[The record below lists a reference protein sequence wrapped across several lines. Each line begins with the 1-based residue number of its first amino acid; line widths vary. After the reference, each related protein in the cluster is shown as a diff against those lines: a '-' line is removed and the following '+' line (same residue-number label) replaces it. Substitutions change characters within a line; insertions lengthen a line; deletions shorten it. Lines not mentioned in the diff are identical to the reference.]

1 MNKTYNIIW
10 NAARGMYI
18 VTSELARSGSR
29 AIVSVSASCAV
40 TLLAMD
46 AAPAV
51 AEETRVSIPSQ
62 TTTYTLS
69 GATPF
74 VVETGN
80 TVATDTA
87 TSAAIVGDNS
97 NDWDLLI
104 ESGAVVGS
112 SLTDSQA
119 MNLDSSTGATSVH
132 NQGTITGSNEDGTI
146 MLQNGGSV
154 INDARIENNATYEHD
169 PEDIPQEYAGVY
181 MLNGGSYVSSESG
194 VLEGVS
200 GVIVQS
206 GEAHITNG
214 GMINSDGSWR
224 SYGVEF
230 RDGTYG
236 TIVNTGTIITTA
248 SDGSGKIEDAA
259 IYVHTL
265 NDMAVSGSVSVDNS
279 GLMQSDFITVAL
291 YYGSHFEVVNR
302 VGGVITAGNSSL
314 VGIKSTAME
323 LKVGVDNLV
332 TNDGTIS
339 AYGTANTYGI
349 HYGESTSGGV
359 ITNTGSITT
368 TGGGSGDASVYVH
381 GNGDGTVV
389 NNSGTMSSTVYG
401 VYLDSARSKGHT
413 LNNQAGGAISA
424 NTAVAINGNG
434 NTISNQGK
442 MTGVSDG
449 LVLSGNNNI
458 VTTSGGEIS
467 GKNGIRVSKG
477 SGNQITAKSGSKITA
492 TSTGIS
498 IAGGNNQVTTES
510 GSTIVA
516 KDNGILIN
524 SGANNVTN
532 GGSITATGS
541 SISYGIQ
548 YNSGTSGTITN
559 TGTITTTGK
568 GAGDASVYAHGG
580 AVTINNSG
588 TMDSSVFGVYVTTGH
603 TLNNL
608 AGGSITAN
616 TAVQLNGNNNTL
628 ANAGAILGDTNGV
641 TINGSGN
648 TLTSQGKI
656 TGGTNAILINSG
668 SKNNTLTLNTGTE
681 ISGSITD
688 DNNSASANNNLILD
702 GEGTLGS
709 SISGLNSVT
718 SSGDWTLSGAT
729 MNLSGTTNSA
739 LWVKSGTLILN
750 GAMTAKGATVDSGTT
765 LQIGNGGTL
774 GAFNGDIVDNGTL
787 TFNRSDAAA
796 YGSVISGSGNVI
808 KQGGGELTLSNNNSY
823 SGGTTIAEG
832 TLTATAGGAL
842 GSGNIDNRAY
852 LKLDAANASDPFIV
866 ADLTTHSGATV
877 EIGAGS
883 TLQANTLTQQD
894 GSTLTADLTAT
905 SGPAIRAKNV
915 NLDGTLNV
923 ASPASQEPIRST
935 DDLISLA
942 LIESDNA
949 ISGDFDGIT
958 INGNAMNPDAFIT
971 VVGQKNV
978 NDTHYDLVETLTWYA
993 DRYNAAIDAHGTFNL
1008 ADADDSFTVNTVLEN
1023 VDANS
1028 GWNGQSLT
1036 KTGAGTLILNAE
1048 NTYTGGTTI
1057 SDGTLVATNVEALG
1071 TGNVTDNATLELNTG
1086 GDFDNAIS
1094 GSGQVV
1100 KSGDETL
1107 TLSGSNTYTGG
1118 TIISGG
1124 TLVATNVEALG
1135 TGDVTD
1141 NATLELN
1148 TGGDFDN
1155 AIGGTGSVV
1164 KSGDKTLTLSGANSY
1179 TGGTTISG
1187 GTLVASNVEA
1197 LGSGDVT
1204 DNATLELNTG
1214 GDFANNIGGTGSVVK
1229 SGDKTL
1235 TLSGTNSYTGGT
1247 TISGGTLVANNV
1259 EALGTGDVTNNATLE
1274 LNTGGDFDNAISG
1287 SGQVVKSGDET
1298 LTLSGANSYT
1308 GGTTISG
1315 GTLVATNVEALGT
1328 GDITDNATLE
1338 LNAGGDFTNNI
1349 GGTGSV
1355 EKSGDKTL
1363 TLSGTNTYRG
1373 GTLISGGTLV
1383 ASNVEALG
1391 SGDVTDNATLEM
1403 NTGGDFAN
1411 NIGGTGSVVK
1421 SGDKT
1426 LTLSGANSYTG
1437 GTTISGGTLVAS
1449 NVEALGT
1456 GNVTDNA
1463 TLELNTGGDFDNA
1476 ISGSGQVVK
1485 SGDGALTLSGANSY
1499 SGATT
1504 ISGGTLI
1511 AANVNAL
1518 GTGAIDNRAS
1528 LLLDASGQ
1536 FTVTDLTT
1544 ESGGNTEIGAGST
1557 LQATTLTQKSDST
1570 LTINLNSNTVD
1581 PVIHAASQVSL
1592 AGTLDITGV
1601 GDVLDSDP
1609 ASTDDLDTFT
1619 LIASDKT
1626 IAGDFEKLTVA
1637 GMDADLADFITVDGR
1652 IDDTGKQYE
1661 LTTALTWY
1669 ADRDDAVTDAHG
1681 TFNLTNADGSF
1692 AVNTVLENVDATLDP
1707 ASATGWDGTSLI
1719 KQGAGTL
1726 ILNAENTYTGGTT
1739 ISGGTLVAT
1748 NVDALGSGDVTDD
1761 ATLELNTGGTFDN
1774 AISGSGQVV
1783 KSGDDVLTLSGANSY
1798 SGGTLISDGT
1808 LVASNVDALG
1818 SGDVT
1823 NNATLEMNTG
1833 GDFINNIGGT
1843 GRVEKSG
1850 DDTLTLSGSN
1860 TYTGGTLISDGTLVA
1875 SNVEALGTGDVTNNA
1890 TLELNTGGT
1899 FDNAISGSGQVVKS
1913 GDDVLTLSGANSYS
1927 GGTLISGGTLV
1938 ANNVE
1943 ALGTGDVTDNA
1954 TLEMN
1959 TGGDFINNI
1968 GGTGRVEKSGDDAL
1982 TLSGSNT
1989 YTGGTTIND
1998 GTLIA
2003 TSVDALGSGDVTN
2016 NAVLELNTGGD
2027 FINNI
2032 GGTGRVEKSG
2042 DETLTLSGSN
2052 TYTGGTLISGGTLVA
2067 TNVEALGTGDV
2078 TDNAVLELNTGGDF
2092 INNIGGTGRV
2102 EKSGDDTLTL
2112 SGSNSYTGGTLI
2124 SSGTLVAT
2132 NVDALGSGDVTD
2144 NATLELNTGGDFTNN
2159 ISGSG
2164 QVVKSGDET
2173 LTLSGSNTYTGG
2185 TTIND
2190 GTLVATSVEALG
2202 SGDVTNDA
2210 VLALNTGGDFANN
2223 IGGTGSVVKS
2233 GDETLTLSGTNSYT
2247 GGTTISGGTLVATNV
2262 EALGTGDVTNN
2273 ATLEL
2278 NTGGDFTNNISG
2290 NGQVV
2295 KSGDDTLTFSGSN
2308 TYTGGTTINDG
2319 TLVATSVEALGS
2331 GDVTNDAVL
2340 ALNTGGD
2347 FANNIGGTG
2356 SVVKSGDETL
2366 TLSGSNTYTG
2376 STLISSGTLVANDVN
2391 ALGTGDVTDNATLM
2405 LNTGGDFIN
2414 NIGGTGRVEKSGD
2427 DTLTLSG
2434 SNSYTGGTLISSG
2447 TLVAT
2452 NVDALGSGDVTD
2464 NATLELNTGGTFDNA
2479 ISGSGQVVKSGDE
2492 TLTLSGANSYTGGT
2506 LISSGTLVAND
2517 VNALGTGDVT
2527 DNAVLELN
2535 TGGDFDNAISGSG
2548 QVVKSGDE
2556 TLTLSGAN
2564 SYTGGT
2570 TISGGTLVASNVEAL
2585 GSGDIDNYASLQ
2597 LNASG
2602 QFVTAN
2608 LTTHDNAIT
2617 AIGAGSALRANTLT
2631 QEANS
2636 TLAVHLIDSN
2646 SGAIVTADHANLGGT
2661 LDITGIGN
2669 VAKSWTRDAYA
2680 YTLIDTDSAINSDF
2694 AQFTVAGMDAKQV
2707 DFLTVDGRV
2716 NADDDTR
2723 YDVTASL
2730 SWYADSDNA
2739 ATDAHGTFTL
2749 SEQGHS
2755 FTLNTAL
2762 TDVDATL
2769 NPDSATYWDGKSLIK
2784 RGAGTLILGAQ
2795 NTYSGDTDVQEGA
2808 LWLAETATI
2817 GSAGSAQAVNIAANA
2832 AFGGHNSTV
2841 NGHVNNQ
2848 GSLYFVDTFTVN
2860 GDVVNSSAMISGS
2873 DQPNNTLTI
2882 AGNYTG
2888 NDGHLYLNTQLGD
2901 DSSPTDKLIVTGDT
2915 AGSTTLHITNVNG
2928 LGAQTVNGIEVI
2940 EVGGQSDGDFRLY
2953 KGHVDINAWTY
2964 TLKQDG
2970 GDWYLRSESDDVPDD
2985 GGEVTPPD
2993 DGGEVTPPD
3002 DGGEVTPPDDGGEVT
3017 PPDDGGEVTPPDD
3030 DGEVTPPDDGGD
3042 ITPPDDGG
3050 DITPPDG
3057 GDVTPVAPQ
3066 YRADIG
3072 VYLGNQWMAR
3082 NLQMQTLYDRE
3093 GSQYRSADGS
3103 IWMRFKAGKAES
3115 QAVNGNVDIDS
3126 DYSQFQLG
3134 GDILTWSDGAQ
3145 SVTVGLMGS
3154 YINAS
3159 TDSTGNRGADG
3170 SQFSA
3175 NGSVDGYNLGLY
3187 ATWFAD
3193 AQSHRGAYIDSWYQ
3207 YGAYN
3212 NSVDN
3217 DGLSASRYDSAAHAV
3232 SLETGYRYDIALSNR
3247 NTVSLTPQAQVTWQ
3261 RYSADT
3267 VIDDGGTRISGQND
3281 DSWTTRLGVRVDG
3294 KLYKESGRIQPFME
3308 VNWLHASDNASAT
3321 FGDTKVSQDLPNDR
3335 VEVKVGIQANVSER
3349 LSVYAQAAGQ
3359 KGKND
3364 YGDAS
3369 FSLNMRYNW

>member
-1 MNKTYNIIW
+1 
-10 NAARGMYI
+10 
-18 VTSELARSGSR
+18 S
-29 AIVSVSASCAV
+29 
-40 TLLAMD
+40 
-46 AAPAV
+46 
-51 AEETRVSIPSQ
+51 
-62 TTTYTLS
+62 
-69 GATPF
+69 
-74 VVETGN
+74 
-80 TVATDTA
+80 
-87 TSAAIVGDNS
+87 
-97 NDWDLLI
+97 
-104 ESGAVVGS
+104 
-112 SLTDSQA
+112 
-119 MNLDSSTGATSVH
+119 
-132 NQGTITGSNEDGTI
+132 
-146 MLQNGGSV
+146 
-154 INDARIENNATYEHD
+154 
-169 PEDIPQEYAGVY
+169 
-181 MLNGGSYVSSESG
+181 
-194 VLEGVS
+194 
-200 GVIVQS
+200 
-206 GEAHITNG
+206 
-214 GMINSDGSWR
+214 
-224 SYGVEF
+224 
-230 RDGTYG
+230 
-236 TIVNTGTIITTA
+236 
-248 SDGSGKIEDAA
+248 
-259 IYVHTL
+259 
-265 NDMAVSGSVSVDNS
+265 
-279 GLMQSDFITVAL
+279 
-291 YYGSHFEVVNR
+291 
-302 VGGVITAGNSSL
+302 
-314 VGIKSTAME
+314 
-323 LKVGVDNLV
+323 
-332 TNDGTIS
+332 
-339 AYGTANTYGI
+339 
-349 HYGESTSGGV
+349 
-359 ITNTGSITT
+359 
-368 TGGGSGDASVYVH
+368 
-381 GNGDGTVV
+381 
-389 NNSGTMSSTVYG
+389 
-401 VYLDSARSKGHT
+401 
-413 LNNQAGGAISA
+413 
-424 NTAVAINGNG
+424 
-434 NTISNQGK
+434 
-442 MTGVSDG
+442 
-449 LVLSGNNNI
+449 
-458 VTTSGGEIS
+458 
-467 GKNGIRVSKG
+467 
-477 SGNQITAKSGSKITA
+477 
-492 TSTGIS
+492 
-498 IAGGNNQVTTES
+498 
-510 GSTIVA
+510 
-516 KDNGILIN
+516 
-524 SGANNVTN
+524 
-532 GGSITATGS
+532 
-541 SISYGIQ
+541 
-548 YNSGTSGTITN
+548 
-559 TGTITTTGK
+559 
-568 GAGDASVYAHGG
+568 
-580 AVTINNSG
+580 
-588 TMDSSVFGVYVTTGH
+588 
-603 TLNNL
+603 
-608 AGGSITAN
+608 
-616 TAVQLNGNNNTL
+616 
-628 ANAGAILGDTNGV
+628 
-641 TINGSGN
+641 
-648 TLTSQGKI
+648 
-656 TGGTNAILINSG
+656 
-668 SKNNTLTLNTGTE
+668 
-681 ISGSITD
+681 
-688 DNNSASANNNLILD
+688 
-702 GEGTLGS
+702 
-709 SISGLNSVT
+709 
-718 SSGDWTLSGAT
+718 
-729 MNLSGTTNSA
+729 
-739 LWVKSGTLILN
+739 
-750 GAMTAKGATVDSGTT
+750 
-765 LQIGNGGTL
+765 
-774 GAFNGDIVDNGTL
+774 
-787 TFNRSDAAA
+787 
-796 YGSVISGSGNVI
+796 
-808 KQGGGELTLSNNNSY
+808 
-823 SGGTTIAEG
+823 
-832 TLTATAGGAL
+832 
-842 GSGNIDNRAY
+842 
-852 LKLDAANASDPFIV
+852 
-866 ADLTTHSGATV
+866 
-877 EIGAGS
+877 
-883 TLQANTLTQQD
+883 
-894 GSTLTADLTAT
+894 
-905 SGPAIRAKNV
+905 
-915 NLDGTLNV
+915 
-923 ASPASQEPIRST
+923 
-935 DDLISLA
+935 
-942 LIESDNA
+942 
-949 ISGDFDGIT
+949 
-958 INGNAMNPDAFIT
+958 
-971 VVGQKNV
+971 
-978 NDTHYDLVETLTWYA
+978 
-993 DRYNAAIDAHGTFNL
+993 
-1008 ADADDSFTVNTVLEN
+1008 
-1023 VDANS
+1023 
-1028 GWNGQSLT
+1028 
-1036 KTGAGTLILNAE
+1036 
-1048 NTYTGGTTI
+1048 
-1057 SDGTLVATNVEALG
+1057 NVEALG
-1071 TGNVTDNATLELNTG
+1071 TGDVTDNATLELNTG

-1100 KSGDETL
+1100 KSGDKTL
-1107 TLSGSNTYTGG
+1107 TLSGINSYTGG
-1118 TIISGG
+1118 TTISGG
-1124 TLVATNVEALG
+1124 TLVASNVDALG
-1135 TGDVTD
+1135 SGDVTD

-1287 SGQVVKSGDET
+1287 SGQVVKSGD
-1298 LTLSGANSYT
+1298 
-1308 GGTTISG
+1308 
-1315 GTLVATNVEALGT
+1315 
-1328 GDITDNATLE
+1328 
-1338 LNAGGDFTNNI
+1338 
-1349 GGTGSV
+1349 
-1355 EKSGDKTL
+1355 KT
-1363 TLSGTNTYRG
+1363 
-1373 GTLISGGTLV
+1373 
-1383 ASNVEALG
+1383 
-1391 SGDVTDNATLEM
+1391 
-1403 NTGGDFAN
+1403 
-1411 NIGGTGSVVK
+1411 
-1421 SGDKT
+1421 
-1426 LTLSGANSYTG
+1426 
-1437 GTTISGGTLVAS
+1437 
-1449 NVEALGT
+1449 
-1456 GNVTDNA
+1456 
-1463 TLELNTGGDFDNA
+1463 
-1476 ISGSGQVVK
+1476 
-1485 SGDGALTLSGANSY
+1485 LTLSGANSY

-1511 AANVNAL
+1511 ATHVNAL

-1570 LTINLNSNTVD
+1570 LTINLDSNTAD

-1808 LVASNVDALG
+1808 LVASNV
-1818 SGDVT
+1818 
-1823 NNATLEMNTG
+1823 
-1833 GDFINNIGGT
+1833 
-1843 GRVEKSG
+1843 
-1850 DDTLTLSGSN
+1850 
-1860 TYTGGTLISDGTLVA
+1860 
-1875 SNVEALGTGDVTNNA
+1875 
-1890 TLELNTGGT
+1890 
-1899 FDNAISGSGQVVKS
+1899 
-1913 GDDVLTLSGANSYS
+1913 
-1927 GGTLISGGTLV
+1927 
-1938 ANNVE
+1938 E
-1943 ALGTGDVTDNA
+1943 ALGTGDVTDDA
-1954 TLEMN
+1954 T
-1959 TGGDFINNI
+1959 
-1968 GGTGRVEKSGDDAL
+1968 
-1982 TLSGSNT
+1982 
-1989 YTGGTTIND
+1989 
-1998 GTLIA
+1998 
-2003 TSVDALGSGDVTN
+2003 
-2016 NAVLELNTGGD
+2016 
-2027 FINNI
+2027 
-2032 GGTGRVEKSG
+2032 
-2042 DETLTLSGSN
+2042 
-2052 TYTGGTLISGGTLVA
+2052 
-2067 TNVEALGTGDV
+2067 
-2078 TDNAVLELNTGGDF
+2078 LELNTGGDF

-2102 EKSGDDTLTL
+2102 EKSGDD
-2112 SGSNSYTGGTLI
+2112 
-2124 SSGTLVAT
+2124 
-2132 NVDALGSGDVTD
+2132 
-2144 NATLELNTGGDFTNN
+2144 
-2159 ISGSG
+2159 
-2164 QVVKSGDET
+2164 K

-2185 TTIND
+2185 
-2190 GTLVATSVEALG
+2190 
-2202 SGDVTNDA
+2202 
-2210 VLALNTGGDFANN
+2210 
-2223 IGGTGSVVKS
+2223 
-2233 GDETLTLSGTNSYT
+2233 
-2247 GGTTISGGTLVATNV
+2247 
-2262 EALGTGDVTNN
+2262 
-2273 ATLEL
+2273 
-2278 NTGGDFTNNISG
+2278 
-2290 NGQVV
+2290 
-2295 KSGDDTLTFSGSN
+2295 
-2308 TYTGGTTINDG
+2308 
-2319 TLVATSVEALGS
+2319 
-2331 GDVTNDAVL
+2331 
-2340 ALNTGGD
+2340 
-2347 FANNIGGTG
+2347 
-2356 SVVKSGDETL
+2356 
-2366 TLSGSNTYTG
+2366 
-2376 STLISSGTLVANDVN
+2376 TLISSGTLVANDVN

-2405 LNTGGDFIN
+2405 LNTGGDFTN

-2427 DTLTLSG
+2427 DALTLSG
-2434 SNSYTGGTLISSG
+2434 SNTYTGGTLISGGTLVANDVNALGTGDITDNATLALNAVGDFDNAISGSGKVEKSGDDALTLSGSNTYTGGTLISSGTLVASNVEALGTGDVTDNATLELNTSGTFDNAISGSGQVVKSGDKMLTLSGANSYSGGTLISDGTLVASNVESLGTGDVTNNATLELNTGGDFTNNISGSGQVVKSGDDALALSGANSYTGGTLISSG

-2479 ISGSGQVVKSGDE
+2479 ISGSGQVVKSGDKTLTLSGSNTYTGGTLISDGTLVASNVE
-2492 TLTLSGANSYTGGT
+2492 ALGTGDVTDNATLELNTSGTFDNVISGSGQVVKSGDDALTLSGSNTYRGGTTISGGTLVATSVEALGTGDVTDNATLALNTGGDFINNIGGTGRVEKSGDQTLTLSGANSYTGGT
-2506 LISSGTLVAND
+2506 LISSGTLVASN
-2517 VNALGTGDVT
+2517 VNALGSGDVT

-2535 TGGDFDNAISGSG
+2535 TGGTFDNAISGSG
-2548 QVVKSGDE
+2548 QVEKSGDG
-2556 TLTLSGAN
+2556 TLTLSGSN
-2564 SYTGGT
+2564 TYTGGT
-2570 TISGGTLVASNVEAL
+2570 LISDGTLVASNVEAL

-2608 LTTHDNAIT
+2608 LTTHDNATT

-2769 NPDSATYWDGKSLIK
+2769 NPDSATDWDGKSLIK

-2832 AFGGHNSTV
+2832 AFGGHNATV
-2841 NGHVNNQ
+2841 NGHVNNL
-2848 GSLYFVDTFTVN
+2848 GNLYFVDTFTVN

-3002 DGGEVTPPDDGGEVT
+3002 DGGDVTPPDDGGDVTPPDDGGEVT

-3030 DGEVTPPDDGGD
+3030 GGDVTPPDDGGD
-3042 ITPPDDGG
+3042 VTPPDDGG

-3335 VEVKVGIQANVSER
+3335 LEVKVGIQANVSER

>member
-154 INDARIENNATYEHD
+154 INDALIENNATYEHD

-248 SDGSGKIEDAA
+248 SDGSNKIEDAA

-291 YYGSHFEVVNR
+291 YHGSHFEVVNR

-368 TGGGSGDASVYVH
+368 TGGGAGDASVYVH

-413 LNNQAGGAISA
+413 LNNQAGGVISA
-424 NTAVAINGNG
+424 NTAVAVNGNG
-434 NTISNQGK
+434 NTITNQGK

-449 LVLSGNNNI
+449 LLISGNNNI

-477 SGNQITAKSGSKITA
+477 SGNQITAKSGSKITT

-498 IAGGNNQVTTES
+498 IAGGNNQITTES
-510 GSTIVA
+510 GSAIVA

-541 SISYGIQ
+541 NMSYGIQ
-548 YNSGTSGTITN
+548 YNSGASGTITN

-608 AGGSITAN
+608 AGGSISAN
-616 TAVQLNGNNNTL
+616 TAVQFHGNNNKL

-656 TGGTNAILINSG
+656 TGGINAILINSG

-796 YGSVISGSGNVI
+796 YGSVISGSGNVV

-852 LKLDAANASDPFIV
+852 LKLDAASASDPFIV

-894 GSTLTADLTAT
+894 GSTLTADLTET
-905 SGPAIRAKNV
+905 SGPVIRAKNV

-949 ISGDFDGIT
+949 ISGDFDDIT

-993 DRYNAAIDAHGTFNL
+993 DRDNAAIDAHGTFNL
-1008 ADADDSFTVNTVLEN
+1008 ADADDSFTVNTVLED

-1048 NTYTGGTTI
+1048 NTYTGSTTI
-1057 SDGTLVATNVEALG
+1057 SEGTLIATNVEALG
-1071 TGNVTDNATLELNTG
+1071 TGNVTDNATLEMNTG

-1100 KSGDETL
+1100 KSGDE
-1107 TLSGSNTYTGG
+1107 
-1118 TIISGG
+1118 
-1124 TLVATNVEALG
+1124 
-1135 TGDVTD
+1135 
-1141 NATLELN
+1141 
-1148 TGGDFDN
+1148 
-1155 AIGGTGSVV
+1155 
-1164 KSGDKTLTLSGANSY
+1164 TLTLSGANSY

-1214 GDFANNIGGTGSVVK
+1214 GDFDNNIGGTGSVVK
-1229 SGDKTL
+1229 SGDK
-1235 TLSGTNSYTGGT
+1235 
-1247 TISGGTLVANNV
+1247 
-1259 EALGTGDVTNNATLE
+1259 
-1274 LNTGGDFDNAISG
+1274 
-1287 SGQVVKSGDET
+1287 T

-1315 GTLVATNVEALGT
+1315 GTLVATNVEALG
-1328 GDITDNATLE
+1328 
-1338 LNAGGDFTNNI
+1338 
-1349 GGTGSV
+1349 
-1355 EKSGDKTL
+1355 
-1363 TLSGTNTYRG
+1363 
-1373 GTLISGGTLV
+1373 
-1383 ASNVEALG
+1383 
-1391 SGDVTDNATLEM
+1391 SGDVTDNAVLEL
-1403 NTGGDFAN
+1403 NTGGDFTNA
-1411 NIGGTGSVVK
+1411 ISGSGQVVK

-1456 GNVTDNA
+1456 GDITDNATLELNAGGDFANNIGGTGSVVKSGDKTLTLSGSNTYTGGTTISGGTLVATNVEALGTGNVTDNATLELSTGGDFANNIGGTGSVVKSGDETLTLSGANSYTGGTTISGGTLVASNVEALGTGDVTDNA

-1485 SGDGALTLSGANSY
+1485 SGDKTLTLSGANSY

-1511 AANVNAL
+1511 ATHVNAL

-1570 LTINLNSNTVD
+1570 LTINLNSNTAD

-1783 KSGDDVLTLSGANSY
+1783 KSGDETLTLSGTNTYSGGTLISGGTLVASNVEALGTGDVTNDAVLELNTGGTFDNAISGSGQVVKSGDKMLTLSGANSY

-1808 LVASNVDALG
+1808 LVASNVEALG

-1823 NNATLEMNTG
+1823 NDAVLELNTGGTFDNVISGSGKVEKSGDDALTLSGSNTYTGGTLISGGTLVASNVEALGTGDVTDNATLALNAGGDFTNNIGGTGRVEKSGDQTLTLSGSNTYTGGTLISSGTLVATSVDALGTGNVTNNATLALNTGGDFINNIGGTGRVEKSGDDALTLSGSNTYTGGTLISGGTLVANDVNALGTGDVTDNAALMLNTG

-1860 TYTGGTLISDGTLVA
+1860 TYTGGTLISGGTLVANDVNALGTGDVTDNATLALNAVGDFNNAIGGSGKVEKSGDDTLTLSGSNTYTGGTLINGGTLVA
-1875 SNVEALGTGDVTNNA
+1875 SNVEALGTGDVTDDA
-1890 TLELNTGGT
+1890 TLELNTGGK
-1899 FDNAISGSGQVVKS
+1899 FDNAISGSGNVVKS
-1913 GDDVLTLSGANSYS
+1913 GAD
-1927 GGTLISGGTLV
+1927 
-1938 ANNVE
+1938 
-1943 ALGTGDVTDNA
+1943 
-1954 TLEMN
+1954 
-1959 TGGDFINNI
+1959 
-1968 GGTGRVEKSGDDAL
+1968 
-1982 TLSGSNT
+1982 
-1989 YTGGTTIND
+1989 
-1998 GTLIA
+1998 
-2003 TSVDALGSGDVTN
+2003 
-2016 NAVLELNTGGD
+2016 
-2027 FINNI
+2027 
-2032 GGTGRVEKSG
+2032 
-2042 DETLTLSGSN
+2042 
-2052 TYTGGTLISGGTLVA
+2052 
-2067 TNVEALGTGDV
+2067 
-2078 TDNAVLELNTGGDF
+2078 
-2092 INNIGGTGRV
+2092 
-2102 EKSGDDTLTL
+2102 
-2112 SGSNSYTGGTLI
+2112 
-2124 SSGTLVAT
+2124 
-2132 NVDALGSGDVTD
+2132 
-2144 NATLELNTGGDFTNN
+2144 
-2159 ISGSG
+2159 
-2164 QVVKSGDET
+2164 T

-2190 GTLVATSVEALG
+2190 GTLVATSV
-2202 SGDVTNDA
+2202 D
-2210 VLALNTGGDFANN
+2210 
-2223 IGGTGSVVKS
+2223 
-2233 GDETLTLSGTNSYT
+2233 
-2247 GGTTISGGTLVATNV
+2247 
-2262 EALGTGDVTNN
+2262 ALGTGDVTDD

-2278 NTGGDFTNNISG
+2278 NTGGD
-2290 NGQVV
+2290 
-2295 KSGDDTLTFSGSN
+2295 
-2308 TYTGGTTINDG
+2308 
-2319 TLVATSVEALGS
+2319 
-2331 GDVTNDAVL
+2331 
-2340 ALNTGGD
+2340 
-2347 FANNIGGTG
+2347 
-2356 SVVKSGDETL
+2356 
-2366 TLSGSNTYTG
+2366 
-2376 STLISSGTLVANDVN
+2376 
-2391 ALGTGDVTDNATLM
+2391 
-2405 LNTGGDFIN
+2405 
-2414 NIGGTGRVEKSGD
+2414 
-2427 DTLTLSG
+2427 
-2434 SNSYTGGTLISSG
+2434 
-2447 TLVAT
+2447 
-2452 NVDALGSGDVTD
+2452 
-2464 NATLELNTGGTFDNA
+2464 FDNA
-2479 ISGSGQVVKSGDE
+2479 ISGSGQVVKSGDD
-2492 TLTLSGANSYTGGT
+2492 TLTLSGSNTYTGGT

-2527 DNAVLELN
+2527 DNATLELN
-2535 TGGDFDNAISGSG
+2535 TGGDFTNNIGG
-2548 QVVKSGDE
+2548 TGRVEKSGDG
-2556 TLTLSGAN
+2556 TLTLSGSN
-2564 SYTGGT
+2564 TYTGGT
-2570 TISGGTLVASNVEAL
+2570 LISDGTLVASNVEAL

-2608 LTTHDNAIT
+2608 LTTHDNATT
-2617 AIGAGSALRANTLT
+2617 AIGADSALRGNTLT

-2636 TLAVHLIDSN
+2636 TLAVHLTDSN

-2716 NADDDTR
+2716 NAADDTR

-2749 SEQGHS
+2749 SEQGHC

-2795 NTYSGDTDVQEGA
+2795 NTYSGDTDVQEGV

-2832 AFGGHNSTV
+2832 AFGGHNATV
-2841 NGHVNNQ
+2841 NGHVNNL
-2848 GSLYFVDTFTVN
+2848 GNLYFVDTFTVN

-2940 EVGGQSDGDFRLY
+2940 EVGGQSDGDFTLY

-2985 GGEVTPPD
+2985 GGDVIPPD
-2993 DGGEVTPPD
+2993 DGGD
-3002 DGGEVTPPDDGGEVT
+3002 
-3017 PPDDGGEVTPPDD
+3017 
-3030 DGEVTPPDDGGD
+3030 VTPPDDGGD
-3042 ITPPDDGG
+3042 VTPPDDGG
-3050 DITPPDG
+3050 DVTPPDDGGDVSPPDDG
-3057 GDVTPVAPQ
+3057 GDVTPP
-3066 YRADIG
+3066 
-3072 VYLGNQWMAR
+3072 
-3082 NLQMQTLYDRE
+3082 
-3093 GSQYRSADGS
+3093 
-3103 IWMRFKAGKAES
+3103 
-3115 QAVNGNVDIDS
+3115 
-3126 DYSQFQLG
+3126 
-3134 GDILTWSDGAQ
+3134 
-3145 SVTVGLMGS
+3145 
-3154 YINAS
+3154 
-3159 TDSTGNRGADG
+3159 
-3170 SQFSA
+3170 
-3175 NGSVDGYNLGLY
+3175 
-3187 ATWFAD
+3187 
-3193 AQSHRGAYIDSWYQ
+3193 
-3207 YGAYN
+3207 
-3212 NSVDN
+3212 
-3217 DGLSASRYDSAAHAV
+3217 
-3232 SLETGYRYDIALSNR
+3232 
-3247 NTVSLTPQAQVTWQ
+3247 
-3261 RYSADT
+3261 
-3267 VIDDGGTRISGQND
+3267 DDGGDVTPPD
-3281 DSWTTRLGVRVDG
+3281 DDG
-3294 KLYKESGRIQPFME
+3294 DI
-3308 VNWLHASDNASAT
+3308 T
-3321 FGDTKVSQDLPNDR
+3321 
-3335 VEVKVGIQANVSER
+3335 
-3349 LSVYAQAAGQ
+3349 
-3359 KGKND
+3359 
-3364 YGDAS
+3364 
-3369 FSLNMRYNW
+3369 

>member
-74 VVETGN
+74 VVEAGN
-80 TVATDTA
+80 TIATDTA
-87 TSAAIVGDNS
+87 ASAAIVGDNS

-112 SLTDSQA
+112 SLIDSQA
-119 MNLDSSTGATSVH
+119 MNLDSLTGATSVH
-132 NQGTITGSNEDGTI
+132 NQGTITGSSADGTI
-146 MLQNGGSV
+146 LLQNGGSV
-154 INDARIENNATYEHD
+154 INDGRIENSAIYVHNLDLGA
-169 PEDIPQEYAGVY
+169 PEIDAAIY
-181 MLNGGSYVSSESG
+181 MLNGGSYVSSENG
-194 VLEGVS
+194 VLKGVS

-206 GEAHITNG
+206 GEVHITNG
-214 GMINSDGSWR
+214 GTINSDGSWR
-224 SYGVEF
+224 SYGVEL
-230 RDGTYG
+230 RGGAYG

-248 SDGSGKIEDAA
+248 SDGSGEIEDAA
-259 IYVHTL
+259 IYAHTF
-265 NDMAVSGSVSVDNS
+265 DDIAAGDYVSVDNS
-279 GLMQSDFITVAL
+279 GLLQSDFIAVAL
-291 YYGSHFEVVNR
+291 YHGAHFEVINR
-302 VGGVITAGNSSL
+302 AGGVITAGNSSL
-314 VGIKSTAME
+314 VGIQSAAME
-323 LKVGVDNLV
+323 LKAGANNLV

-368 TGGGSGDASVYVH
+368 TGGGAGDASVYVH

-434 NTISNQGK
+434 NTITNQGK

-449 LVLSGNNNI
+449 LLISGNNNI

-477 SGNQITAKSGSKITA
+477 SGNQITAKSGSKITT

-498 IAGGNNQVTTES
+498 IAGGNNQITTES
-510 GSTIVA
+510 GSAIVA

-541 SISYGIQ
+541 SISYGIH
-548 YNSGTSGTITN
+548 YYSGTSGTITN

-616 TAVQLNGNNNTL
+616 TAVQFHGNNNTL

-641 TINGSGN
+641 TISGSGN
-648 TLTSQGKI
+648 TLTNQGKI

-765 LQIGNGGTL
+765 LQIGNSGTL
-774 GAFNGDIVDNGTL
+774 GTFNGDIVDNGTL

-796 YGSVISGSGNVI
+796 YGSVISGSGNVV

-852 LKLDAANASDPFIV
+852 LKLDAASASDPFIV

-1057 SDGTLVATNVEALG
+1057 SEGTLVANNVEALG

-1100 KSGDETL
+1100 KSGD
-1107 TLSGSNTYTGG
+1107 
-1118 TIISGG
+1118 
-1124 TLVATNVEALG
+1124 
-1135 TGDVTD
+1135 
-1141 NATLELN
+1141 
-1148 TGGDFDN
+1148 
-1155 AIGGTGSVV
+1155 
-1164 KSGDKTLTLSGANSY
+1164 K
-1179 TGGTTISG
+1179 
-1187 GTLVASNVEA
+1187 
-1197 LGSGDVT
+1197 
-1204 DNATLELNTG
+1204 
-1214 GDFANNIGGTGSVVK
+1214 
-1229 SGDKTL
+1229 
-1235 TLSGTNSYTGGT
+1235 
-1247 TISGGTLVANNV
+1247 
-1259 EALGTGDVTNNATLE
+1259 
-1274 LNTGGDFDNAISG
+1274 
-1287 SGQVVKSGDET
+1287 T

-1315 GTLVATNVEALGT
+1315 GTLVATNVEALG
-1328 GDITDNATLE
+1328 
-1338 LNAGGDFTNNI
+1338 
-1349 GGTGSV
+1349 
-1355 EKSGDKTL
+1355 
-1363 TLSGTNTYRG
+1363 
-1373 GTLISGGTLV
+1373 
-1383 ASNVEALG
+1383 
-1391 SGDVTDNATLEM
+1391 SGDVTDNATLEL
-1403 NTGGDFAN
+1403 NTGGTFDN
-1411 NIGGTGSVVK
+1411 VISGSGQVVK
-1421 SGDKT
+1421 SGDEM

-1437 GTTISGGTLVAS
+1437 GTTISGGTLVVS
-1449 NVEALGT
+1449 NVEALGS
-1456 GNVTDNA
+1456 GDVTDNA
-1463 TLELNTGGDFDNA
+1463 TLELNTGGTFDNV

-1485 SGDGALTLSGANSY
+1485 SGDEMLTLSGANSY
-1499 SGATT
+1499 TGGTT

-1511 AANVNAL
+1511 ATHVNAL

-1536 FTVTDLTT
+1536 FAVTDLTT

-1570 LTINLNSNTVD
+1570 LTINLNSNTAD

-1707 ASATGWDGTSLI
+1707 DSATGWDGTSLI

-1726 ILNAENTYTGGTT
+1726 ILNAENTYTVGTT

-1783 KSGDDVLTLSGANSY
+1783 KSGDKMLTLSGTNSY
-1798 SGGTLISDGT
+1798 SGGTLISGGT
-1808 LVASNVDALG
+1808 LVATNVDALG

-1823 NNATLEMNTG
+1823 
-1833 GDFINNIGGT
+1833 
-1843 GRVEKSG
+1843 
-1850 DDTLTLSGSN
+1850 DD
-1860 TYTGGTLISDGTLVA
+1860 
-1875 SNVEALGTGDVTNNA
+1875 A

-1913 GDDVLTLSGANSYS
+1913 GDDT
-1927 GGTLISGGTLV
+1927 
-1938 ANNVE
+1938 
-1943 ALGTGDVTDNA
+1943 
-1954 TLEMN
+1954 
-1959 TGGDFINNI
+1959 
-1968 GGTGRVEKSGDDAL
+1968 L

-1989 YTGGTTIND
+1989 YTGGTIISG
-1998 GTLIA
+1998 GTLVA
-2003 TSVDALGSGDVTN
+2003 SNVEALGTGDVTN
-2016 NAVLELNTGGD
+2016 DAVLELNTGGD
-2027 FINNI
+2027 FDNAIS
-2032 GGTGRVEKSG
+2032 GSGQVVKSG

-2067 TNVEALGTGDV
+2067 SNVEALGSGDVTNDAVLELNTGGDFTNAISGSGQVVKSGDETLTLSGANSYTGGTLISGGTLIASNVEALGTGDV

-2092 INNIGGTGRV
+2092 
-2102 EKSGDDTLTL
+2102 
-2112 SGSNSYTGGTLI
+2112 
-2124 SSGTLVAT
+2124 
-2132 NVDALGSGDVTD
+2132 
-2144 NATLELNTGGDFTNN
+2144 
-2159 ISGSG
+2159 
-2164 QVVKSGDET
+2164 
-2173 LTLSGSNTYTGG
+2173 
-2185 TTIND
+2185 
-2190 GTLVATSVEALG
+2190 
-2202 SGDVTNDA
+2202 
-2210 VLALNTGGDFANN
+2210 
-2223 IGGTGSVVKS
+2223 
-2233 GDETLTLSGTNSYT
+2233 
-2247 GGTTISGGTLVATNV
+2247 
-2262 EALGTGDVTNN
+2262 
-2273 ATLEL
+2273 
-2278 NTGGDFTNNISG
+2278 
-2290 NGQVV
+2290 
-2295 KSGDDTLTFSGSN
+2295 
-2308 TYTGGTTINDG
+2308 
-2319 TLVATSVEALGS
+2319 
-2331 GDVTNDAVL
+2331 
-2340 ALNTGGD
+2340 
-2347 FANNIGGTG
+2347 
-2356 SVVKSGDETL
+2356 
-2366 TLSGSNTYTG
+2366 
-2376 STLISSGTLVANDVN
+2376 
-2391 ALGTGDVTDNATLM
+2391 
-2405 LNTGGDFIN
+2405 
-2414 NIGGTGRVEKSGD
+2414 
-2427 DTLTLSG
+2427 
-2434 SNSYTGGTLISSG
+2434 
-2447 TLVAT
+2447 
-2452 NVDALGSGDVTD
+2452 
-2464 NATLELNTGGTFDNA
+2464 DNA
-2479 ISGSGQVVKSGDE
+2479 ISGSGQVEKSGDE

-2535 TGGDFDNAISGSG
+2535 TGGTFDNAISGSGQVVKSGDETLTLSGSNTYTGGTTINDGTLIATSVDALGSGDVTDNAVLELNTGGDFDNAISGSG

-2556 TLTLSGAN
+2556 TLTLSGTN
-2564 SYTGGT
+2564 SYTDGTLISGGTLVATNLEALGTGDVTNNATLELNTGGTFDNAISGSGQVVKSGDDALTLSGSNTYTGGT
-2570 TISGGTLVASNVEAL
+2570 TISGGTLIATSVDALGSGDVTDNAVLELNTGGTFDNAISGSGQVVKSGDKTLTLSGSNTYTGGTTISGGTLIASNVEAL
-2585 GSGDIDNYASLQ
+2585 GSGNIDNYASLQ

-2608 LTTHDNAIT
+2608 LTTHDNATT
-2617 AIGAGSALRANTLT
+2617 AIGAGSTLRANTLT

-2636 TLAVHLIDSN
+2636 TLAVHLTDSN

-2716 NADDDTR
+2716 NAADDTR

-2769 NPDSATYWDGKSLIK
+2769 NPDSATDWDGKSLIK

-2832 AFGGHNSTV
+2832 AFGGHNATV
-2841 NGHVNNQ
+2841 NGHVNNL

-2940 EVGGQSDGDFRLY
+2940 EVGGQSDGDFTLY

-2985 GGEVTPPD
+2985 GGD
-2993 DGGEVTPPD
+2993 
-3002 DGGEVTPPDDGGEVT
+3002 
-3017 PPDDGGEVTPPDD
+3017 
-3030 DGEVTPPDDGGD
+3030 VTPPDDGGD
-3042 ITPPDDGG
+3042 VIPPDDGGDVTPPDDGGDVTPPDDGGDVTPPDDGGDVTPPDDGGDVTPPDDDG

-3103 IWMRFKAGKAES
+3103 VWMRFKAGKAES

-3281 DSWTTRLGVRVDG
+3281 DSWTTRLGMRVDG

>member
-119 MNLDSSTGATSVH
+119 MNLDSLTGATSVH

-146 MLQNGGSV
+146 LLQNGGSV
-154 INDARIENNATYEHD
+154 INDGRIENSAIYVHNLDYGA
-169 PEDIPQEYAGVY
+169 PEIDAAIY
-181 MLNGGSYVSSESG
+181 MLNGGSYVSSENG
-194 VLEGVS
+194 VLKGVS

-206 GEAHITNG
+206 GEVHITNG
-214 GMINSDGSWR
+214 GTINSDGSWR
-224 SYGVEF
+224 SYGVEL
-230 RDGTYG
+230 RGGAYG

-248 SDGSGKIEDAA
+248 SDGSNKIEDAA
-259 IYVHTL
+259 IYAHTF
-265 NDMAVSGSVSVDNS
+265 DDIAAGDSVSVDNS
-279 GLMQSDFITVAL
+279 GLLQSDFIAVAL
-291 YYGSHFEVVNR
+291 YHGAHFEVFNR
-302 VGGVITAGNSSL
+302 AGGVITAGNSSL
-314 VGIKSTAME
+314 VGIQSAAME
-323 LKVGVDNLV
+323 LKAGADNLV

-368 TGGGSGDASVYVH
+368 TGGGAGDASVYVH

-389 NNSGTMSSTVYG
+389 NNSGTMSSSVYG

-434 NTISNQGK
+434 NTITNQGK

-449 LVLSGNNNI
+449 LLISGNNNI

-477 SGNQITAKSGSKITA
+477 SGNQITAKSGSKITT

-510 GSTIVA
+510 GSAIVA

-548 YNSGTSGTITN
+548 YNSGASGTITN

-628 ANAGAILGDTNGV
+628 ANAGAILGDTDGV
-641 TINGSGN
+641 TISGSGN

-656 TGGTNAILINSG
+656 TGGTNAVLINSG
-668 SKNNTLTLNTGTE
+668 SKNNTITLNTGTE

-765 LQIGNGGTL
+765 LQIGNSGTL

-796 YGSVISGSGNVI
+796 YGSVISGSGNVV

-832 TLTATAGGAL
+832 ALTATAGGAL

-852 LKLDAANASDPFIV
+852 LKLDAASASDPFIV

-894 GSTLTADLTAT
+894 GSTLTTDLTAT

-993 DRYNAAIDAHGTFNL
+993 DRDNAAIDAHGTFNL

-1057 SDGTLVATNVEALG
+1057 SDGTLVANNVEALG
-1071 TGNVTDNATLELNTG
+1071 TGNVTDNAR
-1086 GDFDNAIS
+1086 
-1094 GSGQVV
+1094 
-1100 KSGDETL
+1100 
-1107 TLSGSNTYTGG
+1107 
-1118 TIISGG
+1118 
-1124 TLVATNVEALG
+1124 
-1135 TGDVTD
+1135 
-1141 NATLELN
+1141 
-1148 TGGDFDN
+1148 
-1155 AIGGTGSVV
+1155 
-1164 KSGDKTLTLSGANSY
+1164 
-1179 TGGTTISG
+1179 
-1187 GTLVASNVEA
+1187 
-1197 LGSGDVT
+1197 
-1204 DNATLELNTG
+1204 
-1214 GDFANNIGGTGSVVK
+1214 
-1229 SGDKTL
+1229 
-1235 TLSGTNSYTGGT
+1235 
-1247 TISGGTLVANNV
+1247 
-1259 EALGTGDVTNNATLE
+1259 LE

-1315 GTLVATNVEALGT
+1315 GTLVASNVEALGT
-1328 GDITDNATLE
+1328 
-1338 LNAGGDFTNNI
+1338 
-1349 GGTGSV
+1349 
-1355 EKSGDKTL
+1355 
-1363 TLSGTNTYRG
+1363 
-1373 GTLISGGTLV
+1373 
-1383 ASNVEALG
+1383 
-1391 SGDVTDNATLEM
+1391 GDVTDNATLEL
-1403 NTGGDFAN
+1403 NTGGTFDN
-1411 NIGGTGSVVK
+1411 VISGSGQVVK
-1421 SGDKT
+1421 SGDET

-1456 GNVTDNA
+1456 GDITDNATLELNAGGDFANNIGGTGSVVKSGDKTLTLSGTNTYTGGTTISGGTLVASNVNALGSGNVTDNATLELSTGGDFANNIGGTGSVVKSGDETLTLSGANSYTGGTTISGGTLVASNVEALGTGDVTDNA

-1485 SGDGALTLSGANSY
+1485 SGDKTLTLSGANSY

-1511 AANVNAL
+1511 ATHVNAL

-1570 LTINLNSNTVD
+1570 LTINLNSNTAD

-1927 GGTLISGGTLV
+1927 GGTLISDGTLV
-1938 ANNVE
+1938 ASNVE
-1943 ALGTGDVTDNA
+1943 ALGTGDVTDDA
-1954 TLEMN
+1954 T
-1959 TGGDFINNI
+1959 
-1968 GGTGRVEKSGDDAL
+1968 
-1982 TLSGSNT
+1982 
-1989 YTGGTTIND
+1989 
-1998 GTLIA
+1998 
-2003 TSVDALGSGDVTN
+2003 
-2016 NAVLELNTGGD
+2016 LELNTGGTFD
-2027 FINNI
+2027 NAI
-2032 GGTGRVEKSG
+2032 GGSGNVVKSG
-2042 DETLTLSGSN
+2042 ADTLTLSGSN
-2052 TYTGGTLISGGTLVA
+2052 SYTGGTTISGGTLVA
-2067 TNVEALGTGDV
+2067 SNVEALGTGDV
-2078 TDNAVLELNTGGDF
+2078 TNNATLELNTGGDF

-2112 SGSNSYTGGTLI
+2112 SGSNTYTGGTLI
-2124 SSGTLVAT
+2124 NGGTLVAS
-2132 NVDALGSGDVTD
+2132 NVEALGTGDVTD
-2144 NATLELNTGGDFTNN
+2144 NATLALNTGGTFDNA

-2164 QVVKSGDET
+2164 Q
-2173 LTLSGSNTYTGG
+2173 
-2185 TTIND
+2185 
-2190 GTLVATSVEALG
+2190 
-2202 SGDVTNDA
+2202 
-2210 VLALNTGGDFANN
+2210 
-2223 IGGTGSVVKS
+2223 VVKS

-2262 EALGTGDVTNN
+2262 EALG
-2273 ATLEL
+2273 
-2278 NTGGDFTNNISG
+2278 
-2290 NGQVV
+2290 
-2295 KSGDDTLTFSGSN
+2295 
-2308 TYTGGTTINDG
+2308 
-2319 TLVATSVEALGS
+2319 
-2331 GDVTNDAVL
+2331 
-2340 ALNTGGD
+2340 
-2347 FANNIGGTG
+2347 
-2356 SVVKSGDETL
+2356 
-2366 TLSGSNTYTG
+2366 
-2376 STLISSGTLVANDVN
+2376 
-2391 ALGTGDVTDNATLM
+2391 
-2405 LNTGGDFIN
+2405 
-2414 NIGGTGRVEKSGD
+2414 
-2427 DTLTLSG
+2427 
-2434 SNSYTGGTLISSG
+2434 
-2447 TLVAT
+2447 
-2452 NVDALGSGDVTD
+2452 SGDVTD
-2464 NATLELNTGGTFDNA
+2464 DATLELNTGGTFDNA
-2479 ISGSGQVVKSGDE
+2479 ISGSGQVVKSGDDV
-2492 TLTLSGANSYTGGT
+2492 LTLSGANSYSGGTLISDGTLVASNVEALGTGDVTNNATLELNTGGDFTNNISGSGQVEKSGDDALTLSGANSYSGGTLISDGTLVASNVEALGTGDVTDDATLELNTGGDFDNAISGSGQVVKSGDETLTLSGSNTYTGGT

-2535 TGGDFDNAISGSG
+2535 TGGDFINSIGG
-2548 QVVKSGDE
+2548 TGRVEKSGDE
-2556 TLTLSGAN
+2556 TLTLSGSN
-2564 SYTGGT
+2564 TYTGGT
-2570 TISGGTLVASNVEAL
+2570 TINDGTLVATSVDAL
-2585 GSGDIDNYASLQ
+2585 GSGD
-2597 LNASG
+2597 
-2602 QFVTAN
+2602 VT
-2608 LTTHDNAIT
+2608 DNAT
-2617 AIGAGSALRANTLT
+2617 LELNTGGDFTNNIGGTGRVEKSGDGTLT
-2631 QEANS
+2631 LS
-2636 TLAVHLIDSN
+2636 GSN
-2646 SGAIVTADHANLGGT
+2646 TYTGGT
-2661 LDITGIGN
+2661 TINDGTL
-2669 VAKSWTRDAYA
+2669 VATS
-2680 YTLIDTDSAINSDF
+2680 
-2694 AQFTVAGMDAKQV
+2694 
-2707 DFLTVDGRV
+2707 
-2716 NADDDTR
+2716 
-2723 YDVTASL
+2723 
-2730 SWYADSDNA
+2730 
-2739 ATDAHGTFTL
+2739 
-2749 SEQGHS
+2749 
-2755 FTLNTAL
+2755 
-2762 TDVDATL
+2762 VDA
-2769 NPDSATYWDGKSLIK
+2769 
-2784 RGAGTLILGAQ
+2784 
-2795 NTYSGDTDVQEGA
+2795 
-2808 LWLAETATI
+2808 
-2817 GSAGSAQAVNIAANA
+2817 
-2832 AFGGHNSTV
+2832 
-2841 NGHVNNQ
+2841 
-2848 GSLYFVDTFTVN
+2848 
-2860 GDVVNSSAMISGS
+2860 
-2873 DQPNNTLTI
+2873 
-2882 AGNYTG
+2882 
-2888 NDGHLYLNTQLGD
+2888 
-2901 DSSPTDKLIVTGDT
+2901 
-2915 AGSTTLHITNVNG
+2915 
-2928 LGAQTVNGIEVI
+2928 
-2940 EVGGQSDGDFRLY
+2940 
-2953 KGHVDINAWTY
+2953 
-2964 TLKQDG
+2964 
-2970 GDWYLRSESDDVPDD
+2970 
-2985 GGEVTPPD
+2985 
-2993 DGGEVTPPD
+2993 
-3002 DGGEVTPPDDGGEVT
+3002 
-3017 PPDDGGEVTPPDD
+3017 
-3030 DGEVTPPDDGGD
+3030 
-3042 ITPPDDGG
+3042 
-3050 DITPPDG
+3050 
-3057 GDVTPVAPQ
+3057 
-3066 YRADIG
+3066 
-3072 VYLGNQWMAR
+3072 
-3082 NLQMQTLYDRE
+3082 
-3093 GSQYRSADGS
+3093 
-3103 IWMRFKAGKAES
+3103 
-3115 QAVNGNVDIDS
+3115 
-3126 DYSQFQLG
+3126 
-3134 GDILTWSDGAQ
+3134 
-3145 SVTVGLMGS
+3145 
-3154 YINAS
+3154 
-3159 TDSTGNRGADG
+3159 
-3170 SQFSA
+3170 
-3175 NGSVDGYNLGLY
+3175 
-3187 ATWFAD
+3187 
-3193 AQSHRGAYIDSWYQ
+3193 
-3207 YGAYN
+3207 
-3212 NSVDN
+3212 
-3217 DGLSASRYDSAAHAV
+3217 
-3232 SLETGYRYDIALSNR
+3232 
-3247 NTVSLTPQAQVTWQ
+3247 
-3261 RYSADT
+3261 
-3267 VIDDGGTRISGQND
+3267 
-3281 DSWTTRLGVRVDG
+3281 
-3294 KLYKESGRIQPFME
+3294 
-3308 VNWLHASDNASAT
+3308 
-3321 FGDTKVSQDLPNDR
+3321 
-3335 VEVKVGIQANVSER
+3335 
-3349 LSVYAQAAGQ
+3349 
-3359 KGKND
+3359 
-3364 YGDAS
+3364 
-3369 FSLNMRYNW
+3369 

>member
-1 MNKTYNIIW
+1 
-10 NAARGMYI
+10 
-18 VTSELARSGSR
+18 
-29 AIVSVSASCAV
+29 
-40 TLLAMD
+40 
-46 AAPAV
+46 
-51 AEETRVSIPSQ
+51 
-62 TTTYTLS
+62 
-69 GATPF
+69 
-74 VVETGN
+74 
-80 TVATDTA
+80 
-87 TSAAIVGDNS
+87 
-97 NDWDLLI
+97 
-104 ESGAVVGS
+104 
-112 SLTDSQA
+112 
-119 MNLDSSTGATSVH
+119 
-132 NQGTITGSNEDGTI
+132 
-146 MLQNGGSV
+146 
-154 INDARIENNATYEHD
+154 
-169 PEDIPQEYAGVY
+169 
-181 MLNGGSYVSSESG
+181 
-194 VLEGVS
+194 
-200 GVIVQS
+200 
-206 GEAHITNG
+206 
-214 GMINSDGSWR
+214 
-224 SYGVEF
+224 
-230 RDGTYG
+230 
-236 TIVNTGTIITTA
+236 
-248 SDGSGKIEDAA
+248 
-259 IYVHTL
+259 
-265 NDMAVSGSVSVDNS
+265 
-279 GLMQSDFITVAL
+279 
-291 YYGSHFEVVNR
+291 
-302 VGGVITAGNSSL
+302 
-314 VGIKSTAME
+314 
-323 LKVGVDNLV
+323 
-332 TNDGTIS
+332 
-339 AYGTANTYGI
+339 
-349 HYGESTSGGV
+349 
-359 ITNTGSITT
+359 
-368 TGGGSGDASVYVH
+368 
-381 GNGDGTVV
+381 
-389 NNSGTMSSTVYG
+389 
-401 VYLDSARSKGHT
+401 
-413 LNNQAGGAISA
+413 
-424 NTAVAINGNG
+424 
-434 NTISNQGK
+434 
-442 MTGVSDG
+442 
-449 LVLSGNNNI
+449 
-458 VTTSGGEIS
+458 
-467 GKNGIRVSKG
+467 
-477 SGNQITAKSGSKITA
+477 
-492 TSTGIS
+492 
-498 IAGGNNQVTTES
+498 
-510 GSTIVA
+510 
-516 KDNGILIN
+516 
-524 SGANNVTN
+524 
-532 GGSITATGS
+532 
-541 SISYGIQ
+541 
-548 YNSGTSGTITN
+548 
-559 TGTITTTGK
+559 
-568 GAGDASVYAHGG
+568 
-580 AVTINNSG
+580 
-588 TMDSSVFGVYVTTGH
+588 
-603 TLNNL
+603 
-608 AGGSITAN
+608 
-616 TAVQLNGNNNTL
+616 
-628 ANAGAILGDTNGV
+628 
-641 TINGSGN
+641 
-648 TLTSQGKI
+648 
-656 TGGTNAILINSG
+656 
-668 SKNNTLTLNTGTE
+668 
-681 ISGSITD
+681 
-688 DNNSASANNNLILD
+688 
-702 GEGTLGS
+702 
-709 SISGLNSVT
+709 
-718 SSGDWTLSGAT
+718 
-729 MNLSGTTNSA
+729 
-739 LWVKSGTLILN
+739 
-750 GAMTAKGATVDSGTT
+750 
-765 LQIGNGGTL
+765 
-774 GAFNGDIVDNGTL
+774 
-787 TFNRSDAAA
+787 
-796 YGSVISGSGNVI
+796 
-808 KQGGGELTLSNNNSY
+808 
-823 SGGTTIAEG
+823 
-832 TLTATAGGAL
+832 
-842 GSGNIDNRAY
+842 
-852 LKLDAANASDPFIV
+852 
-866 ADLTTHSGATV
+866 
-877 EIGAGS
+877 
-883 TLQANTLTQQD
+883 
-894 GSTLTADLTAT
+894 
-905 SGPAIRAKNV
+905 
-915 NLDGTLNV
+915 V
-923 ASPASQEPIRST
+923 AS
-935 DDLISLA
+935 
-942 LIESDNA
+942 
-949 ISGDFDGIT
+949 
-958 INGNAMNPDAFIT
+958 
-971 VVGQKNV
+971 
-978 NDTHYDLVETLTWYA
+978 
-993 DRYNAAIDAHGTFNL
+993 
-1008 ADADDSFTVNTVLEN
+1008 
-1023 VDANS
+1023 
-1028 GWNGQSLT
+1028 
-1036 KTGAGTLILNAE
+1036 
-1048 NTYTGGTTI
+1048 
-1057 SDGTLVATNVEALG
+1057 NVEALG
-1071 TGNVTDNATLELNTG
+1071 SGDVTNDAVLELNTG

-1094 GSGQVV
+1094 GSGQ
-1100 KSGDETL
+1100 
-1107 TLSGSNTYTGG
+1107 
-1118 TIISGG
+1118 
-1124 TLVATNVEALG
+1124 
-1135 TGDVTD
+1135 
-1141 NATLELN
+1141 
-1148 TGGDFDN
+1148 
-1155 AIGGTGSVV
+1155 VV

-1197 LGSGDVT
+1197 LGSGDIT
-1204 DNATLELNTG
+1204 D
-1214 GDFANNIGGTGSVVK
+1214 
-1229 SGDKTL
+1229 
-1235 TLSGTNSYTGGT
+1235 
-1247 TISGGTLVANNV
+1247 
-1259 EALGTGDVTNNATLE
+1259 NATLE

-1298 LTLSGANSYT
+1298 LTLSGTNTYT

-1315 GTLVATNVEALGT
+1315 GTLIATH
-1328 GDITDNATLE
+1328 
-1338 LNAGGDFTNNI
+1338 
-1349 GGTGSV
+1349 
-1355 EKSGDKTL
+1355 
-1363 TLSGTNTYRG
+1363 
-1373 GTLISGGTLV
+1373 
-1383 ASNVEALG
+1383 
-1391 SGDVTDNATLEM
+1391 
-1403 NTGGDFAN
+1403 
-1411 NIGGTGSVVK
+1411 
-1421 SGDKT
+1421 
-1426 LTLSGANSYTG
+1426 
-1437 GTTISGGTLVAS
+1437 
-1449 NVEALGT
+1449 
-1456 GNVTDNA
+1456 
-1463 TLELNTGGDFDNA
+1463 
-1476 ISGSGQVVK
+1476 
-1485 SGDGALTLSGANSY
+1485 
-1499 SGATT
+1499 
-1504 ISGGTLI
+1504 
-1511 AANVNAL
+1511 VNAL

-1536 FTVTDLTT
+1536 FAVTDLTT

-1570 LTINLNSNTVD
+1570 LTINLNSNTAD

-1707 ASATGWDGTSLI
+1707 DSATGWDGTSLI

-1726 ILNAENTYTGGTT
+1726 ILNAENTYTVGTT

-1783 KSGDDVLTLSGANSY
+1783 KSGDKMLTLSGTNSY
-1798 SGGTLISDGT
+1798 SGGTLISGGT
-1808 LVASNVDALG
+1808 LVATNVDALG

-1823 NNATLEMNTG
+1823 
-1833 GDFINNIGGT
+1833 
-1843 GRVEKSG
+1843 
-1850 DDTLTLSGSN
+1850 DD
-1860 TYTGGTLISDGTLVA
+1860 
-1875 SNVEALGTGDVTNNA
+1875 A

-1913 GDDVLTLSGANSYS
+1913 GDDT
-1927 GGTLISGGTLV
+1927 
-1938 ANNVE
+1938 
-1943 ALGTGDVTDNA
+1943 
-1954 TLEMN
+1954 
-1959 TGGDFINNI
+1959 
-1968 GGTGRVEKSGDDAL
+1968 L

-1989 YTGGTTIND
+1989 YTGGTIISG
-1998 GTLIA
+1998 GTLVA
-2003 TSVDALGSGDVTN
+2003 SNVEALGTGDVTN
-2016 NAVLELNTGGD
+2016 DAVLELNTGGD
-2027 FINNI
+2027 FDNAIS
-2032 GGTGRVEKSG
+2032 GSGQVVKSG

-2067 TNVEALGTGDV
+2067 SNVEALGSGDVTNDAVLELNTGGDFTNAISGSGQVVKSGDETLTLSGANSYTGGTLISGGTLIASNVEALGTGDV

-2092 INNIGGTGRV
+2092 
-2102 EKSGDDTLTL
+2102 
-2112 SGSNSYTGGTLI
+2112 
-2124 SSGTLVAT
+2124 
-2132 NVDALGSGDVTD
+2132 
-2144 NATLELNTGGDFTNN
+2144 
-2159 ISGSG
+2159 
-2164 QVVKSGDET
+2164 
-2173 LTLSGSNTYTGG
+2173 
-2185 TTIND
+2185 
-2190 GTLVATSVEALG
+2190 
-2202 SGDVTNDA
+2202 
-2210 VLALNTGGDFANN
+2210 
-2223 IGGTGSVVKS
+2223 
-2233 GDETLTLSGTNSYT
+2233 
-2247 GGTTISGGTLVATNV
+2247 
-2262 EALGTGDVTNN
+2262 
-2273 ATLEL
+2273 
-2278 NTGGDFTNNISG
+2278 
-2290 NGQVV
+2290 
-2295 KSGDDTLTFSGSN
+2295 
-2308 TYTGGTTINDG
+2308 
-2319 TLVATSVEALGS
+2319 
-2331 GDVTNDAVL
+2331 
-2340 ALNTGGD
+2340 
-2347 FANNIGGTG
+2347 
-2356 SVVKSGDETL
+2356 
-2366 TLSGSNTYTG
+2366 
-2376 STLISSGTLVANDVN
+2376 
-2391 ALGTGDVTDNATLM
+2391 
-2405 LNTGGDFIN
+2405 
-2414 NIGGTGRVEKSGD
+2414 
-2427 DTLTLSG
+2427 
-2434 SNSYTGGTLISSG
+2434 
-2447 TLVAT
+2447 
-2452 NVDALGSGDVTD
+2452 
-2464 NATLELNTGGTFDNA
+2464 DNA
-2479 ISGSGQVVKSGDE
+2479 ISGSGQVEKSGDE

-2535 TGGDFDNAISGSG
+2535 TGGTFDNAISGSGQVVKSGDETLTLSGSNTYTGGTTINDGTLIATSVDALGSGDVTDNAVLELNTGGDFDNAISGSG

-2556 TLTLSGAN
+2556 TLTLSGTN
-2564 SYTGGT
+2564 SYTDGTLISGGTLVATNLEALGTGDVTNNATLELNTGGTFDNAISGSGQVVKSGDDALTLSGSNTYTGGT
-2570 TISGGTLVASNVEAL
+2570 TISGGTLIATSVDALGSGDVTDNAVLELNTGGTFDNAISGSGQVVKSGDKTLTLSGSNTYTGGTTISGGTLIASNVEAL
-2585 GSGDIDNYASLQ
+2585 GSGNIDNYASLQ

-2608 LTTHDNAIT
+2608 LTTHDNATT
-2617 AIGAGSALRANTLT
+2617 AIGAGSTLRANTLT

-2636 TLAVHLIDSN
+2636 TLAVHLTDSN

-2716 NADDDTR
+2716 NAADDTR

-2769 NPDSATYWDGKSLIK
+2769 NPDSATDWDGKSLIK

-2832 AFGGHNSTV
+2832 AFGGHNATV
-2841 NGHVNNQ
+2841 NGHVNNL

-2940 EVGGQSDGDFRLY
+2940 EVGGQSDGDFTLY

-2985 GGEVTPPD
+2985 GGD
-2993 DGGEVTPPD
+2993 
-3002 DGGEVTPPDDGGEVT
+3002 
-3017 PPDDGGEVTPPDD
+3017 
-3030 DGEVTPPDDGGD
+3030 VTPPDDGGD
-3042 ITPPDDGG
+3042 VTPPDDGGDVTPPDDGGDVTPPDDGGDVTPPDDDG

-3103 IWMRFKAGKAES
+3103 VWMRFKAGKAES

-3281 DSWTTRLGVRVDG
+3281 DSWTTRLGMRVDG

>member
-74 VVETGN
+74 VVEAGN
-80 TVATDTA
+80 TIATDTA
-87 TSAAIVGDNS
+87 ASAAIVGDNS

-112 SLTDSQA
+112 SLIDSQA
-119 MNLDSSTGATSVH
+119 MNLDSLTGATSVH
-132 NQGTITGSNEDGTI
+132 NQGTITGSSADGTI
-146 MLQNGGSV
+146 LLQNGGSV
-154 INDARIENNATYEHD
+154 INDGRIENSAIYVHNLDLGA
-169 PEDIPQEYAGVY
+169 PEIDAAIY
-181 MLNGGSYVSSESG
+181 MLNGGSYVSSENG
-194 VLEGVS
+194 VLKGVS

-206 GEAHITNG
+206 GEVHITNG
-214 GMINSDGSWR
+214 GTINSDGSWR
-224 SYGVEF
+224 SYGVEL
-230 RDGTYG
+230 RGGAYG

-248 SDGSGKIEDAA
+248 SDGSGEIEDAA
-259 IYVHTL
+259 IYAHTF
-265 NDMAVSGSVSVDNS
+265 DDIAAGDYVSVDNS
-279 GLMQSDFITVAL
+279 GLLQSDFIAVAL
-291 YYGSHFEVVNR
+291 YHGAHFEVINR
-302 VGGVITAGNSSL
+302 AGGVITAGNSSL
-314 VGIKSTAME
+314 VGIQSAAME
-323 LKVGVDNLV
+323 LKAGANNLV

-368 TGGGSGDASVYVH
+368 TGGGAGDASVYVH

-434 NTISNQGK
+434 NTITNQGK

-449 LVLSGNNNI
+449 LLISGNNNI

-477 SGNQITAKSGSKITA
+477 SGNQITAKSGSKITT

-498 IAGGNNQVTTES
+498 IAGGNNQITTES
-510 GSTIVA
+510 GSAIVA

-541 SISYGIQ
+541 SISYGIH
-548 YNSGTSGTITN
+548 YYSGTSGTITN

-616 TAVQLNGNNNTL
+616 TAVQFHGNNNTL

-641 TINGSGN
+641 TISGSGN
-648 TLTSQGKI
+648 TLTNQGKI

-765 LQIGNGGTL
+765 LQIGNSGTL
-774 GAFNGDIVDNGTL
+774 GTFNGDIVDNGTL

-796 YGSVISGSGNVI
+796 YGSVISGSGNVV

-852 LKLDAANASDPFIV
+852 LKLDAASASDPFIV

-1057 SDGTLVATNVEALG
+1057 SEGTLVANNVEALG

-1094 GSGQVV
+1094 GSGQ
-1100 KSGDETL
+1100 
-1107 TLSGSNTYTGG
+1107 
-1118 TIISGG
+1118 
-1124 TLVATNVEALG
+1124 
-1135 TGDVTD
+1135 
-1141 NATLELN
+1141 
-1148 TGGDFDN
+1148 
-1155 AIGGTGSVV
+1155 VV

-1197 LGSGDVT
+1197 LGSGDIT
-1204 DNATLELNTG
+1204 D
-1214 GDFANNIGGTGSVVK
+1214 
-1229 SGDKTL
+1229 
-1235 TLSGTNSYTGGT
+1235 
-1247 TISGGTLVANNV
+1247 
-1259 EALGTGDVTNNATLE
+1259 NATLE

-1298 LTLSGANSYT
+1298 LTLSGTNTYT

-1315 GTLVATNVEALGT
+1315 GTLIATH
-1328 GDITDNATLE
+1328 
-1338 LNAGGDFTNNI
+1338 
-1349 GGTGSV
+1349 
-1355 EKSGDKTL
+1355 
-1363 TLSGTNTYRG
+1363 
-1373 GTLISGGTLV
+1373 
-1383 ASNVEALG
+1383 
-1391 SGDVTDNATLEM
+1391 
-1403 NTGGDFAN
+1403 
-1411 NIGGTGSVVK
+1411 
-1421 SGDKT
+1421 
-1426 LTLSGANSYTG
+1426 
-1437 GTTISGGTLVAS
+1437 
-1449 NVEALGT
+1449 
-1456 GNVTDNA
+1456 
-1463 TLELNTGGDFDNA
+1463 
-1476 ISGSGQVVK
+1476 
-1485 SGDGALTLSGANSY
+1485 
-1499 SGATT
+1499 
-1504 ISGGTLI
+1504 
-1511 AANVNAL
+1511 VNAL

-1536 FTVTDLTT
+1536 FAVTDLTT

-1570 LTINLNSNTVD
+1570 LTINLNSNTAD

-1707 ASATGWDGTSLI
+1707 DSATGWDGTSLI

-1726 ILNAENTYTGGTT
+1726 ILNAENTYTVGTT

-1783 KSGDDVLTLSGANSY
+1783 KSGDKMLTLSGTNSY
-1798 SGGTLISDGT
+1798 SGGTLISGGT
-1808 LVASNVDALG
+1808 LVATNVDALG

-1823 NNATLEMNTG
+1823 
-1833 GDFINNIGGT
+1833 
-1843 GRVEKSG
+1843 
-1850 DDTLTLSGSN
+1850 DD
-1860 TYTGGTLISDGTLVA
+1860 
-1875 SNVEALGTGDVTNNA
+1875 A

-1913 GDDVLTLSGANSYS
+1913 GDD
-1927 GGTLISGGTLV
+1927 
-1938 ANNVE
+1938 
-1943 ALGTGDVTDNA
+1943 
-1954 TLEMN
+1954 
-1959 TGGDFINNI
+1959 
-1968 GGTGRVEKSGDDAL
+1968 
-1982 TLSGSNT
+1982 
-1989 YTGGTTIND
+1989 
-1998 GTLIA
+1998 
-2003 TSVDALGSGDVTN
+2003 
-2016 NAVLELNTGGD
+2016 
-2027 FINNI
+2027 
-2032 GGTGRVEKSG
+2032 
-2042 DETLTLSGSN
+2042 TLTLSGSN
-2052 TYTGGTLISGGTLVA
+2052 TYTGGTI
-2067 TNVEALGTGDV
+2067 
-2078 TDNAVLELNTGGDF
+2078 
-2092 INNIGGTGRV
+2092 
-2102 EKSGDDTLTL
+2102 
-2112 SGSNSYTGGTLI
+2112 
-2124 SSGTLVAT
+2124 
-2132 NVDALGSGDVTD
+2132 
-2144 NATLELNTGGDFTNN
+2144 
-2159 ISGSG
+2159 
-2164 QVVKSGDET
+2164 
-2173 LTLSGSNTYTGG
+2173 
-2185 TTIND
+2185 
-2190 GTLVATSVEALG
+2190 
-2202 SGDVTNDA
+2202 
-2210 VLALNTGGDFANN
+2210 
-2223 IGGTGSVVKS
+2223 
-2233 GDETLTLSGTNSYT
+2233 
-2247 GGTTISGGTLVATNV
+2247 
-2262 EALGTGDVTNN
+2262 
-2273 ATLEL
+2273 
-2278 NTGGDFTNNISG
+2278 
-2290 NGQVV
+2290 
-2295 KSGDDTLTFSGSN
+2295 
-2308 TYTGGTTINDG
+2308 
-2319 TLVATSVEALGS
+2319 
-2331 GDVTNDAVL
+2331 
-2340 ALNTGGD
+2340 
-2347 FANNIGGTG
+2347 
-2356 SVVKSGDETL
+2356 
-2366 TLSGSNTYTG
+2366 
-2376 STLISSGTLVANDVN
+2376 
-2391 ALGTGDVTDNATLM
+2391 
-2405 LNTGGDFIN
+2405 
-2414 NIGGTGRVEKSGD
+2414 
-2427 DTLTLSG
+2427 
-2434 SNSYTGGTLISSG
+2434 
-2447 TLVAT
+2447 
-2452 NVDALGSGDVTD
+2452 
-2464 NATLELNTGGTFDNA
+2464 
-2479 ISGSGQVVKSGDE
+2479 
-2492 TLTLSGANSYTGGT
+2492 
-2506 LISSGTLVAND
+2506 
-2517 VNALGTGDVT
+2517 
-2527 DNAVLELN
+2527 
-2535 TGGDFDNAISGSG
+2535 
-2548 QVVKSGDE
+2548 
-2556 TLTLSGAN
+2556 
-2564 SYTGGT
+2564 
-2570 TISGGTLVASNVEAL
+2570 ISGGTLVASNVEAL
-2585 GSGDIDNYASLQ
+2585 G
-2597 LNASG
+2597 
-2602 QFVTAN
+2602 T
-2608 LTTHDNAIT
+2608 
-2617 AIGAGSALRANTLT
+2617 
-2631 QEANS
+2631 
-2636 TLAVHLIDSN
+2636 
-2646 SGAIVTADHANLGGT
+2646 
-2661 LDITGIGN
+2661 
-2669 VAKSWTRDAYA
+2669 
-2680 YTLIDTDSAINSDF
+2680 
-2694 AQFTVAGMDAKQV
+2694 
-2707 DFLTVDGRV
+2707 
-2716 NADDDTR
+2716 
-2723 YDVTASL
+2723 
-2730 SWYADSDNA
+2730 
-2739 ATDAHGTFTL
+2739 
-2749 SEQGHS
+2749 
-2755 FTLNTAL
+2755 
-2762 TDVDATL
+2762 
-2769 NPDSATYWDGKSLIK
+2769 
-2784 RGAGTLILGAQ
+2784 
-2795 NTYSGDTDVQEGA
+2795 
-2808 LWLAETATI
+2808 
-2817 GSAGSAQAVNIAANA
+2817 
-2832 AFGGHNSTV
+2832 
-2841 NGHVNNQ
+2841 
-2848 GSLYFVDTFTVN
+2848 
-2860 GDVVNSSAMISGS
+2860 
-2873 DQPNNTLTI
+2873 
-2882 AGNYTG
+2882 
-2888 NDGHLYLNTQLGD
+2888 
-2901 DSSPTDKLIVTGDT
+2901 
-2915 AGSTTLHITNVNG
+2915 
-2928 LGAQTVNGIEVI
+2928 
-2940 EVGGQSDGDFRLY
+2940 
-2953 KGHVDINAWTY
+2953 
-2964 TLKQDG
+2964 
-2970 GDWYLRSESDDVPDD
+2970 
-2985 GGEVTPPD
+2985 
-2993 DGGEVTPPD
+2993 
-3002 DGGEVTPPDDGGEVT
+3002 
-3017 PPDDGGEVTPPDD
+3017 
-3030 DGEVTPPDDGGD
+3030 
-3042 ITPPDDGG
+3042 
-3050 DITPPDG
+3050 
-3057 GDVTPVAPQ
+3057 GDVTN
-3066 YRADIG
+3066 D
-3072 VYLGNQWMAR
+3072 
-3082 NLQMQTLYDRE
+3082 
-3093 GSQYRSADGS
+3093 
-3103 IWMRFKAGKAES
+3103 
-3115 QAVNGNVDIDS
+3115 AV
-3126 DYSQFQLG
+3126 
-3134 GDILTWSDGAQ
+3134 
-3145 SVTVGLMGS
+3145 
-3154 YINAS
+3154 
-3159 TDSTGNRGADG
+3159 
-3170 SQFSA
+3170 
-3175 NGSVDGYNLGLY
+3175 
-3187 ATWFAD
+3187 
-3193 AQSHRGAYIDSWYQ
+3193 
-3207 YGAYN
+3207 
-3212 NSVDN
+3212 
-3217 DGLSASRYDSAAHAV
+3217 
-3232 SLETGYRYDIALSNR
+3232 
-3247 NTVSLTPQAQVTWQ
+3247 
-3261 RYSADT
+3261 
-3267 VIDDGGTRISGQND
+3267 
-3281 DSWTTRLGVRVDG
+3281 
-3294 KLYKESGRIQPFME
+3294 
-3308 VNWLHASDNASAT
+3308 
-3321 FGDTKVSQDLPNDR
+3321 
-3335 VEVKVGIQANVSER
+3335 
-3349 LSVYAQAAGQ
+3349 
-3359 KGKND
+3359 
-3364 YGDAS
+3364 
-3369 FSLNMRYNW
+3369 

>member
-1 MNKTYNIIW
+1 
-10 NAARGMYI
+10 
-18 VTSELARSGSR
+18 SG
-29 AIVSVSASCAV
+29 
-40 TLLAMD
+40 
-46 AAPAV
+46 
-51 AEETRVSIPSQ
+51 
-62 TTTYTLS
+62 
-69 GATPF
+69 
-74 VVETGN
+74 
-80 TVATDTA
+80 
-87 TSAAIVGDNS
+87 
-97 NDWDLLI
+97 
-104 ESGAVVGS
+104 
-112 SLTDSQA
+112 
-119 MNLDSSTGATSVH
+119 
-132 NQGTITGSNEDGTI
+132 
-146 MLQNGGSV
+146 
-154 INDARIENNATYEHD
+154 
-169 PEDIPQEYAGVY
+169 
-181 MLNGGSYVSSESG
+181 
-194 VLEGVS
+194 
-200 GVIVQS
+200 
-206 GEAHITNG
+206 
-214 GMINSDGSWR
+214 
-224 SYGVEF
+224 
-230 RDGTYG
+230 
-236 TIVNTGTIITTA
+236 
-248 SDGSGKIEDAA
+248 
-259 IYVHTL
+259 
-265 NDMAVSGSVSVDNS
+265 
-279 GLMQSDFITVAL
+279 
-291 YYGSHFEVVNR
+291 
-302 VGGVITAGNSSL
+302 
-314 VGIKSTAME
+314 
-323 LKVGVDNLV
+323 
-332 TNDGTIS
+332 
-339 AYGTANTYGI
+339 
-349 HYGESTSGGV
+349 
-359 ITNTGSITT
+359 
-368 TGGGSGDASVYVH
+368 
-381 GNGDGTVV
+381 
-389 NNSGTMSSTVYG
+389 
-401 VYLDSARSKGHT
+401 
-413 LNNQAGGAISA
+413 
-424 NTAVAINGNG
+424 
-434 NTISNQGK
+434 
-442 MTGVSDG
+442 
-449 LVLSGNNNI
+449 
-458 VTTSGGEIS
+458 
-467 GKNGIRVSKG
+467 
-477 SGNQITAKSGSKITA
+477 
-492 TSTGIS
+492 
-498 IAGGNNQVTTES
+498 
-510 GSTIVA
+510 
-516 KDNGILIN
+516 
-524 SGANNVTN
+524 
-532 GGSITATGS
+532 
-541 SISYGIQ
+541 
-548 YNSGTSGTITN
+548 
-559 TGTITTTGK
+559 
-568 GAGDASVYAHGG
+568 
-580 AVTINNSG
+580 
-588 TMDSSVFGVYVTTGH
+588 
-603 TLNNL
+603 
-608 AGGSITAN
+608 
-616 TAVQLNGNNNTL
+616 
-628 ANAGAILGDTNGV
+628 
-641 TINGSGN
+641 
-648 TLTSQGKI
+648 
-656 TGGTNAILINSG
+656 
-668 SKNNTLTLNTGTE
+668 
-681 ISGSITD
+681 
-688 DNNSASANNNLILD
+688 
-702 GEGTLGS
+702 
-709 SISGLNSVT
+709 
-718 SSGDWTLSGAT
+718 
-729 MNLSGTTNSA
+729 
-739 LWVKSGTLILN
+739 
-750 GAMTAKGATVDSGTT
+750 
-765 LQIGNGGTL
+765 
-774 GAFNGDIVDNGTL
+774 
-787 TFNRSDAAA
+787 
-796 YGSVISGSGNVI
+796 
-808 KQGGGELTLSNNNSY
+808 
-823 SGGTTIAEG
+823 
-832 TLTATAGGAL
+832 
-842 GSGNIDNRAY
+842 
-852 LKLDAANASDPFIV
+852 
-866 ADLTTHSGATV
+866 
-877 EIGAGS
+877 
-883 TLQANTLTQQD
+883 
-894 GSTLTADLTAT
+894 
-905 SGPAIRAKNV
+905 
-915 NLDGTLNV
+915 
-923 ASPASQEPIRST
+923 
-935 DDLISLA
+935 
-942 LIESDNA
+942 
-949 ISGDFDGIT
+949 
-958 INGNAMNPDAFIT
+958 
-971 VVGQKNV
+971 
-978 NDTHYDLVETLTWYA
+978 
-993 DRYNAAIDAHGTFNL
+993 
-1008 ADADDSFTVNTVLEN
+1008 
-1023 VDANS
+1023 
-1028 GWNGQSLT
+1028 
-1036 KTGAGTLILNAE
+1036 
-1048 NTYTGGTTI
+1048 
-1057 SDGTLVATNVEALG
+1057 GTLVASNVEALG
-1071 TGNVTDNATLELNTG
+1071 TGDVTDNATLELNTG

-1100 KSGDETL
+1100 KSGDKTL
-1107 TLSGSNTYTGG
+1107 TLSGINSYTGG
-1118 TIISGG
+1118 TTISGG
-1124 TLVATNVEALG
+1124 TLVASNVDALG
-1135 TGDVTD
+1135 SGDVTD

-1287 SGQVVKSGDET
+1287 SGQVVKSGD
-1298 LTLSGANSYT
+1298 
-1308 GGTTISG
+1308 
-1315 GTLVATNVEALGT
+1315 
-1328 GDITDNATLE
+1328 
-1338 LNAGGDFTNNI
+1338 
-1349 GGTGSV
+1349 
-1355 EKSGDKTL
+1355 KT
-1363 TLSGTNTYRG
+1363 
-1373 GTLISGGTLV
+1373 
-1383 ASNVEALG
+1383 
-1391 SGDVTDNATLEM
+1391 
-1403 NTGGDFAN
+1403 
-1411 NIGGTGSVVK
+1411 
-1421 SGDKT
+1421 
-1426 LTLSGANSYTG
+1426 
-1437 GTTISGGTLVAS
+1437 
-1449 NVEALGT
+1449 
-1456 GNVTDNA
+1456 
-1463 TLELNTGGDFDNA
+1463 
-1476 ISGSGQVVK
+1476 
-1485 SGDGALTLSGANSY
+1485 LTLSGANSY

-1511 AANVNAL
+1511 ATHVNAL

-1570 LTINLNSNTVD
+1570 LTINLDSNTAD

-1808 LVASNVDALG
+1808 LVASNV
-1818 SGDVT
+1818 
-1823 NNATLEMNTG
+1823 
-1833 GDFINNIGGT
+1833 
-1843 GRVEKSG
+1843 
-1850 DDTLTLSGSN
+1850 
-1860 TYTGGTLISDGTLVA
+1860 
-1875 SNVEALGTGDVTNNA
+1875 
-1890 TLELNTGGT
+1890 
-1899 FDNAISGSGQVVKS
+1899 
-1913 GDDVLTLSGANSYS
+1913 
-1927 GGTLISGGTLV
+1927 
-1938 ANNVE
+1938 E
-1943 ALGTGDVTDNA
+1943 ALGTGDVTDDA
-1954 TLEMN
+1954 T
-1959 TGGDFINNI
+1959 
-1968 GGTGRVEKSGDDAL
+1968 
-1982 TLSGSNT
+1982 
-1989 YTGGTTIND
+1989 
-1998 GTLIA
+1998 
-2003 TSVDALGSGDVTN
+2003 
-2016 NAVLELNTGGD
+2016 
-2027 FINNI
+2027 
-2032 GGTGRVEKSG
+2032 
-2042 DETLTLSGSN
+2042 
-2052 TYTGGTLISGGTLVA
+2052 
-2067 TNVEALGTGDV
+2067 
-2078 TDNAVLELNTGGDF
+2078 LELNTGGDF

-2102 EKSGDDTLTL
+2102 EKSGDD
-2112 SGSNSYTGGTLI
+2112 
-2124 SSGTLVAT
+2124 
-2132 NVDALGSGDVTD
+2132 
-2144 NATLELNTGGDFTNN
+2144 
-2159 ISGSG
+2159 
-2164 QVVKSGDET
+2164 K

-2185 TTIND
+2185 
-2190 GTLVATSVEALG
+2190 
-2202 SGDVTNDA
+2202 
-2210 VLALNTGGDFANN
+2210 
-2223 IGGTGSVVKS
+2223 
-2233 GDETLTLSGTNSYT
+2233 
-2247 GGTTISGGTLVATNV
+2247 
-2262 EALGTGDVTNN
+2262 
-2273 ATLEL
+2273 
-2278 NTGGDFTNNISG
+2278 
-2290 NGQVV
+2290 
-2295 KSGDDTLTFSGSN
+2295 
-2308 TYTGGTTINDG
+2308 
-2319 TLVATSVEALGS
+2319 
-2331 GDVTNDAVL
+2331 
-2340 ALNTGGD
+2340 
-2347 FANNIGGTG
+2347 
-2356 SVVKSGDETL
+2356 
-2366 TLSGSNTYTG
+2366 
-2376 STLISSGTLVANDVN
+2376 TLISSGTLVANDVN

-2405 LNTGGDFIN
+2405 LNTGGDFTN

-2427 DTLTLSG
+2427 DALTLSG
-2434 SNSYTGGTLISSG
+2434 SNTYTGGTLISGGTLVANDVNALGTGDITDNATLALNAVGDFDNAISGSGKVEKSGDDALTLSGSNTYTGGTLISSGTLVASNVEALGTGDVTDNATLELNTSGTFDNAISGSGQVVKSGDKMLTLSGANSYSGGTLISDGTLVASNVESLGTGDVTNNATLELNTGGDFTNNISGSGQVVKSGDDALALSGANSYTGGTLISSG

-2479 ISGSGQVVKSGDE
+2479 ISGSGQVVKSGDK
-2492 TLTLSGANSYTGGT
+2492 TLTLSGSNTYTGGT
-2506 LISSGTLVAND
+2506 LISD
-2517 VNALGTGDVT
+2517 
-2527 DNAVLELN
+2527 
-2535 TGGDFDNAISGSG
+2535 
-2548 QVVKSGDE
+2548 
-2556 TLTLSGAN
+2556 
-2564 SYTGGT
+2564 
-2570 TISGGTLVASNVEAL
+2570 GTLVASNVEAL

-2608 LTTHDNAIT
+2608 LTTHDNATT

-2769 NPDSATYWDGKSLIK
+2769 NPDSATDWDGKSLIK

-2832 AFGGHNSTV
+2832 AFGGHNATV
-2841 NGHVNNQ
+2841 NGHVNNL
-2848 GSLYFVDTFTVN
+2848 GNLYFVDTFTVN

-3002 DGGEVTPPDDGGEVT
+3002 DGGDVTPPDDGGDVTPPDDGGEVT

-3030 DGEVTPPDDGGD
+3030 GGDVTPPDDGGD
-3042 ITPPDDGG
+3042 VTPPDDGG

-3335 VEVKVGIQANVSER
+3335 LEVKVGIQANVSER

>member
-74 VVETGN
+74 VVETDN
-80 TVATDTA
+80 TIATDTA
-87 TSAAIVGDNS
+87 ASAAIVGDNS

-119 MNLDSSTGATSVH
+119 MNLDSLTGATSVH

-146 MLQNGGSV
+146 LLQNGGSV
-154 INDARIENNATYEHD
+154 INDARIENSATYEHD

-214 GMINSDGSWR
+214 GMISSDGSWR

-248 SDGSGKIEDAA
+248 SDGSNKIEDAA

-291 YYGSHFEVVNR
+291 YHGSHFEVVNR

-368 TGGGSGDASVYVH
+368 TGGGAGDASVYVH

-389 NNSGTMSSTVYG
+389 NNSGTMSSSVYG

-413 LNNQAGGAISA
+413 LNNQAGSAISA

-434 NTISNQGK
+434 NIITNQGK

-449 LVLSGNNNI
+449 LLISGNNNI

-477 SGNQITAKSGSKITA
+477 SGNQITAKSGSKITT

-498 IAGGNNQVTTES
+498 IAGGNNQITTES
-510 GSTIVA
+510 GSVIVA

-548 YNSGTSGTITN
+548 YNSGASGTITN

-739 LWVKSGTLILN
+739 LWVKSGTLIVN

-796 YGSVISGSGNVI
+796 YGSVISGSGNVV

-852 LKLDAANASDPFIV
+852 LKLDAASASDPFIV

-894 GSTLTADLTAT
+894 GSTLTADLTET
-905 SGPAIRAKNV
+905 SGPVIRAKNV

-949 ISGDFDGIT
+949 ISGDFGDIT

-993 DRYNAAIDAHGTFNL
+993 DRDNAAIDAHGTFNL

-1048 NTYTGGTTI
+1048 NTYTGSTTI
-1057 SDGTLVATNVEALG
+1057 SEGTLIATNVEALG
-1071 TGNVTDNATLELNTG
+1071 TGNVTDNATLEMNTG

-1107 TLSGSNTYTGG
+1107 TLSGANSYTGG
-1118 TIISGG
+1118 TTISGG
-1124 TLVATNVEALG
+1124 TLVASNVEALG
-1135 TGDVTD
+1135 TGDITD

-1155 AIGGTGSVV
+1155 VISGSGQVV

-1204 DNATLELNTG
+1204 DNATLELNT
-1214 GDFANNIGGTGSVVK
+1214 S
-1229 SGDKTL
+1229 
-1235 TLSGTNSYTGGT
+1235 
-1247 TISGGTLVANNV
+1247 
-1259 EALGTGDVTNNATLE
+1259 
-1274 LNTGGDFDNAISG
+1274 
-1287 SGQVVKSGDET
+1287 
-1298 LTLSGANSYT
+1298 
-1308 GGTTISG
+1308 
-1315 GTLVATNVEALGT
+1315 
-1328 GDITDNATLE
+1328 
-1338 LNAGGDFTNNI
+1338 
-1349 GGTGSV
+1349 
-1355 EKSGDKTL
+1355 
-1363 TLSGTNTYRG
+1363 
-1373 GTLISGGTLV
+1373 
-1383 ASNVEALG
+1383 
-1391 SGDVTDNATLEM
+1391 
-1403 NTGGDFAN
+1403 GDFAN

-1437 GTTISGGTLVAS
+1437 GTIISGGTLVAT
-1449 NVEALGT
+1449 NVDALGT
-1456 GNVTDNA
+1456 GDVIDNA

-1485 SGDGALTLSGANSY
+1485 SGDDTLALSGANSY

-1570 LTINLNSNTVD
+1570 LTINLDSNTAD

-1601 GDVLDSDP
+1601 GDVLDSAP

-1783 KSGDDVLTLSGANSY
+1783 KSGD
-1798 SGGTLISDGT
+1798 
-1808 LVASNVDALG
+1808 
-1818 SGDVT
+1818 
-1823 NNATLEMNTG
+1823 E
-1833 GDFINNIGGT
+1833 
-1843 GRVEKSG
+1843 
-1850 DDTLTLSGSN
+1850 TLTLSGTN
-1860 TYTGGTLISDGTLVA
+1860 T
-1875 SNVEALGTGDVTNNA
+1875 
-1890 TLELNTGGT
+1890 
-1899 FDNAISGSGQVVKS
+1899 
-1913 GDDVLTLSGANSYS
+1913 YS

-1938 ANNVE
+1938 ASNVE

-2016 NAVLELNTGGD
+2016 NAVLELNTGGDFDNAISGSGQVVKSGDETLTLSGTNSYTDGTLISGGTLVATNLEALGTGDVTNNATLELNTGGD

-2124 SSGTLVAT
+2124 SG
-2132 NVDALGSGDVTD
+2132 
-2144 NATLELNTGGDFTNN
+2144 
-2159 ISGSG
+2159 
-2164 QVVKSGDET
+2164 
-2173 LTLSGSNTYTGG
+2173 
-2185 TTIND
+2185 
-2190 GTLVATSVEALG
+2190 
-2202 SGDVTNDA
+2202 
-2210 VLALNTGGDFANN
+2210 
-2223 IGGTGSVVKS
+2223 
-2233 GDETLTLSGTNSYT
+2233 
-2247 GGTTISGGTLVATNV
+2247 
-2262 EALGTGDVTNN
+2262 
-2273 ATLEL
+2273 
-2278 NTGGDFTNNISG
+2278 
-2290 NGQVV
+2290 
-2295 KSGDDTLTFSGSN
+2295 
-2308 TYTGGTTINDG
+2308 
-2319 TLVATSVEALGS
+2319 
-2331 GDVTNDAVL
+2331 
-2340 ALNTGGD
+2340 
-2347 FANNIGGTG
+2347 
-2356 SVVKSGDETL
+2356 
-2366 TLSGSNTYTG
+2366 
-2376 STLISSGTLVANDVN
+2376 
-2391 ALGTGDVTDNATLM
+2391 
-2405 LNTGGDFIN
+2405 
-2414 NIGGTGRVEKSGD
+2414 
-2427 DTLTLSG
+2427 
-2434 SNSYTGGTLISSG
+2434 G

-2570 TISGGTLVASNVEAL
+2570 LISGGTLVATSVEALGSGDVTDNAVLELNTGGTFDNAISGSGQVVKSGDKTLTLSGANSYTGGTTISGGTLVASNVEAL

-2608 LTTHDNAIT
+2608 LTTHDNATT

-2636 TLAVHLIDSN
+2636 TLAVHLTDSN
-2646 SGAIVTADHANLGGT
+2646 SGAIVTADRANLGGT

-2795 NTYSGDTDVQEGA
+2795 NTYSGDTDVQEGT

-2832 AFGGHNSTV
+2832 AFGGHNATV
-2841 NGHVNNQ
+2841 NGHVNNL
-2848 GSLYFVDTFTVN
+2848 GNLYFVDTFTVN

-2901 DSSPTDKLIVTGDT
+2901 DNSPTDKLIVTGDT

-2940 EVGGQSDGDFRLY
+2940 EVGGQSDGDFTLY

-2985 GGEVTPPD
+2985 GGD
-2993 DGGEVTPPD
+2993 
-3002 DGGEVTPPDDGGEVT
+3002 
-3017 PPDDGGEVTPPDD
+3017 
-3030 DGEVTPPDDGGD
+3030 VTPPDDGGD
-3042 ITPPDDGG
+3042 VTPPDDGGDVTPPDDGGDVTPPDDGGDVSPPDDGGDVTPPDDGGDVTPPDGDG

-3057 GDVTPVAPQ
+3057 GDVTPVTPQ

-3103 IWMRFKAGKAES
+3103 VWMRFKAGKAES

>member
-1 MNKTYNIIW
+1 
-10 NAARGMYI
+10 
-18 VTSELARSGSR
+18 
-29 AIVSVSASCAV
+29 
-40 TLLAMD
+40 
-46 AAPAV
+46 
-51 AEETRVSIPSQ
+51 
-62 TTTYTLS
+62 
-69 GATPF
+69 
-74 VVETGN
+74 
-80 TVATDTA
+80 
-87 TSAAIVGDNS
+87 
-97 NDWDLLI
+97 
-104 ESGAVVGS
+104 
-112 SLTDSQA
+112 
-119 MNLDSSTGATSVH
+119 
-132 NQGTITGSNEDGTI
+132 
-146 MLQNGGSV
+146 
-154 INDARIENNATYEHD
+154 
-169 PEDIPQEYAGVY
+169 
-181 MLNGGSYVSSESG
+181 
-194 VLEGVS
+194 
-200 GVIVQS
+200 
-206 GEAHITNG
+206 
-214 GMINSDGSWR
+214 
-224 SYGVEF
+224 
-230 RDGTYG
+230 
-236 TIVNTGTIITTA
+236 
-248 SDGSGKIEDAA
+248 
-259 IYVHTL
+259 
-265 NDMAVSGSVSVDNS
+265 
-279 GLMQSDFITVAL
+279 
-291 YYGSHFEVVNR
+291 
-302 VGGVITAGNSSL
+302 
-314 VGIKSTAME
+314 
-323 LKVGVDNLV
+323 
-332 TNDGTIS
+332 
-339 AYGTANTYGI
+339 
-349 HYGESTSGGV
+349 
-359 ITNTGSITT
+359 
-368 TGGGSGDASVYVH
+368 
-381 GNGDGTVV
+381 
-389 NNSGTMSSTVYG
+389 
-401 VYLDSARSKGHT
+401 
-413 LNNQAGGAISA
+413 
-424 NTAVAINGNG
+424 
-434 NTISNQGK
+434 
-442 MTGVSDG
+442 
-449 LVLSGNNNI
+449 
-458 VTTSGGEIS
+458 
-467 GKNGIRVSKG
+467 
-477 SGNQITAKSGSKITA
+477 
-492 TSTGIS
+492 
-498 IAGGNNQVTTES
+498 
-510 GSTIVA
+510 
-516 KDNGILIN
+516 
-524 SGANNVTN
+524 
-532 GGSITATGS
+532 
-541 SISYGIQ
+541 
-548 YNSGTSGTITN
+548 
-559 TGTITTTGK
+559 
-568 GAGDASVYAHGG
+568 
-580 AVTINNSG
+580 
-588 TMDSSVFGVYVTTGH
+588 
-603 TLNNL
+603 
-608 AGGSITAN
+608 
-616 TAVQLNGNNNTL
+616 
-628 ANAGAILGDTNGV
+628 
-641 TINGSGN
+641 
-648 TLTSQGKI
+648 
-656 TGGTNAILINSG
+656 
-668 SKNNTLTLNTGTE
+668 
-681 ISGSITD
+681 
-688 DNNSASANNNLILD
+688 
-702 GEGTLGS
+702 
-709 SISGLNSVT
+709 
-718 SSGDWTLSGAT
+718 
-729 MNLSGTTNSA
+729 
-739 LWVKSGTLILN
+739 
-750 GAMTAKGATVDSGTT
+750 
-765 LQIGNGGTL
+765 
-774 GAFNGDIVDNGTL
+774 
-787 TFNRSDAAA
+787 
-796 YGSVISGSGNVI
+796 
-808 KQGGGELTLSNNNSY
+808 
-823 SGGTTIAEG
+823 
-832 TLTATAGGAL
+832 
-842 GSGNIDNRAY
+842 
-852 LKLDAANASDPFIV
+852 
-866 ADLTTHSGATV
+866 
-877 EIGAGS
+877 
-883 TLQANTLTQQD
+883 
-894 GSTLTADLTAT
+894 
-905 SGPAIRAKNV
+905 
-915 NLDGTLNV
+915 
-923 ASPASQEPIRST
+923 
-935 DDLISLA
+935 
-942 LIESDNA
+942 
-949 ISGDFDGIT
+949 
-958 INGNAMNPDAFIT
+958 
-971 VVGQKNV
+971 
-978 NDTHYDLVETLTWYA
+978 
-993 DRYNAAIDAHGTFNL
+993 
-1008 ADADDSFTVNTVLEN
+1008 
-1023 VDANS
+1023 
-1028 GWNGQSLT
+1028 
-1036 KTGAGTLILNAE
+1036 
-1048 NTYTGGTTI
+1048 TGGTTI
-1057 SDGTLVATNVEALG
+1057 SGGTLVASNVEALG
-1071 TGNVTDNATLELNTG
+1071 SGDVTDNATLELNTG

-1100 KSGDETL
+1100 KSGDDAL
-1107 TLSGSNTYTGG
+1107 TLSGNNSYTGG
-1118 TIISGG
+1118 TLISDG
-1124 TLVATNVEALG
+1124 TLVASNVEALG
-1135 TGDVTD
+1135 SGDVTND
-1141 NATLELN
+1141 AVLELN

-1155 AIGGTGSVV
+1155 AISGSGQVV

-1197 LGSGDVT
+1197 LGSGDIT
-1204 DNATLELNTG
+1204 D
-1214 GDFANNIGGTGSVVK
+1214 
-1229 SGDKTL
+1229 
-1235 TLSGTNSYTGGT
+1235 
-1247 TISGGTLVANNV
+1247 
-1259 EALGTGDVTNNATLE
+1259 NATLE

-1298 LTLSGANSYT
+1298 LTLSGTNTYT

-1315 GTLVATNVEALGT
+1315 GTLIATH
-1328 GDITDNATLE
+1328 
-1338 LNAGGDFTNNI
+1338 
-1349 GGTGSV
+1349 
-1355 EKSGDKTL
+1355 
-1363 TLSGTNTYRG
+1363 
-1373 GTLISGGTLV
+1373 
-1383 ASNVEALG
+1383 
-1391 SGDVTDNATLEM
+1391 
-1403 NTGGDFAN
+1403 
-1411 NIGGTGSVVK
+1411 
-1421 SGDKT
+1421 
-1426 LTLSGANSYTG
+1426 
-1437 GTTISGGTLVAS
+1437 
-1449 NVEALGT
+1449 
-1456 GNVTDNA
+1456 
-1463 TLELNTGGDFDNA
+1463 
-1476 ISGSGQVVK
+1476 
-1485 SGDGALTLSGANSY
+1485 
-1499 SGATT
+1499 
-1504 ISGGTLI
+1504 
-1511 AANVNAL
+1511 VNAL

-1536 FTVTDLTT
+1536 FAVTDLT
-1544 ESGGNTEIGAGST
+1544 TEIGAGST

-1570 LTINLNSNTVD
+1570 LTINLNSNTAD

-1707 ASATGWDGTSLI
+1707 DSATGWDGTSLI

-1726 ILNAENTYTGGTT
+1726 ILNAENTYTVGTT

-1783 KSGDDVLTLSGANSY
+1783 KSGDKMLTLSGTNSY
-1798 SGGTLISDGT
+1798 SGGTLISGGT
-1808 LVASNVDALG
+1808 LVATNVDALG

-1823 NNATLEMNTG
+1823 
-1833 GDFINNIGGT
+1833 
-1843 GRVEKSG
+1843 
-1850 DDTLTLSGSN
+1850 DD
-1860 TYTGGTLISDGTLVA
+1860 
-1875 SNVEALGTGDVTNNA
+1875 A

-1913 GDDVLTLSGANSYS
+1913 GDDT
-1927 GGTLISGGTLV
+1927 
-1938 ANNVE
+1938 
-1943 ALGTGDVTDNA
+1943 
-1954 TLEMN
+1954 
-1959 TGGDFINNI
+1959 
-1968 GGTGRVEKSGDDAL
+1968 L

-1989 YTGGTTIND
+1989 YTGGTIISG
-1998 GTLIA
+1998 GTLVA
-2003 TSVDALGSGDVTN
+2003 SNVEALGTGDVTN
-2016 NAVLELNTGGD
+2016 DAVLELNTGGD
-2027 FINNI
+2027 FDNAIS
-2032 GGTGRVEKSG
+2032 GSGQVVKSG

-2067 TNVEALGTGDV
+2067 SNVEALGSGDVTNDAVLELNTGGDFTNAISGSGQVVKSGDETLTLSGANSYTGGTLISGGTLIASNVEALGTGDV

-2092 INNIGGTGRV
+2092 
-2102 EKSGDDTLTL
+2102 
-2112 SGSNSYTGGTLI
+2112 
-2124 SSGTLVAT
+2124 
-2132 NVDALGSGDVTD
+2132 
-2144 NATLELNTGGDFTNN
+2144 
-2159 ISGSG
+2159 
-2164 QVVKSGDET
+2164 
-2173 LTLSGSNTYTGG
+2173 
-2185 TTIND
+2185 
-2190 GTLVATSVEALG
+2190 
-2202 SGDVTNDA
+2202 
-2210 VLALNTGGDFANN
+2210 
-2223 IGGTGSVVKS
+2223 
-2233 GDETLTLSGTNSYT
+2233 
-2247 GGTTISGGTLVATNV
+2247 
-2262 EALGTGDVTNN
+2262 
-2273 ATLEL
+2273 
-2278 NTGGDFTNNISG
+2278 
-2290 NGQVV
+2290 
-2295 KSGDDTLTFSGSN
+2295 
-2308 TYTGGTTINDG
+2308 
-2319 TLVATSVEALGS
+2319 
-2331 GDVTNDAVL
+2331 
-2340 ALNTGGD
+2340 
-2347 FANNIGGTG
+2347 
-2356 SVVKSGDETL
+2356 
-2366 TLSGSNTYTG
+2366 
-2376 STLISSGTLVANDVN
+2376 
-2391 ALGTGDVTDNATLM
+2391 
-2405 LNTGGDFIN
+2405 
-2414 NIGGTGRVEKSGD
+2414 
-2427 DTLTLSG
+2427 
-2434 SNSYTGGTLISSG
+2434 
-2447 TLVAT
+2447 
-2452 NVDALGSGDVTD
+2452 
-2464 NATLELNTGGTFDNA
+2464 DNA
-2479 ISGSGQVVKSGDE
+2479 ISGSGQVEKSGDE

-2535 TGGDFDNAISGSG
+2535 TGGTFDNAISGSGQVVKSGDETLTLSGSNTYTGGTTINDGTLIATSVDALGSGDVTDNAVLELNTGGDFDNAISGSG

-2556 TLTLSGAN
+2556 TLTLSGTN
-2564 SYTGGT
+2564 SYTDGTLISGGTLVATNLEALGTGDVTNNATLELNTGGTFDNAISGSGQVVKSGDDALTLSGSNTYTGGT
-2570 TISGGTLVASNVEAL
+2570 TISGGTLIATSVDALGSGDVTDNAVLELNTGGTFDNAISGSGQVVKSGDKTLTLSGSNTYTGGTTISGGTLIASNVEAL
-2585 GSGDIDNYASLQ
+2585 GSGNIDNYASLQ

-2608 LTTHDNAIT
+2608 LTTHDNATT
-2617 AIGAGSALRANTLT
+2617 AIGAGSTLRANTLT

-2636 TLAVHLIDSN
+2636 TLAVHLTDSN

-2716 NADDDTR
+2716 NAADDTR

-2769 NPDSATYWDGKSLIK
+2769 NPDSATDWDGKSLIK

-2832 AFGGHNSTV
+2832 AFGGHNATV
-2841 NGHVNNQ
+2841 NGHVNNL

-2940 EVGGQSDGDFRLY
+2940 EVGGQSDGDFTLY

-2985 GGEVTPPD
+2985 GGD
-2993 DGGEVTPPD
+2993 
-3002 DGGEVTPPDDGGEVT
+3002 
-3017 PPDDGGEVTPPDD
+3017 
-3030 DGEVTPPDDGGD
+3030 VTPPDDGGD
-3042 ITPPDDGG
+3042 VIPPDDGGDVTPPDDGGDVTPPDDGGDVTPPDDGGDVTPPDDGGDVTPPDDDG

-3103 IWMRFKAGKAES
+3103 VWMRFKAGKAES

-3281 DSWTTRLGVRVDG
+3281 DSWTTRLGMRVDG

>member
-119 MNLDSSTGATSVH
+119 MNLDSLTGATSVH
-132 NQGTITGSNEDGTI
+132 NQGTITGSSADGTI
-146 MLQNGGSV
+146 LLQNGGSV
-154 INDARIENNATYEHD
+154 INDGRIENSAIYVHNLDYGA
-169 PEDIPQEYAGVY
+169 PEIDAAIY
-181 MLNGGSYVSSESG
+181 MLNGGSYVSSENG
-194 VLEGVS
+194 VLKGVS

-206 GEAHITNG
+206 GEVHITNG
-214 GMINSDGSWR
+214 GTINSDGSWR
-224 SYGVEF
+224 SYGVEL
-230 RDGTYG
+230 RGGAYG

-248 SDGSGKIEDAA
+248 SDGSNKIEDAA
-259 IYVHTL
+259 IYAHTF
-265 NDMAVSGSVSVDNS
+265 DDIAAGDSVSVDNS
-279 GLMQSDFITVAL
+279 GLLQSDFIAVAL
-291 YYGSHFEVVNR
+291 YHGAHFEVFNR
-302 VGGVITAGNSSL
+302 AGGVITAGNSSL
-314 VGIKSTAME
+314 VGIQSAAME
-323 LKVGVDNLV
+323 LKAGADNLV

-349 HYGESTSGGV
+349 HYGENTPGGV

-434 NTISNQGK
+434 NTITNQGK

-449 LVLSGNNNI
+449 LLISGNNNI

-477 SGNQITAKSGSKITA
+477 SGNQITAKSGSKITT

-510 GSTIVA
+510 GSAIVA

-548 YNSGTSGTITN
+548 YNSGASGTITN

-628 ANAGAILGDTNGV
+628 ANAGAISGDTNGV
-641 TINGSGN
+641 TISGSGN

-656 TGGTNAILINSG
+656 TGGTNAVLINSG
-668 SKNNTLTLNTGTE
+668 SKNNTITLNTGTE

-739 LWVKSGTLILN
+739 LWVKSGTLIVN

-796 YGSVISGSGNVI
+796 YGSVISGSGNVV

-852 LKLDAANASDPFIV
+852 LKLDAASASDPFIV

-894 GSTLTADLTAT
+894 GSTLTADLTET
-905 SGPAIRAKNV
+905 SGPVIRAKNV

-949 ISGDFDGIT
+949 ISGDFGDIT

-993 DRYNAAIDAHGTFNL
+993 DRDNAAIDAHGTFNL

-1048 NTYTGGTTI
+1048 NTYTGSTTI
-1057 SDGTLVATNVEALG
+1057 SEGTLIATNVEALG
-1071 TGNVTDNATLELNTG
+1071 TGNVTDNATLEMNTG

-1107 TLSGSNTYTGG
+1107 TLSGANSYTGG
-1118 TIISGG
+1118 TTISGG
-1124 TLVATNVEALG
+1124 TLVASNVEALG
-1135 TGDVTD
+1135 TGDITD

-1155 AIGGTGSVV
+1155 VISGSGQVV

-1204 DNATLELNTG
+1204 DNATLELNT
-1214 GDFANNIGGTGSVVK
+1214 S
-1229 SGDKTL
+1229 
-1235 TLSGTNSYTGGT
+1235 
-1247 TISGGTLVANNV
+1247 
-1259 EALGTGDVTNNATLE
+1259 
-1274 LNTGGDFDNAISG
+1274 
-1287 SGQVVKSGDET
+1287 
-1298 LTLSGANSYT
+1298 
-1308 GGTTISG
+1308 
-1315 GTLVATNVEALGT
+1315 
-1328 GDITDNATLE
+1328 
-1338 LNAGGDFTNNI
+1338 
-1349 GGTGSV
+1349 
-1355 EKSGDKTL
+1355 
-1363 TLSGTNTYRG
+1363 
-1373 GTLISGGTLV
+1373 
-1383 ASNVEALG
+1383 
-1391 SGDVTDNATLEM
+1391 
-1403 NTGGDFAN
+1403 GDFAN

-1437 GTTISGGTLVAS
+1437 GTIISGGTLVAT
-1449 NVEALGT
+1449 NVDALGT
-1456 GNVTDNA
+1456 GDVIDNA

-1485 SGDGALTLSGANSY
+1485 SGDDTLALSGANSY

-1570 LTINLNSNTVD
+1570 LTINLDSNTAD

-1783 KSGDDVLTLSGANSY
+1783 KSGD
-1798 SGGTLISDGT
+1798 
-1808 LVASNVDALG
+1808 
-1818 SGDVT
+1818 
-1823 NNATLEMNTG
+1823 E
-1833 GDFINNIGGT
+1833 
-1843 GRVEKSG
+1843 
-1850 DDTLTLSGSN
+1850 TLTLSGTN
-1860 TYTGGTLISDGTLVA
+1860 T
-1875 SNVEALGTGDVTNNA
+1875 
-1890 TLELNTGGT
+1890 
-1899 FDNAISGSGQVVKS
+1899 
-1913 GDDVLTLSGANSYS
+1913 YS

-1938 ANNVE
+1938 ASNVE

-2124 SSGTLVAT
+2124 SG
-2132 NVDALGSGDVTD
+2132 
-2144 NATLELNTGGDFTNN
+2144 
-2159 ISGSG
+2159 
-2164 QVVKSGDET
+2164 
-2173 LTLSGSNTYTGG
+2173 
-2185 TTIND
+2185 
-2190 GTLVATSVEALG
+2190 
-2202 SGDVTNDA
+2202 
-2210 VLALNTGGDFANN
+2210 
-2223 IGGTGSVVKS
+2223 
-2233 GDETLTLSGTNSYT
+2233 
-2247 GGTTISGGTLVATNV
+2247 
-2262 EALGTGDVTNN
+2262 
-2273 ATLEL
+2273 
-2278 NTGGDFTNNISG
+2278 
-2290 NGQVV
+2290 
-2295 KSGDDTLTFSGSN
+2295 
-2308 TYTGGTTINDG
+2308 
-2319 TLVATSVEALGS
+2319 
-2331 GDVTNDAVL
+2331 
-2340 ALNTGGD
+2340 
-2347 FANNIGGTG
+2347 
-2356 SVVKSGDETL
+2356 
-2366 TLSGSNTYTG
+2366 
-2376 STLISSGTLVANDVN
+2376 
-2391 ALGTGDVTDNATLM
+2391 
-2405 LNTGGDFIN
+2405 
-2414 NIGGTGRVEKSGD
+2414 
-2427 DTLTLSG
+2427 
-2434 SNSYTGGTLISSG
+2434 G

-2570 TISGGTLVASNVEAL
+2570 LISGGTLVATSVEALGSGDVTDNAVLELNTGGTFDNAISGSGQVVKSGDKTLTLSGANSYTGGTTISGGTLVASNVEAL

-2608 LTTHDNAIT
+2608 LTTHDNATT

-2636 TLAVHLIDSN
+2636 TLAVHLTDSN
-2646 SGAIVTADHANLGGT
+2646 SGAIVTADRANLGGT

-2795 NTYSGDTDVQEGA
+2795 NTYSGDTDVQEGT

-2832 AFGGHNSTV
+2832 AFGGHNATV
-2841 NGHVNNQ
+2841 NGHVNNL
-2848 GSLYFVDTFTVN
+2848 GNLYFVDTFTVN

-2901 DSSPTDKLIVTGDT
+2901 DNSPTDKLIVTGDT

-2940 EVGGQSDGDFRLY
+2940 EVGGQSDGDFTLY

-2985 GGEVTPPD
+2985 GGD
-2993 DGGEVTPPD
+2993 
-3002 DGGEVTPPDDGGEVT
+3002 
-3017 PPDDGGEVTPPDD
+3017 
-3030 DGEVTPPDDGGD
+3030 VTPPDDGGD
-3042 ITPPDDGG
+3042 VTPPDDGGDVTPPDDGGDVTPPDDGGDVSPPDDGGDVTPPDDGGDVTPPDGDG

-3057 GDVTPVAPQ
+3057 GDVTPVTPQ

-3103 IWMRFKAGKAES
+3103 VWMRFKAGKAES

>member
-74 VVETGN
+74 VVEAGN
-80 TVATDTA
+80 TIATDTA
-87 TSAAIVGDNS
+87 ASAAIVGDNS

-112 SLTDSQA
+112 SLIDSQA
-119 MNLDSSTGATSVH
+119 MNLDSLTGATSVH
-132 NQGTITGSNEDGTI
+132 NQGTITGSSADGTI
-146 MLQNGGSV
+146 LLQNGGSV
-154 INDARIENNATYEHD
+154 INDGRIENSAIYVHNLDLGA
-169 PEDIPQEYAGVY
+169 PEIDAAIY
-181 MLNGGSYVSSESG
+181 MLNGGSYVSSENG
-194 VLEGVS
+194 VLKGVS

-206 GEAHITNG
+206 GEVHITNG
-214 GMINSDGSWR
+214 GTINSDGSWR
-224 SYGVEF
+224 SYGVEL
-230 RDGTYG
+230 RGGAYG

-248 SDGSGKIEDAA
+248 SDGSGEIEDAA
-259 IYVHTL
+259 IYAHTF
-265 NDMAVSGSVSVDNS
+265 DDIAAGDYVSVDNS
-279 GLMQSDFITVAL
+279 GLLQSDFIAVAL
-291 YYGSHFEVVNR
+291 YHGAHFEVINR
-302 VGGVITAGNSSL
+302 AGGVITAGNSSL
-314 VGIKSTAME
+314 VGIQSAAME
-323 LKVGVDNLV
+323 LKAGANNLV

-368 TGGGSGDASVYVH
+368 TGGGAGDASVYVH

-434 NTISNQGK
+434 NTITNQGK

-449 LVLSGNNNI
+449 LLISGNNNI

-477 SGNQITAKSGSKITA
+477 SGNQITAKSGSKITT

-498 IAGGNNQVTTES
+498 IAGGNNQITTES
-510 GSTIVA
+510 GSAIVA

-541 SISYGIQ
+541 SISYGIH
-548 YNSGTSGTITN
+548 YYSGTSGTITN

-616 TAVQLNGNNNTL
+616 TAVQFHGNNNTL

-641 TINGSGN
+641 TISGSGN
-648 TLTSQGKI
+648 TLTNQGKI

-765 LQIGNGGTL
+765 LQIGNSGTL
-774 GAFNGDIVDNGTL
+774 GTFNGDIVDNGTL

-796 YGSVISGSGNVI
+796 YGSVISGSGNVV

-852 LKLDAANASDPFIV
+852 LKLDAASASDPFIV

-1057 SDGTLVATNVEALG
+1057 SEGTLVANNVEALG

-1100 KSGDETL
+1100 KSGDKTL
-1107 TLSGSNTYTGG
+1107 TLSGANSYTGG
-1118 TIISGG
+1118 TTISGG
-1124 TLVATNVEALG
+1124 TLVVSNVEALG
-1135 TGDVTD
+1135 SGDVTDNATLELNTGGTFDNVISGSGQVVKSGDEMLTLSGANSYTGGTTISGGTLVVSNVEALGSGDVTD

-1155 AIGGTGSVV
+1155 AISGSGQVVKSGDDALTLSGNNSYTGGTLISDGTLVASNVEALGSGDVTNDAVLELNTGGDFDNAISGSGQVV

-1197 LGSGDVT
+1197 LGSGDIT
-1204 DNATLELNTG
+1204 D
-1214 GDFANNIGGTGSVVK
+1214 
-1229 SGDKTL
+1229 
-1235 TLSGTNSYTGGT
+1235 
-1247 TISGGTLVANNV
+1247 
-1259 EALGTGDVTNNATLE
+1259 NATLE

-1298 LTLSGANSYT
+1298 LTLSGTNTYT

-1315 GTLVATNVEALGT
+1315 GTLIATH
-1328 GDITDNATLE
+1328 
-1338 LNAGGDFTNNI
+1338 
-1349 GGTGSV
+1349 
-1355 EKSGDKTL
+1355 
-1363 TLSGTNTYRG
+1363 
-1373 GTLISGGTLV
+1373 
-1383 ASNVEALG
+1383 
-1391 SGDVTDNATLEM
+1391 
-1403 NTGGDFAN
+1403 
-1411 NIGGTGSVVK
+1411 
-1421 SGDKT
+1421 
-1426 LTLSGANSYTG
+1426 
-1437 GTTISGGTLVAS
+1437 
-1449 NVEALGT
+1449 
-1456 GNVTDNA
+1456 
-1463 TLELNTGGDFDNA
+1463 
-1476 ISGSGQVVK
+1476 
-1485 SGDGALTLSGANSY
+1485 
-1499 SGATT
+1499 
-1504 ISGGTLI
+1504 
-1511 AANVNAL
+1511 VNAL

-1536 FTVTDLTT
+1536 FAVTDLTT

-1570 LTINLNSNTVD
+1570 LTINLNSNTAD

-1707 ASATGWDGTSLI
+1707 DSATGWDGTSLI

-1726 ILNAENTYTGGTT
+1726 ILNAENTYTVGTT

-1783 KSGDDVLTLSGANSY
+1783 KSGDKMLTLSGTNSY
-1798 SGGTLISDGT
+1798 SGGTLISGGT
-1808 LVASNVDALG
+1808 LVATNVDALG

-1823 NNATLEMNTG
+1823 
-1833 GDFINNIGGT
+1833 
-1843 GRVEKSG
+1843 
-1850 DDTLTLSGSN
+1850 DD
-1860 TYTGGTLISDGTLVA
+1860 
-1875 SNVEALGTGDVTNNA
+1875 A

-1913 GDDVLTLSGANSYS
+1913 GDD
-1927 GGTLISGGTLV
+1927 
-1938 ANNVE
+1938 
-1943 ALGTGDVTDNA
+1943 
-1954 TLEMN
+1954 
-1959 TGGDFINNI
+1959 
-1968 GGTGRVEKSGDDAL
+1968 
-1982 TLSGSNT
+1982 
-1989 YTGGTTIND
+1989 
-1998 GTLIA
+1998 
-2003 TSVDALGSGDVTN
+2003 
-2016 NAVLELNTGGD
+2016 
-2027 FINNI
+2027 
-2032 GGTGRVEKSG
+2032 
-2042 DETLTLSGSN
+2042 TLTLSGSN
-2052 TYTGGTLISGGTLVA
+2052 TYTGGTIISGGTLVA
-2067 TNVEALGTGDV
+2067 
-2078 TDNAVLELNTGGDF
+2078 
-2092 INNIGGTGRV
+2092 
-2102 EKSGDDTLTL
+2102 S
-2112 SGSNSYTGGTLI
+2112 
-2124 SSGTLVAT
+2124 
-2132 NVDALGSGDVTD
+2132 
-2144 NATLELNTGGDFTNN
+2144 
-2159 ISGSG
+2159 
-2164 QVVKSGDET
+2164 
-2173 LTLSGSNTYTGG
+2173 
-2185 TTIND
+2185 
-2190 GTLVATSVEALG
+2190 
-2202 SGDVTNDA
+2202 
-2210 VLALNTGGDFANN
+2210 
-2223 IGGTGSVVKS
+2223 
-2233 GDETLTLSGTNSYT
+2233 
-2247 GGTTISGGTLVATNV
+2247 NV
-2262 EALGTGDVTNN
+2262 EALGTGDVTN
-2273 ATLEL
+2273 
-2278 NTGGDFTNNISG
+2278 D
-2290 NGQVV
+2290 
-2295 KSGDDTLTFSGSN
+2295 
-2308 TYTGGTTINDG
+2308 
-2319 TLVATSVEALGS
+2319 
-2331 GDVTNDAVL
+2331 
-2340 ALNTGGD
+2340 
-2347 FANNIGGTG
+2347 
-2356 SVVKSGDETL
+2356 
-2366 TLSGSNTYTG
+2366 
-2376 STLISSGTLVANDVN
+2376 
-2391 ALGTGDVTDNATLM
+2391 
-2405 LNTGGDFIN
+2405 
-2414 NIGGTGRVEKSGD
+2414 
-2427 DTLTLSG
+2427 
-2434 SNSYTGGTLISSG
+2434 
-2447 TLVAT
+2447 
-2452 NVDALGSGDVTD
+2452 
-2464 NATLELNTGGTFDNA
+2464 
-2479 ISGSGQVVKSGDE
+2479 
-2492 TLTLSGANSYTGGT
+2492 
-2506 LISSGTLVAND
+2506 
-2517 VNALGTGDVT
+2517 
-2527 DNAVLELN
+2527 AVLELN

-2548 QVVKSGDE
+2548 QVVKSG
-2556 TLTLSGAN
+2556 
-2564 SYTGGT
+2564 
-2570 TISGGTLVASNVEAL
+2570 
-2585 GSGDIDNYASLQ
+2585 
-2597 LNASG
+2597 
-2602 QFVTAN
+2602 
-2608 LTTHDNAIT
+2608 
-2617 AIGAGSALRANTLT
+2617 R
-2631 QEANS
+2631 
-2636 TLAVHLIDSN
+2636 
-2646 SGAIVTADHANLGGT
+2646 
-2661 LDITGIGN
+2661 
-2669 VAKSWTRDAYA
+2669 
-2680 YTLIDTDSAINSDF
+2680 
-2694 AQFTVAGMDAKQV
+2694 
-2707 DFLTVDGRV
+2707 
-2716 NADDDTR
+2716 
-2723 YDVTASL
+2723 
-2730 SWYADSDNA
+2730 
-2739 ATDAHGTFTL
+2739 
-2749 SEQGHS
+2749 
-2755 FTLNTAL
+2755 
-2762 TDVDATL
+2762 
-2769 NPDSATYWDGKSLIK
+2769 
-2784 RGAGTLILGAQ
+2784 
-2795 NTYSGDTDVQEGA
+2795 
-2808 LWLAETATI
+2808 
-2817 GSAGSAQAVNIAANA
+2817 
-2832 AFGGHNSTV
+2832 
-2841 NGHVNNQ
+2841 
-2848 GSLYFVDTFTVN
+2848 
-2860 GDVVNSSAMISGS
+2860 
-2873 DQPNNTLTI
+2873 
-2882 AGNYTG
+2882 
-2888 NDGHLYLNTQLGD
+2888 
-2901 DSSPTDKLIVTGDT
+2901 
-2915 AGSTTLHITNVNG
+2915 
-2928 LGAQTVNGIEVI
+2928 
-2940 EVGGQSDGDFRLY
+2940 
-2953 KGHVDINAWTY
+2953 
-2964 TLKQDG
+2964 
-2970 GDWYLRSESDDVPDD
+2970 
-2985 GGEVTPPD
+2985 
-2993 DGGEVTPPD
+2993 
-3002 DGGEVTPPDDGGEVT
+3002 
-3017 PPDDGGEVTPPDD
+3017 
-3030 DGEVTPPDDGGD
+3030 
-3042 ITPPDDGG
+3042 
-3050 DITPPDG
+3050 
-3057 GDVTPVAPQ
+3057 
-3066 YRADIG
+3066 
-3072 VYLGNQWMAR
+3072 
-3082 NLQMQTLYDRE
+3082 
-3093 GSQYRSADGS
+3093 
-3103 IWMRFKAGKAES
+3103 RF
-3115 QAVNGNVDIDS
+3115 
-3126 DYSQFQLG
+3126 
-3134 GDILTWSDGAQ
+3134 
-3145 SVTVGLMGS
+3145 
-3154 YINAS
+3154 
-3159 TDSTGNRGADG
+3159 
-3170 SQFSA
+3170 
-3175 NGSVDGYNLGLY
+3175 
-3187 ATWFAD
+3187 
-3193 AQSHRGAYIDSWYQ
+3193 
-3207 YGAYN
+3207 
-3212 NSVDN
+3212 
-3217 DGLSASRYDSAAHAV
+3217 
-3232 SLETGYRYDIALSNR
+3232 
-3247 NTVSLTPQAQVTWQ
+3247 
-3261 RYSADT
+3261 
-3267 VIDDGGTRISGQND
+3267 
-3281 DSWTTRLGVRVDG
+3281 
-3294 KLYKESGRIQPFME
+3294 
-3308 VNWLHASDNASAT
+3308 
-3321 FGDTKVSQDLPNDR
+3321 
-3335 VEVKVGIQANVSER
+3335 
-3349 LSVYAQAAGQ
+3349 
-3359 KGKND
+3359 
-3364 YGDAS
+3364 
-3369 FSLNMRYNW
+3369 

>member
-119 MNLDSSTGATSVH
+119 MNLDSLTGATSVH

-146 MLQNGGSV
+146 LLQNGGSV
-154 INDARIENNATYEHD
+154 INDARIENSATYEHD

-214 GMINSDGSWR
+214 GMISSDGSWR

-248 SDGSGKIEDAA
+248 SDGSNKIEDAA

-291 YYGSHFEVVNR
+291 YHGSHFEVVNR

-368 TGGGSGDASVYVH
+368 TGGGAGDASVYVH
-381 GNGDGTVV
+381 GNGDGTIV
-389 NNSGTMSSTVYG
+389 NNSGTMSSSVYG

-434 NTISNQGK
+434 NTITNQGK

-449 LVLSGNNNI
+449 LLISGNNNI

-498 IAGGNNQVTTES
+498 IASGNNQVTTES
-510 GSTIVA
+510 GSAIVA

-541 SISYGIQ
+541 SNSYGIQ
-548 YNSGTSGTITN
+548 YNSGASGTITN

-568 GAGDASVYAHGG
+568 GVGDASVYAHGG

-641 TINGSGN
+641 TISGSGN

-656 TGGTNAILINSG
+656 TGGTNAVLINSG
-668 SKNNTLTLNTGTE
+668 SKNNTITLNTGTE

-796 YGSVISGSGNVI
+796 YGSVISGSGNVV

-852 LKLDAANASDPFIV
+852 LKLEAASASDPFIV

-894 GSTLTADLTAT
+894 GSTLTADLTET

-949 ISGDFDGIT
+949 ISGDFDDIT

-993 DRYNAAIDAHGTFNL
+993 DRDNAAIDAHGTFNL

-1048 NTYTGGTTI
+1048 NTYTGSTTI
-1057 SDGTLVATNVEALG
+1057 SEGTLIATNVEALG
-1071 TGNVTDNATLELNTG
+1071 TGDVTNDAVLELNTG

-1100 KSGDETL
+1100 KSGDEML
-1107 TLSGSNTYTGG
+1107 TLSGSNT
-1118 TIISGG
+1118 
-1124 TLVATNVEALG
+1124 
-1135 TGDVTD
+1135 
-1141 NATLELN
+1141 
-1148 TGGDFDN
+1148 
-1155 AIGGTGSVV
+1155 
-1164 KSGDKTLTLSGANSY
+1164 Y

-1214 GDFANNIGGTGSVVK
+1214 GDFDNNIGGTGS
-1229 SGDKTL
+1229 
-1235 TLSGTNSYTGGT
+1235 
-1247 TISGGTLVANNV
+1247 
-1259 EALGTGDVTNNATLE
+1259 
-1274 LNTGGDFDNAISG
+1274 
-1287 SGQVVKSGDET
+1287 VVKSGDET

-1355 EKSGDKTL
+1355 VKSGDKTL

-1373 GTLISGGTLV
+1373 GTLISDGTLV

-1391 SGDVTDNATLEM
+1391 TGNVTDNATLELS
-1403 NTGGDFAN
+1403 TGGDFAN

-1449 NVEALGT
+1449 NVEALGS
-1456 GNVTDNA
+1456 GDITDNA

-1485 SGDGALTLSGANSY
+1485 SGDKTLTLSGANSY

-1511 AANVNAL
+1511 ATHVNAL

-1570 LTINLNSNTVD
+1570 LTINLNSNTAD

-1808 LVASNVDALG
+1808 LVASNVEALG
-1818 SGDVT
+1818 TGDVT
-1823 NNATLEMNTG
+1823 DDATLELNTG
-1833 GDFINNIGGT
+1833 GDFTNNIGGTGCVEKSGDDTLTLSGSNTYTGGTLISGGTLVANDVNALGTGDVTDDATLELNTGGDFTNNIGGT

-1860 TYTGGTLISDGTLVA
+1860 TYTGGTLISGGTLVANDVNALGTGDVTDNAALMLNTGGDFTNNIGGTGRVEKSGDGTLTLSGGNTYTGGTLISGGTLVATNVDALGSGDVTDNATLELNTGGDFDNAISGSGQVVKSGDETLTLSGANSYTGGTLISGGTLVA
-1875 SNVEALGTGDVTNNA
+1875 SNVEALGTGDVT
-1890 TLELNTGGT
+1890 
-1899 FDNAISGSGQVVKS
+1899 
-1913 GDDVLTLSGANSYS
+1913 
-1927 GGTLISGGTLV
+1927 
-1938 ANNVE
+1938 
-1943 ALGTGDVTDNA
+1943 DNA
-1954 TLEMN
+1954 T
-1959 TGGDFINNI
+1959 
-1968 GGTGRVEKSGDDAL
+1968 
-1982 TLSGSNT
+1982 
-1989 YTGGTTIND
+1989 
-1998 GTLIA
+1998 
-2003 TSVDALGSGDVTN
+2003 
-2016 NAVLELNTGGD
+2016 LELNTGGD
-2027 FINNI
+2027 FINSI

-2042 DETLTLSGSN
+2042 DETLTLSGTNS
-2052 TYTGGTLISGGTLVA
+2052 YTGGTLISGGTL
-2067 TNVEALGTGDV
+2067 
-2078 TDNAVLELNTGGDF
+2078 
-2092 INNIGGTGRV
+2092 I
-2102 EKSGDDTLTL
+2102 
-2112 SGSNSYTGGTLI
+2112 
-2124 SSGTLVAT
+2124 AT

-2173 LTLSGSNTYTGG
+2173 LTLSGANTYTGG
-2185 TTIND
+2185 TTISG
-2190 GTLVATSVEALG
+2190 GTLVASNVEALG
-2202 SGDVTNDA
+2202 TGDVTDNA
-2210 VLALNTGGDFANN
+2210 TLELNTS
-2223 IGGTGSVVKS
+2223 GTFDNVISGSGQVVKS
-2233 GDETLTLSGTNSYT
+2233 GDDALTLSGANSYT
-2247 GGTTISGGTLVATNV
+2247 GGTTISGGTLVA
-2262 EALGTGDVTNN
+2262 
-2273 ATLEL
+2273 
-2278 NTGGDFTNNISG
+2278 
-2290 NGQVV
+2290 
-2295 KSGDDTLTFSGSN
+2295 SN
-2308 TYTGGTTINDG
+2308 
-2319 TLVATSVEALGS
+2319 VEALGS

-2340 ALNTGGD
+2340 ELNTGGD
-2347 FANNIGGTG
+2347 FTNN
-2356 SVVKSGDETL
+2356 
-2366 TLSGSNTYTG
+2366 
-2376 STLISSGTLVANDVN
+2376 
-2391 ALGTGDVTDNATLM
+2391 
-2405 LNTGGDFIN
+2405 
-2414 NIGGTGRVEKSGD
+2414 
-2427 DTLTLSG
+2427 
-2434 SNSYTGGTLISSG
+2434 
-2447 TLVAT
+2447 
-2452 NVDALGSGDVTD
+2452 
-2464 NATLELNTGGTFDNA
+2464 

-2506 LISSGTLVAND
+2506 TISGGTLIASNVE
-2517 VNALGTGDVT
+2517 ALGSGDVT
-2527 DNAVLELN
+2527 NDAVLELN

-2548 QVVKSGDE
+2548 QVVKSGDDA
-2556 TLTLSGAN
+2556 LTLSGAN
-2564 SYTGGT
+2564 TYTGGT

-2608 LTTHDNAIT
+2608 LTTHDNATT

-2636 TLAVHLIDSN
+2636 TLAVHLTNSN

-2680 YTLIDTDSAINSDF
+2680 YTLIDSDSAIDSDF

-2769 NPDSATYWDGKSLIK
+2769 DPDSATDWDGKSLIK

-2832 AFGGHNSTV
+2832 VFGGHNATV
-2841 NGHVNNQ
+2841 NGHVNNL

-2940 EVGGQSDGDFRLY
+2940 EVGGQSDGDFTLY

-2985 GGEVTPPD
+2985 GGDVTPPD
-2993 DGGEVTPPD
+2993 DGGDVTPPD
-3002 DGGEVTPPDDGGEVT
+3002 DGGDVTPPDDGGEVT

-3042 ITPPDDGG
+3042 VTPPDDDG

-3057 GDVTPVAPQ
+3057 GDVTPVTPQ

-3103 IWMRFKAGKAES
+3103 VWMRFKAGKAES

-3154 YINAS
+3154 YINAN

>member
-1 MNKTYNIIW
+1 
-10 NAARGMYI
+10 
-18 VTSELARSGSR
+18 
-29 AIVSVSASCAV
+29 
-40 TLLAMD
+40 
-46 AAPAV
+46 
-51 AEETRVSIPSQ
+51 
-62 TTTYTLS
+62 
-69 GATPF
+69 
-74 VVETGN
+74 
-80 TVATDTA
+80 
-87 TSAAIVGDNS
+87 
-97 NDWDLLI
+97 
-104 ESGAVVGS
+104 
-112 SLTDSQA
+112 
-119 MNLDSSTGATSVH
+119 
-132 NQGTITGSNEDGTI
+132 
-146 MLQNGGSV
+146 
-154 INDARIENNATYEHD
+154 
-169 PEDIPQEYAGVY
+169 
-181 MLNGGSYVSSESG
+181 
-194 VLEGVS
+194 
-200 GVIVQS
+200 
-206 GEAHITNG
+206 
-214 GMINSDGSWR
+214 
-224 SYGVEF
+224 
-230 RDGTYG
+230 
-236 TIVNTGTIITTA
+236 
-248 SDGSGKIEDAA
+248 
-259 IYVHTL
+259 
-265 NDMAVSGSVSVDNS
+265 
-279 GLMQSDFITVAL
+279 
-291 YYGSHFEVVNR
+291 
-302 VGGVITAGNSSL
+302 
-314 VGIKSTAME
+314 
-323 LKVGVDNLV
+323 
-332 TNDGTIS
+332 
-339 AYGTANTYGI
+339 
-349 HYGESTSGGV
+349 
-359 ITNTGSITT
+359 
-368 TGGGSGDASVYVH
+368 
-381 GNGDGTVV
+381 
-389 NNSGTMSSTVYG
+389 
-401 VYLDSARSKGHT
+401 
-413 LNNQAGGAISA
+413 
-424 NTAVAINGNG
+424 
-434 NTISNQGK
+434 
-442 MTGVSDG
+442 
-449 LVLSGNNNI
+449 
-458 VTTSGGEIS
+458 
-467 GKNGIRVSKG
+467 
-477 SGNQITAKSGSKITA
+477 
-492 TSTGIS
+492 
-498 IAGGNNQVTTES
+498 
-510 GSTIVA
+510 
-516 KDNGILIN
+516 
-524 SGANNVTN
+524 
-532 GGSITATGS
+532 
-541 SISYGIQ
+541 
-548 YNSGTSGTITN
+548 
-559 TGTITTTGK
+559 
-568 GAGDASVYAHGG
+568 
-580 AVTINNSG
+580 
-588 TMDSSVFGVYVTTGH
+588 
-603 TLNNL
+603 
-608 AGGSITAN
+608 
-616 TAVQLNGNNNTL
+616 
-628 ANAGAILGDTNGV
+628 
-641 TINGSGN
+641 
-648 TLTSQGKI
+648 
-656 TGGTNAILINSG
+656 
-668 SKNNTLTLNTGTE
+668 
-681 ISGSITD
+681 
-688 DNNSASANNNLILD
+688 
-702 GEGTLGS
+702 
-709 SISGLNSVT
+709 
-718 SSGDWTLSGAT
+718 
-729 MNLSGTTNSA
+729 
-739 LWVKSGTLILN
+739 
-750 GAMTAKGATVDSGTT
+750 
-765 LQIGNGGTL
+765 
-774 GAFNGDIVDNGTL
+774 
-787 TFNRSDAAA
+787 
-796 YGSVISGSGNVI
+796 
-808 KQGGGELTLSNNNSY
+808 
-823 SGGTTIAEG
+823 
-832 TLTATAGGAL
+832 
-842 GSGNIDNRAY
+842 
-852 LKLDAANASDPFIV
+852 
-866 ADLTTHSGATV
+866 
-877 EIGAGS
+877 
-883 TLQANTLTQQD
+883 
-894 GSTLTADLTAT
+894 
-905 SGPAIRAKNV
+905 
-915 NLDGTLNV
+915 
-923 ASPASQEPIRST
+923 
-935 DDLISLA
+935 
-942 LIESDNA
+942 
-949 ISGDFDGIT
+949 
-958 INGNAMNPDAFIT
+958 
-971 VVGQKNV
+971 
-978 NDTHYDLVETLTWYA
+978 
-993 DRYNAAIDAHGTFNL
+993 
-1008 ADADDSFTVNTVLEN
+1008 
-1023 VDANS
+1023 
-1028 GWNGQSLT
+1028 
-1036 KTGAGTLILNAE
+1036 
-1048 NTYTGGTTI
+1048 
-1057 SDGTLVATNVEALG
+1057 
-1071 TGNVTDNATLELNTG
+1071 
-1086 GDFDNAIS
+1086 IS

-1100 KSGDETL
+1100 KSGDEM
-1107 TLSGSNTYTGG
+1107 
-1118 TIISGG
+1118 
-1124 TLVATNVEALG
+1124 
-1135 TGDVTD
+1135 
-1141 NATLELN
+1141 
-1148 TGGDFDN
+1148 
-1155 AIGGTGSVV
+1155 
-1164 KSGDKTLTLSGANSY
+1164 LTLSGANSY

-1214 GDFANNIGGTGSVVK
+1214 GDFDNAISGSGQVVK
-1229 SGDKTL
+1229 SGDDAL
-1235 TLSGTNSYTGGT
+1235 TLSGNNSYTGGT
-1247 TISGGTLVANNV
+1247 LISDGTLVASNV
-1259 EALGTGDVTNNATLE
+1259 EALGSGDVTNDAVLE

-1287 SGQVVKSGDET
+1287 SGQ
-1298 LTLSGANSYT
+1298 
-1308 GGTTISG
+1308 
-1315 GTLVATNVEALGT
+1315 
-1328 GDITDNATLE
+1328 
-1338 LNAGGDFTNNI
+1338 
-1349 GGTGSV
+1349 
-1355 EKSGDKTL
+1355 
-1363 TLSGTNTYRG
+1363 
-1373 GTLISGGTLV
+1373 
-1383 ASNVEALG
+1383 
-1391 SGDVTDNATLEM
+1391 
-1403 NTGGDFAN
+1403 
-1411 NIGGTGSVVK
+1411 VVK

-1449 NVEALGT
+1449 NVEALGS
-1456 GNVTDNA
+1456 GDITDNA

-1485 SGDGALTLSGANSY
+1485 SGDETLTLSGTNTY
-1499 SGATT
+1499 TGGTT

-1511 AANVNAL
+1511 ATHVNAL

-1536 FTVTDLTT
+1536 FAVTDLTT

-1570 LTINLNSNTVD
+1570 LTINLNSNTAD

-1707 ASATGWDGTSLI
+1707 DSATGWDGTSLI

-1726 ILNAENTYTGGTT
+1726 ILNAENTYTVGTT

-1783 KSGDDVLTLSGANSY
+1783 KSGDKMLTLSGTNSY
-1798 SGGTLISDGT
+1798 SGGTLISGGT
-1808 LVASNVDALG
+1808 LVATNVDALG

-1823 NNATLEMNTG
+1823 
-1833 GDFINNIGGT
+1833 
-1843 GRVEKSG
+1843 
-1850 DDTLTLSGSN
+1850 DD
-1860 TYTGGTLISDGTLVA
+1860 
-1875 SNVEALGTGDVTNNA
+1875 A

-1913 GDDVLTLSGANSYS
+1913 GDDT
-1927 GGTLISGGTLV
+1927 
-1938 ANNVE
+1938 
-1943 ALGTGDVTDNA
+1943 
-1954 TLEMN
+1954 
-1959 TGGDFINNI
+1959 
-1968 GGTGRVEKSGDDAL
+1968 L

-1989 YTGGTTIND
+1989 YTGGTIISG
-1998 GTLIA
+1998 GTLVA
-2003 TSVDALGSGDVTN
+2003 SNVEALGTGDVTN
-2016 NAVLELNTGGD
+2016 DAVLELNTGGD
-2027 FINNI
+2027 FDNAIS
-2032 GGTGRVEKSG
+2032 GSGQVVKSG

-2067 TNVEALGTGDV
+2067 SNVEALGSGDVTNDAVLELNTGGDFTNAISGSGQVVKSGDETLTLSGANSYTGGTLISGGTLIASNVEALGTGDV

-2092 INNIGGTGRV
+2092 
-2102 EKSGDDTLTL
+2102 
-2112 SGSNSYTGGTLI
+2112 
-2124 SSGTLVAT
+2124 
-2132 NVDALGSGDVTD
+2132 
-2144 NATLELNTGGDFTNN
+2144 
-2159 ISGSG
+2159 
-2164 QVVKSGDET
+2164 
-2173 LTLSGSNTYTGG
+2173 
-2185 TTIND
+2185 
-2190 GTLVATSVEALG
+2190 
-2202 SGDVTNDA
+2202 
-2210 VLALNTGGDFANN
+2210 
-2223 IGGTGSVVKS
+2223 
-2233 GDETLTLSGTNSYT
+2233 
-2247 GGTTISGGTLVATNV
+2247 
-2262 EALGTGDVTNN
+2262 
-2273 ATLEL
+2273 
-2278 NTGGDFTNNISG
+2278 
-2290 NGQVV
+2290 
-2295 KSGDDTLTFSGSN
+2295 
-2308 TYTGGTTINDG
+2308 
-2319 TLVATSVEALGS
+2319 
-2331 GDVTNDAVL
+2331 
-2340 ALNTGGD
+2340 
-2347 FANNIGGTG
+2347 
-2356 SVVKSGDETL
+2356 
-2366 TLSGSNTYTG
+2366 
-2376 STLISSGTLVANDVN
+2376 
-2391 ALGTGDVTDNATLM
+2391 
-2405 LNTGGDFIN
+2405 
-2414 NIGGTGRVEKSGD
+2414 
-2427 DTLTLSG
+2427 
-2434 SNSYTGGTLISSG
+2434 
-2447 TLVAT
+2447 
-2452 NVDALGSGDVTD
+2452 
-2464 NATLELNTGGTFDNA
+2464 DNA
-2479 ISGSGQVVKSGDE
+2479 ISGSGQVEKSGDE

-2535 TGGDFDNAISGSG
+2535 TGGTFDNAISGSGQVVKSGDETLTLSGSNTYTGGTTINDGTLIATSVDALGSGDVTDNAVLELNTGGDFDNAISGSG

-2556 TLTLSGAN
+2556 TLTLSGTN
-2564 SYTGGT
+2564 SYTDGTLISGGTLVATNLEALGTGDVTNNATLELNTGGTFDNAISGSGQVVKSGDDALTLSGSNTYTGGT
-2570 TISGGTLVASNVEAL
+2570 TISGGTLIATSVDALGSGDVTDNAVLELNTGGTFDNAISGSGQVVKSGDKTLTLSGSNTYTGGTTISGGTLIASNVEAL
-2585 GSGDIDNYASLQ
+2585 GSGNIDNYASLQ

-2608 LTTHDNAIT
+2608 LTTHDNATT
-2617 AIGAGSALRANTLT
+2617 AIGAGSTLRANTLT

-2636 TLAVHLIDSN
+2636 TLAVHLTDSN

-2716 NADDDTR
+2716 NAADDTR

-2769 NPDSATYWDGKSLIK
+2769 NPDSATDWDGKSLIK

-2832 AFGGHNSTV
+2832 AFGGHNATV
-2841 NGHVNNQ
+2841 NGHVNNL

-2940 EVGGQSDGDFRLY
+2940 EVGGQSDGDFTLY

-2985 GGEVTPPD
+2985 GGD
-2993 DGGEVTPPD
+2993 
-3002 DGGEVTPPDDGGEVT
+3002 
-3017 PPDDGGEVTPPDD
+3017 
-3030 DGEVTPPDDGGD
+3030 VTPPDDGGD
-3042 ITPPDDGG
+3042 VTPPDDGGDVTPPDDGGDVTPPDDGGDVTPPDDDG

-3103 IWMRFKAGKAES
+3103 VWMRFKAGKAES

-3281 DSWTTRLGVRVDG
+3281 DSWTTRLGMRVDG

>member
-1 MNKTYNIIW
+1 
-10 NAARGMYI
+10 
-18 VTSELARSGSR
+18 
-29 AIVSVSASCAV
+29 
-40 TLLAMD
+40 
-46 AAPAV
+46 
-51 AEETRVSIPSQ
+51 
-62 TTTYTLS
+62 
-69 GATPF
+69 
-74 VVETGN
+74 
-80 TVATDTA
+80 
-87 TSAAIVGDNS
+87 
-97 NDWDLLI
+97 
-104 ESGAVVGS
+104 
-112 SLTDSQA
+112 
-119 MNLDSSTGATSVH
+119 
-132 NQGTITGSNEDGTI
+132 
-146 MLQNGGSV
+146 
-154 INDARIENNATYEHD
+154 
-169 PEDIPQEYAGVY
+169 
-181 MLNGGSYVSSESG
+181 
-194 VLEGVS
+194 
-200 GVIVQS
+200 
-206 GEAHITNG
+206 
-214 GMINSDGSWR
+214 
-224 SYGVEF
+224 
-230 RDGTYG
+230 
-236 TIVNTGTIITTA
+236 
-248 SDGSGKIEDAA
+248 
-259 IYVHTL
+259 
-265 NDMAVSGSVSVDNS
+265 
-279 GLMQSDFITVAL
+279 
-291 YYGSHFEVVNR
+291 
-302 VGGVITAGNSSL
+302 
-314 VGIKSTAME
+314 
-323 LKVGVDNLV
+323 
-332 TNDGTIS
+332 
-339 AYGTANTYGI
+339 
-349 HYGESTSGGV
+349 
-359 ITNTGSITT
+359 
-368 TGGGSGDASVYVH
+368 
-381 GNGDGTVV
+381 
-389 NNSGTMSSTVYG
+389 
-401 VYLDSARSKGHT
+401 
-413 LNNQAGGAISA
+413 
-424 NTAVAINGNG
+424 
-434 NTISNQGK
+434 
-442 MTGVSDG
+442 
-449 LVLSGNNNI
+449 
-458 VTTSGGEIS
+458 
-467 GKNGIRVSKG
+467 
-477 SGNQITAKSGSKITA
+477 
-492 TSTGIS
+492 
-498 IAGGNNQVTTES
+498 
-510 GSTIVA
+510 
-516 KDNGILIN
+516 
-524 SGANNVTN
+524 
-532 GGSITATGS
+532 
-541 SISYGIQ
+541 
-548 YNSGTSGTITN
+548 
-559 TGTITTTGK
+559 
-568 GAGDASVYAHGG
+568 
-580 AVTINNSG
+580 
-588 TMDSSVFGVYVTTGH
+588 
-603 TLNNL
+603 
-608 AGGSITAN
+608 
-616 TAVQLNGNNNTL
+616 
-628 ANAGAILGDTNGV
+628 
-641 TINGSGN
+641 
-648 TLTSQGKI
+648 
-656 TGGTNAILINSG
+656 
-668 SKNNTLTLNTGTE
+668 
-681 ISGSITD
+681 
-688 DNNSASANNNLILD
+688 
-702 GEGTLGS
+702 
-709 SISGLNSVT
+709 
-718 SSGDWTLSGAT
+718 
-729 MNLSGTTNSA
+729 
-739 LWVKSGTLILN
+739 
-750 GAMTAKGATVDSGTT
+750 
-765 LQIGNGGTL
+765 
-774 GAFNGDIVDNGTL
+774 
-787 TFNRSDAAA
+787 
-796 YGSVISGSGNVI
+796 
-808 KQGGGELTLSNNNSY
+808 
-823 SGGTTIAEG
+823 
-832 TLTATAGGAL
+832 
-842 GSGNIDNRAY
+842 
-852 LKLDAANASDPFIV
+852 
-866 ADLTTHSGATV
+866 
-877 EIGAGS
+877 
-883 TLQANTLTQQD
+883 
-894 GSTLTADLTAT
+894 
-905 SGPAIRAKNV
+905 
-915 NLDGTLNV
+915 
-923 ASPASQEPIRST
+923 
-935 DDLISLA
+935 
-942 LIESDNA
+942 
-949 ISGDFDGIT
+949 
-958 INGNAMNPDAFIT
+958 
-971 VVGQKNV
+971 
-978 NDTHYDLVETLTWYA
+978 
-993 DRYNAAIDAHGTFNL
+993 
-1008 ADADDSFTVNTVLEN
+1008 
-1023 VDANS
+1023 
-1028 GWNGQSLT
+1028 
-1036 KTGAGTLILNAE
+1036 
-1048 NTYTGGTTI
+1048 
-1057 SDGTLVATNVEALG
+1057 
-1071 TGNVTDNATLELNTG
+1071 
-1086 GDFDNAIS
+1086 
-1094 GSGQVV
+1094 SGQVV
-1100 KSGDETL
+1100 KSGDKTL

-1118 TIISGG
+1118 TTISGG
-1124 TLVATNVEALG
+1124 TLVASNVDALG
-1135 TGDVTD
+1135 SGDVTD

-1155 AIGGTGSVV
+1155 NIGGTGSVV

-1187 GTLVASNVEA
+1187 GTLVATNVEA

-1204 DNATLELNTG
+1204 DNATLELNTGGTFDNVISGSGQVVKSGDETLTLSGANSYTGGTTISGGTLVASNVEALGTGDITDNATLELNAGGDFANNIGGTGSVVKSGDKTLTLSGSNTYTGGTTISGGTLVASNVDALGSGDVTDNATLEMNTG

-1247 TISGGTLVANNV
+1247 TISGGTLVASNV
-1259 EALGTGDVTNNATLE
+1259 EALGTGD
-1274 LNTGGDFDNAISG
+1274 
-1287 SGQVVKSGDET
+1287 
-1298 LTLSGANSYT
+1298 
-1308 GGTTISG
+1308 
-1315 GTLVATNVEALGT
+1315 
-1328 GDITDNATLE
+1328 
-1338 LNAGGDFTNNI
+1338 
-1349 GGTGSV
+1349 
-1355 EKSGDKTL
+1355 
-1363 TLSGTNTYRG
+1363 
-1373 GTLISGGTLV
+1373 
-1383 ASNVEALG
+1383 
-1391 SGDVTDNATLEM
+1391 
-1403 NTGGDFAN
+1403 
-1411 NIGGTGSVVK
+1411 
-1421 SGDKT
+1421 
-1426 LTLSGANSYTG
+1426 
-1437 GTTISGGTLVAS
+1437 
-1449 NVEALGT
+1449 
-1456 GNVTDNA
+1456 VTDNA

-1485 SGDGALTLSGANSY
+1485 SGDKTLTLSGANSY

-1511 AANVNAL
+1511 ATHVNAL

-1927 GGTLISGGTLV
+1927 GGTLISDGTLV
-1938 ANNVE
+1938 ASNVE
-1943 ALGTGDVTDNA
+1943 ALGTGDVTDDA
-1954 TLEMN
+1954 T
-1959 TGGDFINNI
+1959 
-1968 GGTGRVEKSGDDAL
+1968 
-1982 TLSGSNT
+1982 
-1989 YTGGTTIND
+1989 
-1998 GTLIA
+1998 
-2003 TSVDALGSGDVTN
+2003 
-2016 NAVLELNTGGD
+2016 LELNTGGTFD
-2027 FINNI
+2027 NAI
-2032 GGTGRVEKSG
+2032 GGSGNVVKSG
-2042 DETLTLSGSN
+2042 ADTLTLSGSN
-2052 TYTGGTLISGGTLVA
+2052 SYTGGTTISGGTLVA
-2067 TNVEALGTGDV
+2067 SNVEALGTGDV
-2078 TDNAVLELNTGGDF
+2078 TNNATLELNTGGDF

-2112 SGSNSYTGGTLI
+2112 SGSNTYTGGTLI
-2124 SSGTLVAT
+2124 NGGTLVAS
-2132 NVDALGSGDVTD
+2132 NVEALGTGDVTD
-2144 NATLELNTGGDFTNN
+2144 NATLALNTGGTFDNA

-2164 QVVKSGDET
+2164 Q
-2173 LTLSGSNTYTGG
+2173 
-2185 TTIND
+2185 
-2190 GTLVATSVEALG
+2190 
-2202 SGDVTNDA
+2202 
-2210 VLALNTGGDFANN
+2210 
-2223 IGGTGSVVKS
+2223 VVKS

-2262 EALGTGDVTNN
+2262 EALG
-2273 ATLEL
+2273 
-2278 NTGGDFTNNISG
+2278 
-2290 NGQVV
+2290 
-2295 KSGDDTLTFSGSN
+2295 
-2308 TYTGGTTINDG
+2308 
-2319 TLVATSVEALGS
+2319 
-2331 GDVTNDAVL
+2331 
-2340 ALNTGGD
+2340 
-2347 FANNIGGTG
+2347 
-2356 SVVKSGDETL
+2356 
-2366 TLSGSNTYTG
+2366 
-2376 STLISSGTLVANDVN
+2376 
-2391 ALGTGDVTDNATLM
+2391 
-2405 LNTGGDFIN
+2405 
-2414 NIGGTGRVEKSGD
+2414 
-2427 DTLTLSG
+2427 
-2434 SNSYTGGTLISSG
+2434 
-2447 TLVAT
+2447 
-2452 NVDALGSGDVTD
+2452 SGDVTD
-2464 NATLELNTGGTFDNA
+2464 DATLELNTGGTFDNA
-2479 ISGSGQVVKSGDE
+2479 ISGSGKVEKSGDK

-2506 LISSGTLVAND
+2506 LISGGTLVASN
-2517 VNALGTGDVT
+2517 VEALGTGDVT
-2527 DNAVLELN
+2527 DNATLELN
-2535 TGGDFDNAISGSG
+2535 TGGDFTNNIGG
-2548 QVVKSGDE
+2548 TGRVEKSGDG
-2556 TLTLSGAN
+2556 TLTLSGSN
-2564 SYTGGT
+2564 TYTGGT
-2570 TISGGTLVASNVEAL
+2570 LISGGTLVASNVEAL

-2608 LTTHDNAIT
+2608 LTTHDNATT

-2636 TLAVHLIDSN
+2636 TLAVHLTDSN
-2646 SGAIVTADHANLGGT
+2646 SGAIVTADRANLGGT

-2669 VAKSWTRDAYA
+2669 VTKSWTRDAYS
-2680 YTLIDTDSAINSDF
+2680 YTLIDTDSAIDSDF
-2694 AQFTVAGMDAKQV
+2694 AQFTVAGIDAKQV

-2739 ATDAHGTFTL
+2739 ATNAHGTFTL

-2784 RGAGTLILGAQ
+2784 RGAGTLTLGAQ

-2832 AFGGHNSTV
+2832 AFGGHNATV
-2841 NGHVNNQ
+2841 NGHVNNL

-2940 EVGGQSDGDFRLY
+2940 EVGGQSDGDFTLY

-2993 DGGEVTPPD
+2993 DGGDITPPD

-3281 DSWTTRLGVRVDG
+3281 DSWTTRLGMRVDG

>member
-119 MNLDSSTGATSVH
+119 MNLDSLTGATSVH

-146 MLQNGGSV
+146 LLQNGGSV
-154 INDARIENNATYEHD
+154 INDARIENSATYEHD

-194 VLEGVS
+194 VLEGIS

-248 SDGSGKIEDAA
+248 SDGSNKIEDAA

-291 YYGSHFEVVNR
+291 YHGSHFEVVNR

-368 TGGGSGDASVYVH
+368 TGGGAGDASVYVH

-413 LNNQAGGAISA
+413 LNNQAGSAISA

-434 NTISNQGK
+434 NTITNQGK

-449 LVLSGNNNI
+449 LLISGNNNI

-477 SGNQITAKSGSKITA
+477 SGNQIT
-492 TSTGIS
+492 
-498 IAGGNNQVTTES
+498 TES
-510 GSTIVA
+510 GSAIVA

-541 SISYGIQ
+541 SNSYGIQ
-548 YNSGTSGTITN
+548 YNSGASGTITN

-616 TAVQLNGNNNTL
+616 TAVQFNGNNNTL

-641 TINGSGN
+641 TISGSGN

-668 SKNNTLTLNTGTE
+668 SKNNTITLNTGTE

-765 LQIGNGGTL
+765 LQIGNSGTL

-796 YGSVISGSGNVI
+796 YGSVISGSGNVV

-852 LKLDAANASDPFIV
+852 LKLDAASASDPFIV

-1057 SDGTLVATNVEALG
+1057 SGGTLIASNVEALG

-1100 KSGDETL
+1100 KSGD
-1107 TLSGSNTYTGG
+1107 G
-1118 TIISGG
+1118 
-1124 TLVATNVEALG
+1124 A
-1135 TGDVTD
+1135 
-1141 NATLELN
+1141 
-1148 TGGDFDN
+1148 
-1155 AIGGTGSVV
+1155 
-1164 KSGDKTLTLSGANSY
+1164 LTLSGANSY

-1187 GTLVASNVEA
+1187 GTLVASNVDALGSGDVTDNAALEMNTGGDFDNVISGSGQVVKSGDKTLTLSGTNTYRGGTTISGGTLVASNVNA

-1204 DNATLELNTG
+1204 DNATLEMNTG

-1274 LNTGGDFDNAISG
+1274 LNTGGDFTNAISG
-1287 SGQVVKSGDET
+1287 SGQVVKSGD
-1298 LTLSGANSYT
+1298 
-1308 GGTTISG
+1308 
-1315 GTLVATNVEALGT
+1315 
-1328 GDITDNATLE
+1328 
-1338 LNAGGDFTNNI
+1338 
-1349 GGTGSV
+1349 
-1355 EKSGDKTL
+1355 KT
-1363 TLSGTNTYRG
+1363 
-1373 GTLISGGTLV
+1373 
-1383 ASNVEALG
+1383 
-1391 SGDVTDNATLEM
+1391 
-1403 NTGGDFAN
+1403 
-1411 NIGGTGSVVK
+1411 
-1421 SGDKT
+1421 
-1426 LTLSGANSYTG
+1426 
-1437 GTTISGGTLVAS
+1437 
-1449 NVEALGT
+1449 
-1456 GNVTDNA
+1456 
-1463 TLELNTGGDFDNA
+1463 
-1476 ISGSGQVVK
+1476 
-1485 SGDGALTLSGANSY
+1485 LTLSGANSY

-1511 AANVNAL
+1511 ATHVNAL

-1707 ASATGWDGTSLI
+1707 DSATGWDGTSLI

-1748 NVDALGSGDVTDD
+1748 NVDALGSGAVTDD
-1761 ATLELNTGGTFDN
+1761 
-1774 AISGSGQVV
+1774 
-1783 KSGDDVLTLSGANSY
+1783 
-1798 SGGTLISDGT
+1798 
-1808 LVASNVDALG
+1808 
-1818 SGDVT
+1818 
-1823 NNATLEMNTG
+1823 
-1833 GDFINNIGGT
+1833 
-1843 GRVEKSG
+1843 
-1850 DDTLTLSGSN
+1850 
-1860 TYTGGTLISDGTLVA
+1860 
-1875 SNVEALGTGDVTNNA
+1875 
-1890 TLELNTGGT
+1890 
-1899 FDNAISGSGQVVKS
+1899 
-1913 GDDVLTLSGANSYS
+1913 
-1927 GGTLISGGTLV
+1927 
-1938 ANNVE
+1938 
-1943 ALGTGDVTDNA
+1943 
-1954 TLEMN
+1954 
-1959 TGGDFINNI
+1959 
-1968 GGTGRVEKSGDDAL
+1968 
-1982 TLSGSNT
+1982 
-1989 YTGGTTIND
+1989 
-1998 GTLIA
+1998 
-2003 TSVDALGSGDVTN
+2003 
-2016 NAVLELNTGGD
+2016 
-2027 FINNI
+2027 
-2032 GGTGRVEKSG
+2032 
-2042 DETLTLSGSN
+2042 
-2052 TYTGGTLISGGTLVA
+2052 
-2067 TNVEALGTGDV
+2067 
-2078 TDNAVLELNTGGDF
+2078 
-2092 INNIGGTGRV
+2092 
-2102 EKSGDDTLTL
+2102 
-2112 SGSNSYTGGTLI
+2112 
-2124 SSGTLVAT
+2124 
-2132 NVDALGSGDVTD
+2132 
-2144 NATLELNTGGDFTNN
+2144 
-2159 ISGSG
+2159 
-2164 QVVKSGDET
+2164 
-2173 LTLSGSNTYTGG
+2173 
-2185 TTIND
+2185 
-2190 GTLVATSVEALG
+2190 
-2202 SGDVTNDA
+2202 
-2210 VLALNTGGDFANN
+2210 
-2223 IGGTGSVVKS
+2223 
-2233 GDETLTLSGTNSYT
+2233 
-2247 GGTTISGGTLVATNV
+2247 
-2262 EALGTGDVTNN
+2262 
-2273 ATLEL
+2273 
-2278 NTGGDFTNNISG
+2278 
-2290 NGQVV
+2290 
-2295 KSGDDTLTFSGSN
+2295 
-2308 TYTGGTTINDG
+2308 
-2319 TLVATSVEALGS
+2319 
-2331 GDVTNDAVL
+2331 
-2340 ALNTGGD
+2340 
-2347 FANNIGGTG
+2347 
-2356 SVVKSGDETL
+2356 
-2366 TLSGSNTYTG
+2366 
-2376 STLISSGTLVANDVN
+2376 
-2391 ALGTGDVTDNATLM
+2391 
-2405 LNTGGDFIN
+2405 
-2414 NIGGTGRVEKSGD
+2414 
-2427 DTLTLSG
+2427 
-2434 SNSYTGGTLISSG
+2434 
-2447 TLVAT
+2447 
-2452 NVDALGSGDVTD
+2452 
-2464 NATLELNTGGTFDNA
+2464 ATLELNTGGTFDNA

-2506 LISSGTLVAND
+2506 LISSGTLVANNVEALGSGD
-2517 VNALGTGDVT
+2517 VTDNATLELNTGGDFDNAISGSGKVEKSGDDALTLSGANTYTGGTLISDGTLVASNVEALGTGDVT
-2527 DNAVLELN
+2527 DDAVLELN

-2548 QVVKSGDE
+2548 QVMKSGGDM
-2556 TLTLSGAN
+2556 LTLSGSN
-2564 SYTGGT
+2564 TYTGGT

-2585 GSGDIDNYASLQ
+2585 GSGDVTDNATLE
-2597 LNASG
+2597 LNTG
-2602 QFVTAN
+2602 GTF
-2608 LTTHDNAIT
+2608 DNAIS
-2617 AIGAGSALRANTLT
+2617 GSGQVVKSGDKMLTLSG
-2631 QEANS
+2631 ANS
-2636 TLAVHLIDSN
+2636 YS
-2646 SGAIVTADHANLGGT
+2646 GGT
-2661 LDITGIGN
+2661 LISDGTLVASNVESLGTG
-2669 VAKSWTRDAYA
+2669 
-2680 YTLIDTDSAINSDF
+2680 
-2694 AQFTVAGMDAKQV
+2694 
-2707 DFLTVDGRV
+2707 
-2716 NADDDTR
+2716 
-2723 YDVTASL
+2723 DVTN
-2730 SWYADSDNA
+2730 NA
-2739 ATDAHGTFTL
+2739 TL
-2749 SEQGHS
+2749 E
-2755 FTLNTAL
+2755 LNTGGDFTNNISGSGQVVKSGDDAL
-2762 TDVDATL
+2762 AL
-2769 NPDSATYWDGKSLIK
+2769 S
-2784 RGAGTLILGAQ
+2784 GANSYTGGTLISSGMLVATNVDALG
-2795 NTYSGDTDVQEGA
+2795 SGDVTDN
-2808 LWLAETATI
+2808 ATLELNT
-2817 GSAGSAQAVNIAANA
+2817 GGTFDNA
-2832 AFGGHNSTV
+2832 
-2841 NGHVNNQ
+2841 
-2848 GSLYFVDTFTVN
+2848 
-2860 GDVVNSSAMISGS
+2860 ISGS
-2873 DQPNNTLTI
+2873 
-2882 AGNYTG
+2882 
-2888 NDGHLYLNTQLGD
+2888 
-2901 DSSPTDKLIVTGDT
+2901 
-2915 AGSTTLHITNVNG
+2915 
-2928 LGAQTVNGIEVI
+2928 
-2940 EVGGQSDGDFRLY
+2940 GQ
-2953 KGHVDINAWTY
+2953 V
-2964 TLKQDG
+2964 
-2970 GDWYLRSESDDVPDD
+2970 
-2985 GGEVTPPD
+2985 
-2993 DGGEVTPPD
+2993 
-3002 DGGEVTPPDDGGEVT
+3002 
-3017 PPDDGGEVTPPDD
+3017 
-3030 DGEVTPPDDGGD
+3030 
-3042 ITPPDDGG
+3042 
-3050 DITPPDG
+3050 
-3057 GDVTPVAPQ
+3057 
-3066 YRADIG
+3066 
-3072 VYLGNQWMAR
+3072 
-3082 NLQMQTLYDRE
+3082 
-3093 GSQYRSADGS
+3093 
-3103 IWMRFKAGKAES
+3103 
-3115 QAVNGNVDIDS
+3115 
-3126 DYSQFQLG
+3126 
-3134 GDILTWSDGAQ
+3134 
-3145 SVTVGLMGS
+3145 
-3154 YINAS
+3154 
-3159 TDSTGNRGADG
+3159 
-3170 SQFSA
+3170 
-3175 NGSVDGYNLGLY
+3175 
-3187 ATWFAD
+3187 
-3193 AQSHRGAYIDSWYQ
+3193 
-3207 YGAYN
+3207 
-3212 NSVDN
+3212 
-3217 DGLSASRYDSAAHAV
+3217 
-3232 SLETGYRYDIALSNR
+3232 
-3247 NTVSLTPQAQVTWQ
+3247 
-3261 RYSADT
+3261 
-3267 VIDDGGTRISGQND
+3267 
-3281 DSWTTRLGVRVDG
+3281 
-3294 KLYKESGRIQPFME
+3294 
-3308 VNWLHASDNASAT
+3308 
-3321 FGDTKVSQDLPNDR
+3321 
-3335 VEVKVGIQANVSER
+3335 VKS
-3349 LSVYAQAAGQ
+3349 
-3359 KGKND
+3359 
-3364 YGDAS
+3364 
-3369 FSLNMRYNW
+3369 

>member
-80 TVATDTA
+80 TVATDIA

-119 MNLDSSTGATSVH
+119 MNLDSLTGATSVH

-146 MLQNGGSV
+146 LLQNGGSV
-154 INDARIENNATYEHD
+154 INDGRIENSATYEHD
-169 PEDIPQEYAGVY
+169 PQDIPQEYAGVY

-291 YYGSHFEVVNR
+291 YHGSHFEVVNR

-368 TGGGSGDASVYVH
+368 TGGGAGDASVYVH

-413 LNNQAGGAISA
+413 LNNQAGSAISA

-434 NTISNQGK
+434 NTITNQGK

-449 LVLSGNNNI
+449 LLISGNNNI

-498 IAGGNNQVTTES
+498 IASGNNQVTTES
-510 GSTIVA
+510 GSAIVA

-541 SISYGIQ
+541 SNSYGIQ
-548 YNSGTSGTITN
+548 YNSGASGTITN

-568 GAGDASVYAHGG
+568 GVGDASVYAHGG

-608 AGGSITAN
+608 AGGSISAN
-616 TAVQLNGNNNTL
+616 TAVQFHGNNNKL
-628 ANAGAILGDTNGV
+628 ANAGAISGDTNGV
-641 TINGSGN
+641 TISGSGN
-648 TLTSQGKI
+648 TLTNQGKI

-796 YGSVISGSGNVI
+796 YGSVISGSGNVV

-852 LKLDAANASDPFIV
+852 LKLDAASASDPFIV

-1048 NTYTGGTTI
+1048 NTYTGGTLI
-1057 SDGTLVATNVEALG
+1057 SDGTLVASNVEALG
-1071 TGNVTDNATLELNTG
+1071 TGDITDNAVLELNTG

-1287 SGQVVKSGDET
+1287 SGQVVKSGD
-1298 LTLSGANSYT
+1298 
-1308 GGTTISG
+1308 
-1315 GTLVATNVEALGT
+1315 
-1328 GDITDNATLE
+1328 
-1338 LNAGGDFTNNI
+1338 
-1349 GGTGSV
+1349 
-1355 EKSGDKTL
+1355 KT
-1363 TLSGTNTYRG
+1363 
-1373 GTLISGGTLV
+1373 
-1383 ASNVEALG
+1383 
-1391 SGDVTDNATLEM
+1391 
-1403 NTGGDFAN
+1403 
-1411 NIGGTGSVVK
+1411 
-1421 SGDKT
+1421 
-1426 LTLSGANSYTG
+1426 
-1437 GTTISGGTLVAS
+1437 
-1449 NVEALGT
+1449 
-1456 GNVTDNA
+1456 
-1463 TLELNTGGDFDNA
+1463 
-1476 ISGSGQVVK
+1476 
-1485 SGDGALTLSGANSY
+1485 LTLSGANSY

-1511 AANVNAL
+1511 ATHVNAL

-1570 LTINLNSNTVD
+1570 LTINLNGNTVD

-1783 KSGDDVLTLSGANSY
+1783 KSGDDTLTLSGANSY
-1798 SGGTLISDGT
+1798 TGGTLISGGT
-1808 LVASNVDALG
+1808 LVATSVEALG

-1823 NNATLEMNTG
+1823 DNA
-1833 GDFINNIGGT
+1833 
-1843 GRVEKSG
+1843 V
-1850 DDTLTLSGSN
+1850 
-1860 TYTGGTLISDGTLVA
+1860 
-1875 SNVEALGTGDVTNNA
+1875 
-1890 TLELNTGGT
+1890 LELNTGGT

-1913 GDDVLTLSGANSYS
+1913 GD
-1927 GGTLISGGTLV
+1927 
-1938 ANNVE
+1938 
-1943 ALGTGDVTDNA
+1943 
-1954 TLEMN
+1954 
-1959 TGGDFINNI
+1959 
-1968 GGTGRVEKSGDDAL
+1968 K
-1982 TLSGSNT
+1982 
-1989 YTGGTTIND
+1989 
-1998 GTLIA
+1998 
-2003 TSVDALGSGDVTN
+2003 
-2016 NAVLELNTGGD
+2016 
-2027 FINNI
+2027 
-2032 GGTGRVEKSG
+2032 
-2042 DETLTLSGSN
+2042 
-2052 TYTGGTLISGGTLVA
+2052 
-2067 TNVEALGTGDV
+2067 
-2078 TDNAVLELNTGGDF
+2078 
-2092 INNIGGTGRV
+2092 
-2102 EKSGDDTLTL
+2102 
-2112 SGSNSYTGGTLI
+2112 
-2124 SSGTLVAT
+2124 
-2132 NVDALGSGDVTD
+2132 
-2144 NATLELNTGGDFTNN
+2144 
-2159 ISGSG
+2159 
-2164 QVVKSGDET
+2164 
-2173 LTLSGSNTYTGG
+2173 
-2185 TTIND
+2185 
-2190 GTLVATSVEALG
+2190 
-2202 SGDVTNDA
+2202 
-2210 VLALNTGGDFANN
+2210 
-2223 IGGTGSVVKS
+2223 
-2233 GDETLTLSGTNSYT
+2233 
-2247 GGTTISGGTLVATNV
+2247 
-2262 EALGTGDVTNN
+2262 
-2273 ATLEL
+2273 
-2278 NTGGDFTNNISG
+2278 
-2290 NGQVV
+2290 
-2295 KSGDDTLTFSGSN
+2295 
-2308 TYTGGTTINDG
+2308 
-2319 TLVATSVEALGS
+2319 
-2331 GDVTNDAVL
+2331 
-2340 ALNTGGD
+2340 
-2347 FANNIGGTG
+2347 
-2356 SVVKSGDETL
+2356 
-2366 TLSGSNTYTG
+2366 
-2376 STLISSGTLVANDVN
+2376 
-2391 ALGTGDVTDNATLM
+2391 
-2405 LNTGGDFIN
+2405 
-2414 NIGGTGRVEKSGD
+2414 
-2427 DTLTLSG
+2427 
-2434 SNSYTGGTLISSG
+2434 
-2447 TLVAT
+2447 
-2452 NVDALGSGDVTD
+2452 
-2464 NATLELNTGGTFDNA
+2464 
-2479 ISGSGQVVKSGDE
+2479 
-2492 TLTLSGANSYTGGT
+2492 
-2506 LISSGTLVAND
+2506 
-2517 VNALGTGDVT
+2517 
-2527 DNAVLELN
+2527 
-2535 TGGDFDNAISGSG
+2535 
-2548 QVVKSGDE
+2548 

-2636 TLAVHLIDSN
+2636 TLAVHLTDSN
-2646 SGAIVTADHANLGGT
+2646 SGAIVTADRANLGGT

-2680 YTLIDTDSAINSDF
+2680 YTLIDSDSAIDSDF

-2832 AFGGHNSTV
+2832 AFGGHNATV
-2841 NGHVNNQ
+2841 NGHVNNL
-2848 GSLYFVDTFTVN
+2848 GNLYFVDTFTVN

-3017 PPDDGGEVTPPDD
+3017 PPVDGGEVTPPDD

-3281 DSWTTRLGVRVDG
+3281 DSWTTRLGMRVDG

>member
-132 NQGTITGSNEDGTI
+132 NQGTITGSNEDGAI

-154 INDARIENNATYEHD
+154 INDARIENSATYEHD

-214 GMINSDGSWR
+214 GMISSDGSWR

-248 SDGSGKIEDAA
+248 SDGSNKIEDAA

-279 GLMQSDFITVAL
+279 GLMQSDFIAVAL
-291 YYGSHFEVVNR
+291 YHGAHFEVVNR

-368 TGGGSGDASVYVH
+368 TGGGAGDASVYVH

-413 LNNQAGGAISA
+413 LNNQAGSAISA

-449 LVLSGNNNI
+449 LLISGNNNI

-477 SGNQITAKSGSKITA
+477 SGNQITAKSGSKITT

-498 IAGGNNQVTTES
+498 IAGGNNQITTES
-510 GSTIVA
+510 GSAIVA

-541 SISYGIQ
+541 NMSYGIQ
-548 YNSGTSGTITN
+548 YNSGASGTITN

-608 AGGSITAN
+608 AGGSISAN
-616 TAVQLNGNNNTL
+616 TAVQFHGNNNKL

-656 TGGTNAILINSG
+656 TGGINAILINSG

-796 YGSVISGSGNVI
+796 YGSVISGSGNVV

-852 LKLDAANASDPFIV
+852 LKLDAASASDPFIV

-949 ISGDFDGIT
+949 ISGDFDDIT

-993 DRYNAAIDAHGTFNL
+993 DRDNAAIDAHGTFNL

-1048 NTYTGGTTI
+1048 NTYTGSTTI
-1057 SDGTLVATNVEALG
+1057 SEGTLIATNVEALG
-1071 TGNVTDNATLELNTG
+1071 TGNVTDNATLEMNTGGDFDNAISGSGQVVKSGDETLTLSGANSYTGGTTISGGTLVASNVEALGTGDITDNATLELNAGGDFANNIGGTGSVVKSGDKTLTLSGSNTYTGGTTISGGTLVASNVEALGSGDVTDNATLEMNTGGDFANNIGGTGSVVKSGDETLTLSGANSYTGGTTISGGTLVASNVEALGTGDVTDNATLELNTG

-1100 KSGDETL
+1100 KSGDKTL
-1107 TLSGSNTYTGG
+1107 TLSGINSYTGG
-1118 TIISGG
+1118 TTISGG
-1124 TLVATNVEALG
+1124 TLVASNVDALG
-1135 TGDVTD
+1135 SGDVTD

-1287 SGQVVKSGDET
+1287 SGQVVKSGD
-1298 LTLSGANSYT
+1298 
-1308 GGTTISG
+1308 
-1315 GTLVATNVEALGT
+1315 
-1328 GDITDNATLE
+1328 
-1338 LNAGGDFTNNI
+1338 
-1349 GGTGSV
+1349 
-1355 EKSGDKTL
+1355 KT
-1363 TLSGTNTYRG
+1363 
-1373 GTLISGGTLV
+1373 
-1383 ASNVEALG
+1383 
-1391 SGDVTDNATLEM
+1391 
-1403 NTGGDFAN
+1403 
-1411 NIGGTGSVVK
+1411 
-1421 SGDKT
+1421 
-1426 LTLSGANSYTG
+1426 
-1437 GTTISGGTLVAS
+1437 
-1449 NVEALGT
+1449 
-1456 GNVTDNA
+1456 
-1463 TLELNTGGDFDNA
+1463 
-1476 ISGSGQVVK
+1476 
-1485 SGDGALTLSGANSY
+1485 LTLSGANSY

-1511 AANVNAL
+1511 ATHVNAL

-1570 LTINLNSNTVD
+1570 LTINLDSNTAD

-1808 LVASNVDALG
+1808 LVASNV
-1818 SGDVT
+1818 
-1823 NNATLEMNTG
+1823 
-1833 GDFINNIGGT
+1833 
-1843 GRVEKSG
+1843 
-1850 DDTLTLSGSN
+1850 
-1860 TYTGGTLISDGTLVA
+1860 
-1875 SNVEALGTGDVTNNA
+1875 
-1890 TLELNTGGT
+1890 
-1899 FDNAISGSGQVVKS
+1899 
-1913 GDDVLTLSGANSYS
+1913 
-1927 GGTLISGGTLV
+1927 
-1938 ANNVE
+1938 E
-1943 ALGTGDVTDNA
+1943 ALGTGDVTDDA
-1954 TLEMN
+1954 T
-1959 TGGDFINNI
+1959 
-1968 GGTGRVEKSGDDAL
+1968 
-1982 TLSGSNT
+1982 
-1989 YTGGTTIND
+1989 
-1998 GTLIA
+1998 
-2003 TSVDALGSGDVTN
+2003 
-2016 NAVLELNTGGD
+2016 
-2027 FINNI
+2027 
-2032 GGTGRVEKSG
+2032 
-2042 DETLTLSGSN
+2042 
-2052 TYTGGTLISGGTLVA
+2052 
-2067 TNVEALGTGDV
+2067 
-2078 TDNAVLELNTGGDF
+2078 LELNTGGDF

-2102 EKSGDDTLTL
+2102 EKSGDD
-2112 SGSNSYTGGTLI
+2112 
-2124 SSGTLVAT
+2124 
-2132 NVDALGSGDVTD
+2132 
-2144 NATLELNTGGDFTNN
+2144 
-2159 ISGSG
+2159 
-2164 QVVKSGDET
+2164 K

-2185 TTIND
+2185 
-2190 GTLVATSVEALG
+2190 
-2202 SGDVTNDA
+2202 
-2210 VLALNTGGDFANN
+2210 
-2223 IGGTGSVVKS
+2223 
-2233 GDETLTLSGTNSYT
+2233 
-2247 GGTTISGGTLVATNV
+2247 
-2262 EALGTGDVTNN
+2262 
-2273 ATLEL
+2273 
-2278 NTGGDFTNNISG
+2278 
-2290 NGQVV
+2290 
-2295 KSGDDTLTFSGSN
+2295 
-2308 TYTGGTTINDG
+2308 
-2319 TLVATSVEALGS
+2319 
-2331 GDVTNDAVL
+2331 
-2340 ALNTGGD
+2340 
-2347 FANNIGGTG
+2347 
-2356 SVVKSGDETL
+2356 
-2366 TLSGSNTYTG
+2366 
-2376 STLISSGTLVANDVN
+2376 TLISSGTLVANDVN

-2405 LNTGGDFIN
+2405 LNTGGDFTN

-2427 DTLTLSG
+2427 DALTLSG
-2434 SNSYTGGTLISSG
+2434 SNTYTGGTLISGGTLVANDVNALGTGDITDNATLALNAVGDFDNAISGSGKVEKSGDDALTLSGSNTYTGGTLISSGTLVASNVEALGTGDVTDNATLELNTSGTFDNAISGSGQVVKSGDKMLTLSGANSYSGGTLISDGTLVASNVESLGTGDVTNNATLELNTGGDFTNNISGSGQVVKSGDDALALSGANSYTGGTLISSG

-2479 ISGSGQVVKSGDE
+2479 ISGSGQVVKSGDK
-2492 TLTLSGANSYTGGT
+2492 TLTLSGSNTYTGGT
-2506 LISSGTLVAND
+2506 LISD
-2517 VNALGTGDVT
+2517 
-2527 DNAVLELN
+2527 
-2535 TGGDFDNAISGSG
+2535 
-2548 QVVKSGDE
+2548 
-2556 TLTLSGAN
+2556 
-2564 SYTGGT
+2564 
-2570 TISGGTLVASNVEAL
+2570 GTLVASNVEAL

-2608 LTTHDNAIT
+2608 LTTHDNATT

-2769 NPDSATYWDGKSLIK
+2769 NPDSATDWDGKSLIK

-2832 AFGGHNSTV
+2832 AFGGHNATV
-2841 NGHVNNQ
+2841 NGHVNNL
-2848 GSLYFVDTFTVN
+2848 GNLYFVDTFTVN

-3002 DGGEVTPPDDGGEVT
+3002 DGGDVTPPDDGGDVTPPDDGGEVT

-3030 DGEVTPPDDGGD
+3030 GGDVTPPDDGGD
-3042 ITPPDDGG
+3042 VTPPDDGG

-3335 VEVKVGIQANVSER
+3335 LEVKVGIQANVSER

>member
-80 TVATDTA
+80 TVATDIA

-119 MNLDSSTGATSVH
+119 MNLDSLTGATSVH

-146 MLQNGGSV
+146 LLQNGGSV
-154 INDARIENNATYEHD
+154 INDGRIENSATYEHD
-169 PEDIPQEYAGVY
+169 PQDIPQEYAGVY

-291 YYGSHFEVVNR
+291 YHGSHFEVVNR

-368 TGGGSGDASVYVH
+368 TGGGAGDASVYVH

-413 LNNQAGGAISA
+413 LNNQAGSAISA

-434 NTISNQGK
+434 NTITNQGK

-449 LVLSGNNNI
+449 LLISGNNNI

-498 IAGGNNQVTTES
+498 IASGNNQVTTES
-510 GSTIVA
+510 GSAIVA

-541 SISYGIQ
+541 SNSYGIQ
-548 YNSGTSGTITN
+548 YNSGASGTITN

-568 GAGDASVYAHGG
+568 GVGDASVYAHGG

-608 AGGSITAN
+608 AGGSISAN
-616 TAVQLNGNNNTL
+616 TAVQFHGNNNKL
-628 ANAGAILGDTNGV
+628 ANAGAISGDTNGV
-641 TINGSGN
+641 TISGSGN
-648 TLTSQGKI
+648 TLTNQGKI

-796 YGSVISGSGNVI
+796 YGSVISGSGNVV

-852 LKLDAANASDPFIV
+852 LKLDAASASDPFIV

-1048 NTYTGGTTI
+1048 NTYTGGTLI
-1057 SDGTLVATNVEALG
+1057 SDGTLVASNVEALG
-1071 TGNVTDNATLELNTG
+1071 TGDITDNAVLELNTG

-1287 SGQVVKSGDET
+1287 SGQVVKSGD
-1298 LTLSGANSYT
+1298 
-1308 GGTTISG
+1308 
-1315 GTLVATNVEALGT
+1315 
-1328 GDITDNATLE
+1328 
-1338 LNAGGDFTNNI
+1338 
-1349 GGTGSV
+1349 
-1355 EKSGDKTL
+1355 KT
-1363 TLSGTNTYRG
+1363 
-1373 GTLISGGTLV
+1373 
-1383 ASNVEALG
+1383 
-1391 SGDVTDNATLEM
+1391 
-1403 NTGGDFAN
+1403 
-1411 NIGGTGSVVK
+1411 
-1421 SGDKT
+1421 
-1426 LTLSGANSYTG
+1426 
-1437 GTTISGGTLVAS
+1437 
-1449 NVEALGT
+1449 
-1456 GNVTDNA
+1456 
-1463 TLELNTGGDFDNA
+1463 
-1476 ISGSGQVVK
+1476 
-1485 SGDGALTLSGANSY
+1485 LTLSGANSY

-1511 AANVNAL
+1511 ATHVNAL

-1570 LTINLNSNTVD
+1570 LTINLNGNTVD

-1774 AISGSGQVV
+1774 AIGGSGNVV
-1783 KSGDDVLTLSGANSY
+1783 KSGADTLTLSGSNSY
-1798 SGGTLISDGT
+1798 TGGTTISGGT
-1808 LVASNVDALG
+1808 LVASNVEALG
-1818 SGDVT
+1818 TGDVT
-1823 NNATLEMNTG
+1823 NNATLELNTG

-1860 TYTGGTLISDGTLVA
+1860 TYTGGTLINGGTLVA
-1875 SNVEALGTGDVTNNA
+1875 SNVEALGTGDVTDNA
-1890 TLELNTGGT
+1890 TLALNTGGT
-1899 FDNAISGSGQVVKS
+1899 FDNAISGSGQ
-1913 GDDVLTLSGANSYS
+1913 
-1927 GGTLISGGTLV
+1927 
-1938 ANNVE
+1938 
-1943 ALGTGDVTDNA
+1943 
-1954 TLEMN
+1954 
-1959 TGGDFINNI
+1959 
-1968 GGTGRVEKSGDDAL
+1968 
-1982 TLSGSNT
+1982 
-1989 YTGGTTIND
+1989 
-1998 GTLIA
+1998 
-2003 TSVDALGSGDVTN
+2003 
-2016 NAVLELNTGGD
+2016 
-2027 FINNI
+2027 
-2032 GGTGRVEKSG
+2032 
-2042 DETLTLSGSN
+2042 
-2052 TYTGGTLISGGTLVA
+2052 
-2067 TNVEALGTGDV
+2067 
-2078 TDNAVLELNTGGDF
+2078 
-2092 INNIGGTGRV
+2092 
-2102 EKSGDDTLTL
+2102 
-2112 SGSNSYTGGTLI
+2112 
-2124 SSGTLVAT
+2124 
-2132 NVDALGSGDVTD
+2132 
-2144 NATLELNTGGDFTNN
+2144 
-2159 ISGSG
+2159 
-2164 QVVKSGDET
+2164 
-2173 LTLSGSNTYTGG
+2173 
-2185 TTIND
+2185 
-2190 GTLVATSVEALG
+2190 
-2202 SGDVTNDA
+2202 
-2210 VLALNTGGDFANN
+2210 
-2223 IGGTGSVVKS
+2223 VVKS

-2262 EALGTGDVTNN
+2262 EALGSGDVTDDATLELNTGGTFDNAISGSGQVVKSGDKMLTLSGANSYSGGTLISDGTLVASNVEALGTGDVTNN
-2273 ATLEL
+2273 ATLAL

-2290 NGQVV
+2290 SGQVV
-2295 KSGDDTLTFSGSN
+2295 KSGDDTLTLSGANS
-2308 TYTGGTTINDG
+2308 YTGGTTI
-2319 TLVATSVEALGS
+2319 S
-2331 GDVTNDAVL
+2331 G
-2340 ALNTGGD
+2340 
-2347 FANNIGGTG
+2347 
-2356 SVVKSGDETL
+2356 
-2366 TLSGSNTYTG
+2366 
-2376 STLISSGTLVANDVN
+2376 
-2391 ALGTGDVTDNATLM
+2391 
-2405 LNTGGDFIN
+2405 
-2414 NIGGTGRVEKSGD
+2414 
-2427 DTLTLSG
+2427 
-2434 SNSYTGGTLISSG
+2434 G

-2452 NVDALGSGDVTD
+2452 NVDALGTGDVT
-2464 NATLELNTGGTFDNA
+2464 NSSTLELNTGGTFDNA

-2492 TLTLSGANSYTGGT
+2492 TLTLSGSNTYTGGTLISGGTLVATNGDALGTGDVTDNATLELNTGGTFDNVISGSGQVVKSGDDTLTLSGANSYTGGT
-2506 LISSGTLVAND
+2506 LISGGTLVATS
-2517 VNALGTGDVT
+2517 VEALGSGDVT

-2535 TGGDFDNAISGSG
+2535 TGGTFDNAISGSG
-2548 QVVKSGDE
+2548 QVVKSGDK

-2636 TLAVHLIDSN
+2636 TLAVHLTDSN
-2646 SGAIVTADHANLGGT
+2646 SGAIVTADRANLGGT

-2669 VAKSWTRDAYA
+2669 VAKSWIRDAYA
-2680 YTLIDTDSAINSDF
+2680 YTLIDSDSAIDSDF

-2832 AFGGHNSTV
+2832 AFGGHNATV
-2841 NGHVNNQ
+2841 NGHVNNL
-2848 GSLYFVDTFTVN
+2848 GNLYFVDTFTVN

-3281 DSWTTRLGVRVDG
+3281 DSWTTRLGMRVDG

>member
-1 MNKTYNIIW
+1 GTGSVVKSGDKT
-10 NAARGMYI
+10 
-18 VTSELARSGSR
+18 L
-29 AIVSVSASCAV
+29 
-40 TLLAMD
+40 
-46 AAPAV
+46 
-51 AEETRVSIPSQ
+51 
-62 TTTYTLS
+62 TLS
-69 GATPF
+69 GA
-74 VVETGN
+74 
-80 TVATDTA
+80 
-87 TSAAIVGDNS
+87 NS
-97 NDWDLLI
+97 
-104 ESGAVVGS
+104 
-112 SLTDSQA
+112 
-119 MNLDSSTGATSVH
+119 
-132 NQGTITGSNEDGTI
+132 
-146 MLQNGGSV
+146 
-154 INDARIENNATYEHD
+154 
-169 PEDIPQEYAGVY
+169 
-181 MLNGGSYVSSESG
+181 
-194 VLEGVS
+194 
-200 GVIVQS
+200 
-206 GEAHITNG
+206 
-214 GMINSDGSWR
+214 
-224 SYGVEF
+224 
-230 RDGTYG
+230 
-236 TIVNTGTIITTA
+236 
-248 SDGSGKIEDAA
+248 
-259 IYVHTL
+259 
-265 NDMAVSGSVSVDNS
+265 
-279 GLMQSDFITVAL
+279 
-291 YYGSHFEVVNR
+291 
-302 VGGVITAGNSSL
+302 
-314 VGIKSTAME
+314 
-323 LKVGVDNLV
+323 
-332 TNDGTIS
+332 
-339 AYGTANTYGI
+339 
-349 HYGESTSGGV
+349 
-359 ITNTGSITT
+359 
-368 TGGGSGDASVYVH
+368 
-381 GNGDGTVV
+381 
-389 NNSGTMSSTVYG
+389 
-401 VYLDSARSKGHT
+401 
-413 LNNQAGGAISA
+413 
-424 NTAVAINGNG
+424 
-434 NTISNQGK
+434 
-442 MTGVSDG
+442 
-449 LVLSGNNNI
+449 
-458 VTTSGGEIS
+458 
-467 GKNGIRVSKG
+467 
-477 SGNQITAKSGSKITA
+477 
-492 TSTGIS
+492 
-498 IAGGNNQVTTES
+498 
-510 GSTIVA
+510 
-516 KDNGILIN
+516 
-524 SGANNVTN
+524 
-532 GGSITATGS
+532 
-541 SISYGIQ
+541 
-548 YNSGTSGTITN
+548 
-559 TGTITTTGK
+559 
-568 GAGDASVYAHGG
+568 
-580 AVTINNSG
+580 
-588 TMDSSVFGVYVTTGH
+588 
-603 TLNNL
+603 
-608 AGGSITAN
+608 
-616 TAVQLNGNNNTL
+616 
-628 ANAGAILGDTNGV
+628 
-641 TINGSGN
+641 
-648 TLTSQGKI
+648 
-656 TGGTNAILINSG
+656 
-668 SKNNTLTLNTGTE
+668 
-681 ISGSITD
+681 
-688 DNNSASANNNLILD
+688 
-702 GEGTLGS
+702 
-709 SISGLNSVT
+709 
-718 SSGDWTLSGAT
+718 
-729 MNLSGTTNSA
+729 
-739 LWVKSGTLILN
+739 
-750 GAMTAKGATVDSGTT
+750 
-765 LQIGNGGTL
+765 
-774 GAFNGDIVDNGTL
+774 
-787 TFNRSDAAA
+787 
-796 YGSVISGSGNVI
+796 
-808 KQGGGELTLSNNNSY
+808 
-823 SGGTTIAEG
+823 
-832 TLTATAGGAL
+832 
-842 GSGNIDNRAY
+842 
-852 LKLDAANASDPFIV
+852 
-866 ADLTTHSGATV
+866 
-877 EIGAGS
+877 
-883 TLQANTLTQQD
+883 
-894 GSTLTADLTAT
+894 
-905 SGPAIRAKNV
+905 
-915 NLDGTLNV
+915 
-923 ASPASQEPIRST
+923 
-935 DDLISLA
+935 
-942 LIESDNA
+942 
-949 ISGDFDGIT
+949 
-958 INGNAMNPDAFIT
+958 
-971 VVGQKNV
+971 
-978 NDTHYDLVETLTWYA
+978 
-993 DRYNAAIDAHGTFNL
+993 
-1008 ADADDSFTVNTVLEN
+1008 
-1023 VDANS
+1023 
-1028 GWNGQSLT
+1028 
-1036 KTGAGTLILNAE
+1036 
-1048 NTYTGGTTI
+1048 YTGGTT
-1057 SDGTLVATNVEALG
+1057 
-1071 TGNVTDNATLELNTG
+1071 
-1086 GDFDNAIS
+1086 
-1094 GSGQVV
+1094 
-1100 KSGDETL
+1100 
-1107 TLSGSNTYTGG
+1107 
-1118 TIISGG
+1118 ISGG

-1135 TGDVTD
+1135 SGDVTD

-1148 TGGDFDN
+1148 TGGTFDN
-1155 AIGGTGSVV
+1155 VISGSGQVV
-1164 KSGDKTLTLSGANSY
+1164 KSGDEMLTLSGANSY

-1214 GDFANNIGGTGSVVK
+1214 GDFDNAISGSGQVVK
-1229 SGDKTL
+1229 SGDDAL
-1235 TLSGTNSYTGGT
+1235 TLSGNNSYTGGT
-1247 TISGGTLVANNV
+1247 LISDGTLVASNV
-1259 EALGTGDVTNNATLE
+1259 EALGSGDVTNDAVLE

-1287 SGQVVKSGDET
+1287 SGQ
-1298 LTLSGANSYT
+1298 
-1308 GGTTISG
+1308 
-1315 GTLVATNVEALGT
+1315 
-1328 GDITDNATLE
+1328 
-1338 LNAGGDFTNNI
+1338 
-1349 GGTGSV
+1349 
-1355 EKSGDKTL
+1355 
-1363 TLSGTNTYRG
+1363 
-1373 GTLISGGTLV
+1373 
-1383 ASNVEALG
+1383 
-1391 SGDVTDNATLEM
+1391 
-1403 NTGGDFAN
+1403 
-1411 NIGGTGSVVK
+1411 VVK

-1449 NVEALGT
+1449 NVEALGS
-1456 GNVTDNA
+1456 GDITDNA

-1485 SGDGALTLSGANSY
+1485 SGDETLTLSGTNTY
-1499 SGATT
+1499 TGGTT

-1511 AANVNAL
+1511 ATHVNAL

-1536 FTVTDLTT
+1536 FAVTDLTT

-1570 LTINLNSNTVD
+1570 LTINLNSNTAD

-1707 ASATGWDGTSLI
+1707 DSATGWDGTSLI

-1726 ILNAENTYTGGTT
+1726 ILNAENTYTVGTT

-1783 KSGDDVLTLSGANSY
+1783 KSGDKMLTLSGTNSY
-1798 SGGTLISDGT
+1798 SGGTLISGGT
-1808 LVASNVDALG
+1808 LVATNVDALG

-1823 NNATLEMNTG
+1823 
-1833 GDFINNIGGT
+1833 
-1843 GRVEKSG
+1843 
-1850 DDTLTLSGSN
+1850 DD
-1860 TYTGGTLISDGTLVA
+1860 
-1875 SNVEALGTGDVTNNA
+1875 A

-1913 GDDVLTLSGANSYS
+1913 GDDT
-1927 GGTLISGGTLV
+1927 
-1938 ANNVE
+1938 
-1943 ALGTGDVTDNA
+1943 
-1954 TLEMN
+1954 
-1959 TGGDFINNI
+1959 
-1968 GGTGRVEKSGDDAL
+1968 L

-1989 YTGGTTIND
+1989 YTGGTIISG
-1998 GTLIA
+1998 GTLVA
-2003 TSVDALGSGDVTN
+2003 SNVEALGTGDVTN
-2016 NAVLELNTGGD
+2016 DAVLELNTGGD
-2027 FINNI
+2027 FDNAIS
-2032 GGTGRVEKSG
+2032 GSGQVVKSG

-2067 TNVEALGTGDV
+2067 SNVEALGSGDVTNDAVLELNTGGDFTNAISGSGQVVKSGDETLTLSGANSYTGGTLISGGTLIASNVEALGTGDV

-2092 INNIGGTGRV
+2092 
-2102 EKSGDDTLTL
+2102 
-2112 SGSNSYTGGTLI
+2112 
-2124 SSGTLVAT
+2124 
-2132 NVDALGSGDVTD
+2132 
-2144 NATLELNTGGDFTNN
+2144 
-2159 ISGSG
+2159 
-2164 QVVKSGDET
+2164 
-2173 LTLSGSNTYTGG
+2173 
-2185 TTIND
+2185 
-2190 GTLVATSVEALG
+2190 
-2202 SGDVTNDA
+2202 
-2210 VLALNTGGDFANN
+2210 
-2223 IGGTGSVVKS
+2223 
-2233 GDETLTLSGTNSYT
+2233 
-2247 GGTTISGGTLVATNV
+2247 
-2262 EALGTGDVTNN
+2262 
-2273 ATLEL
+2273 
-2278 NTGGDFTNNISG
+2278 
-2290 NGQVV
+2290 
-2295 KSGDDTLTFSGSN
+2295 
-2308 TYTGGTTINDG
+2308 
-2319 TLVATSVEALGS
+2319 
-2331 GDVTNDAVL
+2331 
-2340 ALNTGGD
+2340 
-2347 FANNIGGTG
+2347 
-2356 SVVKSGDETL
+2356 
-2366 TLSGSNTYTG
+2366 
-2376 STLISSGTLVANDVN
+2376 
-2391 ALGTGDVTDNATLM
+2391 
-2405 LNTGGDFIN
+2405 
-2414 NIGGTGRVEKSGD
+2414 
-2427 DTLTLSG
+2427 
-2434 SNSYTGGTLISSG
+2434 
-2447 TLVAT
+2447 
-2452 NVDALGSGDVTD
+2452 
-2464 NATLELNTGGTFDNA
+2464 DNA
-2479 ISGSGQVVKSGDE
+2479 ISGSGQVEKSGDE

-2535 TGGDFDNAISGSG
+2535 TGGTFDNAISGSGQVVKSGDETLTLSGSNTYTGGTTINDGTLIATSVDALGSGDVTDNAVLELNTGGDFDNAISGSG

-2556 TLTLSGAN
+2556 TLTLSGTN
-2564 SYTGGT
+2564 SYTDGTLISGGTLVATNLEALGTGDVTNNATLELNTGGTFDNAISGSGQVVKSGDDALTLSGSNTYTGGT
-2570 TISGGTLVASNVEAL
+2570 TISGGTLIATSVDALGSGDVTDNAVLELNTGGTFDNAISGSGQVVKSGDKTLTLSGSNTYTGGTTISGGTLIASNVEAL
-2585 GSGDIDNYASLQ
+2585 GSGNIDNYASLQ

-2608 LTTHDNAIT
+2608 LTTHDNATT
-2617 AIGAGSALRANTLT
+2617 AIGAGSTLRANTLT

-2636 TLAVHLIDSN
+2636 TLAVHLTDSN

-2716 NADDDTR
+2716 NAADDTR

-2769 NPDSATYWDGKSLIK
+2769 NPDSATDWDGKSLIK

-2832 AFGGHNSTV
+2832 AFGGHNATV
-2841 NGHVNNQ
+2841 NGHVNNL

-2940 EVGGQSDGDFRLY
+2940 EVGGQSDGDFTLY

-2985 GGEVTPPD
+2985 GGD
-2993 DGGEVTPPD
+2993 
-3002 DGGEVTPPDDGGEVT
+3002 
-3017 PPDDGGEVTPPDD
+3017 
-3030 DGEVTPPDDGGD
+3030 VTPPDDGGD
-3042 ITPPDDGG
+3042 VIPPDDGGDVTPPDDGGDVTPPDDGGDVTPPDDGGDVTPPDDGGDVTPPDDDG

-3103 IWMRFKAGKAES
+3103 VWMRFKAGKAES

-3281 DSWTTRLGVRVDG
+3281 DSWTTRLGMRVDG

>member
-29 AIVSVSASCAV
+29 AIVSASCAV

-119 MNLDSSTGATSVH
+119 MNLDSLTGATSVH

-146 MLQNGGSV
+146 LLQNGGSV
-154 INDARIENNATYEHD
+154 INDGRIENNATYEHD

-291 YYGSHFEVVNR
+291 YHGSHFEVVNR

-368 TGGGSGDASVYVH
+368 TGGGAGDASVYVH

-413 LNNQAGGAISA
+413 LNNQAGSAISA

-434 NTISNQGK
+434 NTITNQGK

-449 LVLSGNNNI
+449 LLISGNNNI
-458 VTTSGGEIS
+458 ITTSGGEIS

-477 SGNQITAKSGSKITA
+477 SGNQITAKSGSKITT

-510 GSTIVA
+510 GSVIVA

-532 GGSITATGS
+532 GGSITAIGS
-541 SISYGIQ
+541 SNSYGIH
-548 YNSGTSGTITN
+548 YYSGASGTITN

-608 AGGSITAN
+608 AGGSISAN
-616 TAVQLNGNNNTL
+616 TAVQFNGNNNKL
-628 ANAGAILGDTNGV
+628 ANAGAISGDTNGV
-641 TINGSGN
+641 TISGSGN
-648 TLTSQGKI
+648 TLTNQGKI
-656 TGGTNAILINSG
+656 TGGTNAVLINSG

-681 ISGSITD
+681 MSGSITD
-688 DNNSASANNNLILD
+688 GNNSASANNNLILD

-765 LQIGNGGTL
+765 LQIGNSGTL

-787 TFNRSDAAA
+787 TFNRSDAAV
-796 YGSVISGSGNVI
+796 YGSVISGSGNVV

-852 LKLDAANASDPFIV
+852 LKLDAASASDPFIV

-949 ISGDFDGIT
+949 ISGDFDDIT

-993 DRYNAAIDAHGTFNL
+993 DRDNAAIDAHGTFNL

-1028 GWNGQSLT
+1028 GWNGQPLT

-1057 SDGTLVATNVEALG
+1057 SDGTLVANNVEALG

-1086 GDFDNAIS
+1086 GTFDNVIS

-1100 KSGDETL
+1100 KSGDDAL
-1107 TLSGSNTYTGG
+1107 TLSGN
-1118 TIISGG
+1118 
-1124 TLVATNVEALG
+1124 
-1135 TGDVTD
+1135 
-1141 NATLELN
+1141 
-1148 TGGDFDN
+1148 
-1155 AIGGTGSVV
+1155 
-1164 KSGDKTLTLSGANSY
+1164 NSY
-1179 TGGTTISG
+1179 TGGTLISD

-1204 DNATLELNTG
+1204 NDAVLELNTG
-1214 GDFANNIGGTGSVVK
+1214 GDF
-1229 SGDKTL
+1229 
-1235 TLSGTNSYTGGT
+1235 
-1247 TISGGTLVANNV
+1247 
-1259 EALGTGDVTNNATLE
+1259 TNN
-1274 LNTGGDFDNAISG
+1274 ISG

-1315 GTLVATNVEALGT
+1315 GTL
-1328 GDITDNATLE
+1328 I
-1338 LNAGGDFTNNI
+1338 
-1349 GGTGSV
+1349 
-1355 EKSGDKTL
+1355 
-1363 TLSGTNTYRG
+1363 
-1373 GTLISGGTLV
+1373 
-1383 ASNVEALG
+1383 ASNVE
-1391 SGDVTDNATLEM
+1391 
-1403 NTGGDFAN
+1403 
-1411 NIGGTGSVVK
+1411 
-1421 SGDKT
+1421 
-1426 LTLSGANSYTG
+1426 
-1437 GTTISGGTLVAS
+1437 
-1449 NVEALGT
+1449 
-1456 GNVTDNA
+1456 
-1463 TLELNTGGDFDNA
+1463 
-1476 ISGSGQVVK
+1476 
-1485 SGDGALTLSGANSY
+1485 
-1499 SGATT
+1499 
-1504 ISGGTLI
+1504 
-1511 AANVNAL
+1511 
-1518 GTGAIDNRAS
+1518 
-1528 LLLDASGQ
+1528 
-1536 FTVTDLTT
+1536 
-1544 ESGGNTEIGAGST
+1544 
-1557 LQATTLTQKSDST
+1557 
-1570 LTINLNSNTVD
+1570 
-1581 PVIHAASQVSL
+1581 
-1592 AGTLDITGV
+1592 
-1601 GDVLDSDP
+1601 
-1609 ASTDDLDTFT
+1609 
-1619 LIASDKT
+1619 
-1626 IAGDFEKLTVA
+1626 
-1637 GMDADLADFITVDGR
+1637 
-1652 IDDTGKQYE
+1652 
-1661 LTTALTWY
+1661 
-1669 ADRDDAVTDAHG
+1669 
-1681 TFNLTNADGSF
+1681 
-1692 AVNTVLENVDATLDP
+1692 
-1707 ASATGWDGTSLI
+1707 
-1719 KQGAGTL
+1719 
-1726 ILNAENTYTGGTT
+1726 
-1739 ISGGTLVAT
+1739 
-1748 NVDALGSGDVTDD
+1748 
-1761 ATLELNTGGTFDN
+1761 
-1774 AISGSGQVV
+1774 
-1783 KSGDDVLTLSGANSY
+1783 
-1798 SGGTLISDGT
+1798 
-1808 LVASNVDALG
+1808 
-1818 SGDVT
+1818 
-1823 NNATLEMNTG
+1823 
-1833 GDFINNIGGT
+1833 
-1843 GRVEKSG
+1843 
-1850 DDTLTLSGSN
+1850 
-1860 TYTGGTLISDGTLVA
+1860 
-1875 SNVEALGTGDVTNNA
+1875 
-1890 TLELNTGGT
+1890 
-1899 FDNAISGSGQVVKS
+1899 
-1913 GDDVLTLSGANSYS
+1913 
-1927 GGTLISGGTLV
+1927 
-1938 ANNVE
+1938 
-1943 ALGTGDVTDNA
+1943 
-1954 TLEMN
+1954 
-1959 TGGDFINNI
+1959 
-1968 GGTGRVEKSGDDAL
+1968 
-1982 TLSGSNT
+1982 
-1989 YTGGTTIND
+1989 
-1998 GTLIA
+1998 
-2003 TSVDALGSGDVTN
+2003 
-2016 NAVLELNTGGD
+2016 
-2027 FINNI
+2027 
-2032 GGTGRVEKSG
+2032 
-2042 DETLTLSGSN
+2042 
-2052 TYTGGTLISGGTLVA
+2052 
-2067 TNVEALGTGDV
+2067 
-2078 TDNAVLELNTGGDF
+2078 
-2092 INNIGGTGRV
+2092 
-2102 EKSGDDTLTL
+2102 
-2112 SGSNSYTGGTLI
+2112 
-2124 SSGTLVAT
+2124 
-2132 NVDALGSGDVTD
+2132 
-2144 NATLELNTGGDFTNN
+2144 
-2159 ISGSG
+2159 
-2164 QVVKSGDET
+2164 
-2173 LTLSGSNTYTGG
+2173 
-2185 TTIND
+2185 
-2190 GTLVATSVEALG
+2190 
-2202 SGDVTNDA
+2202 
-2210 VLALNTGGDFANN
+2210 
-2223 IGGTGSVVKS
+2223 
-2233 GDETLTLSGTNSYT
+2233 
-2247 GGTTISGGTLVATNV
+2247 
-2262 EALGTGDVTNN
+2262 
-2273 ATLEL
+2273 
-2278 NTGGDFTNNISG
+2278 
-2290 NGQVV
+2290 
-2295 KSGDDTLTFSGSN
+2295 
-2308 TYTGGTTINDG
+2308 
-2319 TLVATSVEALGS
+2319 
-2331 GDVTNDAVL
+2331 
-2340 ALNTGGD
+2340 
-2347 FANNIGGTG
+2347 
-2356 SVVKSGDETL
+2356 
-2366 TLSGSNTYTG
+2366 
-2376 STLISSGTLVANDVN
+2376 
-2391 ALGTGDVTDNATLM
+2391 
-2405 LNTGGDFIN
+2405 
-2414 NIGGTGRVEKSGD
+2414 
-2427 DTLTLSG
+2427 
-2434 SNSYTGGTLISSG
+2434 
-2447 TLVAT
+2447 
-2452 NVDALGSGDVTD
+2452 
-2464 NATLELNTGGTFDNA
+2464 
-2479 ISGSGQVVKSGDE
+2479 
-2492 TLTLSGANSYTGGT
+2492 
-2506 LISSGTLVAND
+2506 
-2517 VNALGTGDVT
+2517 ALGTGDVT

-2548 QVVKSGDE
+2548 QVEKSGDDV
-2556 TLTLSGAN
+2556 LTLSGAN
-2564 SYTGGT
+2564 SYSGGT
-2570 TISGGTLVASNVEAL
+2570 LISDGTLVASNVEAL

-2636 TLAVHLIDSN
+2636 TLAVHLTDSN
-2646 SGAIVTADHANLGGT
+2646 SGAIVTADRANLGGT

-2669 VAKSWTRDAYA
+2669 VTKSWTRDAYT
-2680 YTLIDTDSAINSDF
+2680 YTLIDTDSAIDSDF

-2762 TDVDATL
+2762 TDVDVTL
-2769 NPDSATYWDGKSLIK
+2769 NPDSATGWGGKSLIK

-2832 AFGGHNSTV
+2832 AFGGHNATV

-2940 EVGGQSDGDFRLY
+2940 EVGGQSDGDFTLY

-2985 GGEVTPPD
+2985 GGD
-2993 DGGEVTPPD
+2993 
-3002 DGGEVTPPDDGGEVT
+3002 
-3017 PPDDGGEVTPPDD
+3017 
-3030 DGEVTPPDDGGD
+3030 VTPPDDGGD
-3042 ITPPDDGG
+3042 VIPPDDGG
-3050 DITPPDG
+3050 C
-3057 GDVTPVAPQ
+3057 
-3066 YRADIG
+3066 
-3072 VYLGNQWMAR
+3072 L
-3082 NLQMQTLYDRE
+3082 LYT
-3093 GSQYRSADGS
+3093 
-3103 IWMRFKAGKAES
+3103 
-3115 QAVNGNVDIDS
+3115 S
-3126 DYSQFQLG
+3126 D
-3134 GDILTWSDGAQ
+3134 
-3145 SVTVGLMGS
+3145 
-3154 YINAS
+3154 
-3159 TDSTGNRGADG
+3159 
-3170 SQFSA
+3170 
-3175 NGSVDGYNLGLY
+3175 
-3187 ATWFAD
+3187 
-3193 AQSHRGAYIDSWYQ
+3193 
-3207 YGAYN
+3207 
-3212 NSVDN
+3212 
-3217 DGLSASRYDSAAHAV
+3217 
-3232 SLETGYRYDIALSNR
+3232 
-3247 NTVSLTPQAQVTWQ
+3247 
-3261 RYSADT
+3261 
-3267 VIDDGGTRISGQND
+3267 
-3281 DSWTTRLGVRVDG
+3281 
-3294 KLYKESGRIQPFME
+3294 
-3308 VNWLHASDNASAT
+3308 
-3321 FGDTKVSQDLPNDR
+3321 
-3335 VEVKVGIQANVSER
+3335 
-3349 LSVYAQAAGQ
+3349 
-3359 KGKND
+3359 
-3364 YGDAS
+3364 
-3369 FSLNMRYNW
+3369 

>member
-80 TVATDTA
+80 TVATDIA

-119 MNLDSSTGATSVH
+119 MNLDSLTGATSVH

-146 MLQNGGSV
+146 LLQNGGSV
-154 INDARIENNATYEHD
+154 INDGRIENSATYEHD
-169 PEDIPQEYAGVY
+169 PQDIPQEYAGVY

-291 YYGSHFEVVNR
+291 YHGSHFEVVNR

-368 TGGGSGDASVYVH
+368 TGGGAGDASVYVH

-413 LNNQAGGAISA
+413 LNNQAGSAISA

-434 NTISNQGK
+434 NTITNQGK

-449 LVLSGNNNI
+449 LLISGNNNI

-498 IAGGNNQVTTES
+498 IASGNNQVTTES
-510 GSTIVA
+510 GSAIVA

-541 SISYGIQ
+541 SNSYGIQ
-548 YNSGTSGTITN
+548 YNSGASGTITN

-568 GAGDASVYAHGG
+568 GVGDASVYAHGG

-608 AGGSITAN
+608 AGGSISAN
-616 TAVQLNGNNNTL
+616 TAVQFHGNNNKL
-628 ANAGAILGDTNGV
+628 ANAGAISGDTNGV
-641 TINGSGN
+641 TISGSGN
-648 TLTSQGKI
+648 TLTNQGKI

-796 YGSVISGSGNVI
+796 YGSVISGSGNVV

-852 LKLDAANASDPFIV
+852 LKLDAASASDPFIV

-1048 NTYTGGTTI
+1048 NTYTGGTLI
-1057 SDGTLVATNVEALG
+1057 SDGTLVASNVEALG
-1071 TGNVTDNATLELNTG
+1071 TGDITDNAVLELNTG

-1235 TLSGTNSYTGGT
+1235 TLSGANSYTGGT

-1287 SGQVVKSGDET
+1287 SGQVVKSGD
-1298 LTLSGANSYT
+1298 
-1308 GGTTISG
+1308 
-1315 GTLVATNVEALGT
+1315 
-1328 GDITDNATLE
+1328 
-1338 LNAGGDFTNNI
+1338 
-1349 GGTGSV
+1349 
-1355 EKSGDKTL
+1355 KT
-1363 TLSGTNTYRG
+1363 
-1373 GTLISGGTLV
+1373 
-1383 ASNVEALG
+1383 
-1391 SGDVTDNATLEM
+1391 
-1403 NTGGDFAN
+1403 
-1411 NIGGTGSVVK
+1411 
-1421 SGDKT
+1421 
-1426 LTLSGANSYTG
+1426 
-1437 GTTISGGTLVAS
+1437 
-1449 NVEALGT
+1449 
-1456 GNVTDNA
+1456 
-1463 TLELNTGGDFDNA
+1463 
-1476 ISGSGQVVK
+1476 
-1485 SGDGALTLSGANSY
+1485 LTLSGANSY

-1511 AANVNAL
+1511 ATHVNAL

-1570 LTINLNSNTVD
+1570 LTINLNGNTVD

-1774 AISGSGQVV
+1774 AIGGSGNVV
-1783 KSGDDVLTLSGANSY
+1783 KSGADTLTLSGSNSY
-1798 SGGTLISDGT
+1798 TGGTTISGGT
-1808 LVASNVDALG
+1808 LVASNVEALG
-1818 SGDVT
+1818 TGDVT
-1823 NNATLEMNTG
+1823 NNATLELNTG

-1860 TYTGGTLISDGTLVA
+1860 TYTGGTLINGGTLVA
-1875 SNVEALGTGDVTNNA
+1875 SNVEALGTGDVTDNA
-1890 TLELNTGGT
+1890 TLALNTGGT
-1899 FDNAISGSGQVVKS
+1899 FDNAISGSGQ
-1913 GDDVLTLSGANSYS
+1913 
-1927 GGTLISGGTLV
+1927 
-1938 ANNVE
+1938 
-1943 ALGTGDVTDNA
+1943 
-1954 TLEMN
+1954 
-1959 TGGDFINNI
+1959 
-1968 GGTGRVEKSGDDAL
+1968 
-1982 TLSGSNT
+1982 
-1989 YTGGTTIND
+1989 
-1998 GTLIA
+1998 
-2003 TSVDALGSGDVTN
+2003 
-2016 NAVLELNTGGD
+2016 
-2027 FINNI
+2027 
-2032 GGTGRVEKSG
+2032 
-2042 DETLTLSGSN
+2042 
-2052 TYTGGTLISGGTLVA
+2052 
-2067 TNVEALGTGDV
+2067 
-2078 TDNAVLELNTGGDF
+2078 
-2092 INNIGGTGRV
+2092 
-2102 EKSGDDTLTL
+2102 
-2112 SGSNSYTGGTLI
+2112 
-2124 SSGTLVAT
+2124 
-2132 NVDALGSGDVTD
+2132 
-2144 NATLELNTGGDFTNN
+2144 
-2159 ISGSG
+2159 
-2164 QVVKSGDET
+2164 
-2173 LTLSGSNTYTGG
+2173 
-2185 TTIND
+2185 
-2190 GTLVATSVEALG
+2190 
-2202 SGDVTNDA
+2202 
-2210 VLALNTGGDFANN
+2210 
-2223 IGGTGSVVKS
+2223 VVKS

-2262 EALGTGDVTNN
+2262 EALGSGDVTDDATLELNTGGTFDNAISGSGQVVKSGDKMLTLSGANSYSGGTLISDGTLVASNVEALGTGDVTNN
-2273 ATLEL
+2273 ATLAL

-2290 NGQVV
+2290 SGQVV
-2295 KSGDDTLTFSGSN
+2295 KSGDDTLTLSGANS
-2308 TYTGGTTINDG
+2308 YTGGTTI
-2319 TLVATSVEALGS
+2319 S
-2331 GDVTNDAVL
+2331 G
-2340 ALNTGGD
+2340 
-2347 FANNIGGTG
+2347 
-2356 SVVKSGDETL
+2356 
-2366 TLSGSNTYTG
+2366 
-2376 STLISSGTLVANDVN
+2376 
-2391 ALGTGDVTDNATLM
+2391 
-2405 LNTGGDFIN
+2405 
-2414 NIGGTGRVEKSGD
+2414 
-2427 DTLTLSG
+2427 
-2434 SNSYTGGTLISSG
+2434 G

-2452 NVDALGSGDVTD
+2452 NVDALGTGDVT
-2464 NATLELNTGGTFDNA
+2464 NSSTLELNTGGTFDNA

-2492 TLTLSGANSYTGGT
+2492 TLTLSGSNTYTGGTLISGGTLVATNVDALGTGDVTDNATLELNTGGTFDNVISGSGQVVKSGDDTLTLSGANSYTGGT
-2506 LISSGTLVAND
+2506 LISGGTLVATS
-2517 VNALGTGDVT
+2517 VEALGSGDVT

-2535 TGGDFDNAISGSG
+2535 TGGTFDNAISGSG
-2548 QVVKSGDE
+2548 QVVKSGDK

-2636 TLAVHLIDSN
+2636 TLAVHLTDSN
-2646 SGAIVTADHANLGGT
+2646 SGAIVTADRANLGGT

-2680 YTLIDTDSAINSDF
+2680 YTLIDSDSAIDSDF

-2832 AFGGHNSTV
+2832 AFGGHNATV
-2841 NGHVNNQ
+2841 NGHVNNL
-2848 GSLYFVDTFTVN
+2848 GNLYFVDTFTVN

-3281 DSWTTRLGVRVDG
+3281 DSWTTRLGMRVDG

>member
-1 MNKTYNIIW
+1 
-10 NAARGMYI
+10 
-18 VTSELARSGSR
+18 
-29 AIVSVSASCAV
+29 
-40 TLLAMD
+40 
-46 AAPAV
+46 
-51 AEETRVSIPSQ
+51 
-62 TTTYTLS
+62 
-69 GATPF
+69 
-74 VVETGN
+74 
-80 TVATDTA
+80 
-87 TSAAIVGDNS
+87 
-97 NDWDLLI
+97 
-104 ESGAVVGS
+104 
-112 SLTDSQA
+112 
-119 MNLDSSTGATSVH
+119 
-132 NQGTITGSNEDGTI
+132 
-146 MLQNGGSV
+146 
-154 INDARIENNATYEHD
+154 
-169 PEDIPQEYAGVY
+169 
-181 MLNGGSYVSSESG
+181 
-194 VLEGVS
+194 
-200 GVIVQS
+200 
-206 GEAHITNG
+206 
-214 GMINSDGSWR
+214 
-224 SYGVEF
+224 
-230 RDGTYG
+230 
-236 TIVNTGTIITTA
+236 
-248 SDGSGKIEDAA
+248 
-259 IYVHTL
+259 
-265 NDMAVSGSVSVDNS
+265 
-279 GLMQSDFITVAL
+279 
-291 YYGSHFEVVNR
+291 
-302 VGGVITAGNSSL
+302 AGNSSL

-368 TGGGSGDASVYVH
+368 TGGGAGDASVYVH

-413 LNNQAGGAISA
+413 LNNQAGSAISA

-434 NTISNQGK
+434 NTITNQGK

-449 LVLSGNNNI
+449 LLISGNNNI

-498 IAGGNNQVTTES
+498 IASGNNQVTTES
-510 GSTIVA
+510 GSAIVA

-541 SISYGIQ
+541 SNSYGIQ
-548 YNSGTSGTITN
+548 YNSGASGTITN

-568 GAGDASVYAHGG
+568 GVGDASVYAHGG

-608 AGGSITAN
+608 AGGSISAN
-616 TAVQLNGNNNTL
+616 TAVQFHGNNNKL
-628 ANAGAILGDTNGV
+628 ANAGAISGDTNGV
-641 TINGSGN
+641 TISGSGN
-648 TLTSQGKI
+648 TLTNQGKI

-796 YGSVISGSGNVI
+796 YGSVISGSGNVV

-852 LKLDAANASDPFIV
+852 LKLDAASASDPFIV

-1048 NTYTGGTTI
+1048 NTYTGGTLI
-1057 SDGTLVATNVEALG
+1057 SDGTLVASNVEALG
-1071 TGNVTDNATLELNTG
+1071 TGDITDNAVLELNTG

-1287 SGQVVKSGDET
+1287 SGQVVKSGD
-1298 LTLSGANSYT
+1298 
-1308 GGTTISG
+1308 
-1315 GTLVATNVEALGT
+1315 
-1328 GDITDNATLE
+1328 
-1338 LNAGGDFTNNI
+1338 
-1349 GGTGSV
+1349 
-1355 EKSGDKTL
+1355 KT
-1363 TLSGTNTYRG
+1363 
-1373 GTLISGGTLV
+1373 
-1383 ASNVEALG
+1383 
-1391 SGDVTDNATLEM
+1391 
-1403 NTGGDFAN
+1403 
-1411 NIGGTGSVVK
+1411 
-1421 SGDKT
+1421 
-1426 LTLSGANSYTG
+1426 
-1437 GTTISGGTLVAS
+1437 
-1449 NVEALGT
+1449 
-1456 GNVTDNA
+1456 
-1463 TLELNTGGDFDNA
+1463 
-1476 ISGSGQVVK
+1476 
-1485 SGDGALTLSGANSY
+1485 LTLSGANSY

-1511 AANVNAL
+1511 ATHVNAL

-1570 LTINLNSNTVD
+1570 LTINLNGNTVD

-1774 AISGSGQVV
+1774 AIGGSGNVV
-1783 KSGDDVLTLSGANSY
+1783 KSGADTLTLSGSNSY
-1798 SGGTLISDGT
+1798 TGGTTISGGT
-1808 LVASNVDALG
+1808 LVASNVEALG
-1818 SGDVT
+1818 TGDVT
-1823 NNATLEMNTG
+1823 NNATLELNTG

-1860 TYTGGTLISDGTLVA
+1860 TYTGGTLINGGTLVA
-1875 SNVEALGTGDVTNNA
+1875 SNVEALGTGDVTDNA
-1890 TLELNTGGT
+1890 TLALNTGGT
-1899 FDNAISGSGQVVKS
+1899 FDNAISGSGQ
-1913 GDDVLTLSGANSYS
+1913 
-1927 GGTLISGGTLV
+1927 
-1938 ANNVE
+1938 
-1943 ALGTGDVTDNA
+1943 
-1954 TLEMN
+1954 
-1959 TGGDFINNI
+1959 
-1968 GGTGRVEKSGDDAL
+1968 
-1982 TLSGSNT
+1982 
-1989 YTGGTTIND
+1989 
-1998 GTLIA
+1998 
-2003 TSVDALGSGDVTN
+2003 
-2016 NAVLELNTGGD
+2016 
-2027 FINNI
+2027 
-2032 GGTGRVEKSG
+2032 
-2042 DETLTLSGSN
+2042 
-2052 TYTGGTLISGGTLVA
+2052 
-2067 TNVEALGTGDV
+2067 
-2078 TDNAVLELNTGGDF
+2078 
-2092 INNIGGTGRV
+2092 
-2102 EKSGDDTLTL
+2102 
-2112 SGSNSYTGGTLI
+2112 
-2124 SSGTLVAT
+2124 
-2132 NVDALGSGDVTD
+2132 
-2144 NATLELNTGGDFTNN
+2144 
-2159 ISGSG
+2159 
-2164 QVVKSGDET
+2164 
-2173 LTLSGSNTYTGG
+2173 
-2185 TTIND
+2185 
-2190 GTLVATSVEALG
+2190 
-2202 SGDVTNDA
+2202 
-2210 VLALNTGGDFANN
+2210 
-2223 IGGTGSVVKS
+2223 VVKS

-2262 EALGTGDVTNN
+2262 EALGSGDVTDDATLELNTGGTFDNAISGSGQVVKSGDKMLTLSGANSYSGGTLISDGTLVASNVEALGTGDVTNN
-2273 ATLEL
+2273 ATLAL

-2290 NGQVV
+2290 SGQVV
-2295 KSGDDTLTFSGSN
+2295 KSGDDTLTLSGANS
-2308 TYTGGTTINDG
+2308 YTGGTTI
-2319 TLVATSVEALGS
+2319 S
-2331 GDVTNDAVL
+2331 G
-2340 ALNTGGD
+2340 
-2347 FANNIGGTG
+2347 
-2356 SVVKSGDETL
+2356 
-2366 TLSGSNTYTG
+2366 
-2376 STLISSGTLVANDVN
+2376 
-2391 ALGTGDVTDNATLM
+2391 
-2405 LNTGGDFIN
+2405 
-2414 NIGGTGRVEKSGD
+2414 
-2427 DTLTLSG
+2427 
-2434 SNSYTGGTLISSG
+2434 G

-2452 NVDALGSGDVTD
+2452 NVDALGTGDVT
-2464 NATLELNTGGTFDNA
+2464 NSSTLELNTGGTFDNA

-2492 TLTLSGANSYTGGT
+2492 TLTLSGSNTYTGGTLISGGTLVATNVDALGTGDVTDNATLELNTGGTFDNVISGSGQVVKSGDDTLTLSGANSYTGGT
-2506 LISSGTLVAND
+2506 LISGGTLVATS
-2517 VNALGTGDVT
+2517 VEALGSGDVT

-2535 TGGDFDNAISGSG
+2535 TGGTFDNAISGSG
-2548 QVVKSGDE
+2548 QVVKSGDK

-2636 TLAVHLIDSN
+2636 TLAVHLTDSN
-2646 SGAIVTADHANLGGT
+2646 SGAIVTADRANLGGT

-2680 YTLIDTDSAINSDF
+2680 YTLIDSDSAIDSDF

-2832 AFGGHNSTV
+2832 AFGGHNATV
-2841 NGHVNNQ
+2841 NGHVNNL
-2848 GSLYFVDTFTVN
+2848 GNLYFVDTFTVN

-3281 DSWTTRLGVRVDG
+3281 DSWTTRLGMRVDG

>member
-1 MNKTYNIIW
+1 MKSGDKT
-10 NAARGMYI
+10 
-18 VTSELARSGSR
+18 L
-29 AIVSVSASCAV
+29 
-40 TLLAMD
+40 
-46 AAPAV
+46 
-51 AEETRVSIPSQ
+51 
-62 TTTYTLS
+62 TLS
-69 GATPF
+69 GA
-74 VVETGN
+74 
-80 TVATDTA
+80 
-87 TSAAIVGDNS
+87 NS
-97 NDWDLLI
+97 
-104 ESGAVVGS
+104 
-112 SLTDSQA
+112 
-119 MNLDSSTGATSVH
+119 
-132 NQGTITGSNEDGTI
+132 
-146 MLQNGGSV
+146 
-154 INDARIENNATYEHD
+154 
-169 PEDIPQEYAGVY
+169 
-181 MLNGGSYVSSESG
+181 
-194 VLEGVS
+194 
-200 GVIVQS
+200 
-206 GEAHITNG
+206 
-214 GMINSDGSWR
+214 
-224 SYGVEF
+224 
-230 RDGTYG
+230 
-236 TIVNTGTIITTA
+236 
-248 SDGSGKIEDAA
+248 
-259 IYVHTL
+259 
-265 NDMAVSGSVSVDNS
+265 
-279 GLMQSDFITVAL
+279 
-291 YYGSHFEVVNR
+291 
-302 VGGVITAGNSSL
+302 
-314 VGIKSTAME
+314 
-323 LKVGVDNLV
+323 
-332 TNDGTIS
+332 
-339 AYGTANTYGI
+339 
-349 HYGESTSGGV
+349 
-359 ITNTGSITT
+359 
-368 TGGGSGDASVYVH
+368 
-381 GNGDGTVV
+381 
-389 NNSGTMSSTVYG
+389 
-401 VYLDSARSKGHT
+401 
-413 LNNQAGGAISA
+413 
-424 NTAVAINGNG
+424 
-434 NTISNQGK
+434 
-442 MTGVSDG
+442 
-449 LVLSGNNNI
+449 
-458 VTTSGGEIS
+458 
-467 GKNGIRVSKG
+467 
-477 SGNQITAKSGSKITA
+477 
-492 TSTGIS
+492 
-498 IAGGNNQVTTES
+498 
-510 GSTIVA
+510 
-516 KDNGILIN
+516 
-524 SGANNVTN
+524 
-532 GGSITATGS
+532 
-541 SISYGIQ
+541 
-548 YNSGTSGTITN
+548 
-559 TGTITTTGK
+559 
-568 GAGDASVYAHGG
+568 
-580 AVTINNSG
+580 
-588 TMDSSVFGVYVTTGH
+588 
-603 TLNNL
+603 
-608 AGGSITAN
+608 
-616 TAVQLNGNNNTL
+616 
-628 ANAGAILGDTNGV
+628 
-641 TINGSGN
+641 
-648 TLTSQGKI
+648 
-656 TGGTNAILINSG
+656 
-668 SKNNTLTLNTGTE
+668 
-681 ISGSITD
+681 
-688 DNNSASANNNLILD
+688 
-702 GEGTLGS
+702 
-709 SISGLNSVT
+709 
-718 SSGDWTLSGAT
+718 
-729 MNLSGTTNSA
+729 
-739 LWVKSGTLILN
+739 
-750 GAMTAKGATVDSGTT
+750 
-765 LQIGNGGTL
+765 
-774 GAFNGDIVDNGTL
+774 
-787 TFNRSDAAA
+787 
-796 YGSVISGSGNVI
+796 
-808 KQGGGELTLSNNNSY
+808 
-823 SGGTTIAEG
+823 
-832 TLTATAGGAL
+832 
-842 GSGNIDNRAY
+842 
-852 LKLDAANASDPFIV
+852 
-866 ADLTTHSGATV
+866 
-877 EIGAGS
+877 
-883 TLQANTLTQQD
+883 
-894 GSTLTADLTAT
+894 
-905 SGPAIRAKNV
+905 
-915 NLDGTLNV
+915 
-923 ASPASQEPIRST
+923 
-935 DDLISLA
+935 
-942 LIESDNA
+942 
-949 ISGDFDGIT
+949 
-958 INGNAMNPDAFIT
+958 
-971 VVGQKNV
+971 
-978 NDTHYDLVETLTWYA
+978 
-993 DRYNAAIDAHGTFNL
+993 
-1008 ADADDSFTVNTVLEN
+1008 
-1023 VDANS
+1023 
-1028 GWNGQSLT
+1028 
-1036 KTGAGTLILNAE
+1036 
-1048 NTYTGGTTI
+1048 YTGGTT
-1057 SDGTLVATNVEALG
+1057 
-1071 TGNVTDNATLELNTG
+1071 
-1086 GDFDNAIS
+1086 
-1094 GSGQVV
+1094 
-1100 KSGDETL
+1100 
-1107 TLSGSNTYTGG
+1107 
-1118 TIISGG
+1118 ISGG

-1135 TGDVTD
+1135 SGDVTD

-1148 TGGDFDN
+1148 TGGTFDN
-1155 AIGGTGSVV
+1155 VISGSGQVV
-1164 KSGDKTLTLSGANSY
+1164 KSGDEMLTLSGANSY

-1214 GDFANNIGGTGSVVK
+1214 GDFDNAISGSGQVVK
-1229 SGDKTL
+1229 SGDDAL
-1235 TLSGTNSYTGGT
+1235 TLSGNNSYTGGT
-1247 TISGGTLVANNV
+1247 LISDGTLVASNV
-1259 EALGTGDVTNNATLE
+1259 EALGSGDVTNDAVLE

-1287 SGQVVKSGDET
+1287 SGQ
-1298 LTLSGANSYT
+1298 
-1308 GGTTISG
+1308 
-1315 GTLVATNVEALGT
+1315 
-1328 GDITDNATLE
+1328 
-1338 LNAGGDFTNNI
+1338 
-1349 GGTGSV
+1349 
-1355 EKSGDKTL
+1355 
-1363 TLSGTNTYRG
+1363 
-1373 GTLISGGTLV
+1373 
-1383 ASNVEALG
+1383 
-1391 SGDVTDNATLEM
+1391 
-1403 NTGGDFAN
+1403 
-1411 NIGGTGSVVK
+1411 VVK

-1449 NVEALGT
+1449 NVEALGS
-1456 GNVTDNA
+1456 GDITDNA

-1485 SGDGALTLSGANSY
+1485 SGDETLTLSGTNTY
-1499 SGATT
+1499 TGGTT

-1511 AANVNAL
+1511 ATHVNAL

-1536 FTVTDLTT
+1536 FAVTDLTT

-1570 LTINLNSNTVD
+1570 LTINLNSNTAD

-1707 ASATGWDGTSLI
+1707 DSATGWDGTSLI

-1726 ILNAENTYTGGTT
+1726 ILNAENTYTVGTT

-1783 KSGDDVLTLSGANSY
+1783 KSGDKMLTLSGTNSY
-1798 SGGTLISDGT
+1798 SGGTLISGGT
-1808 LVASNVDALG
+1808 LVATNVDALG

-1823 NNATLEMNTG
+1823 
-1833 GDFINNIGGT
+1833 
-1843 GRVEKSG
+1843 
-1850 DDTLTLSGSN
+1850 DD
-1860 TYTGGTLISDGTLVA
+1860 
-1875 SNVEALGTGDVTNNA
+1875 A

-1913 GDDVLTLSGANSYS
+1913 GDDT
-1927 GGTLISGGTLV
+1927 
-1938 ANNVE
+1938 
-1943 ALGTGDVTDNA
+1943 
-1954 TLEMN
+1954 
-1959 TGGDFINNI
+1959 
-1968 GGTGRVEKSGDDAL
+1968 L

-1989 YTGGTTIND
+1989 YTGGTIISG
-1998 GTLIA
+1998 GTLVA
-2003 TSVDALGSGDVTN
+2003 SNVEALGTGDVTN
-2016 NAVLELNTGGD
+2016 DAVLELNTGGD
-2027 FINNI
+2027 FDNAIS
-2032 GGTGRVEKSG
+2032 GSGQVVKSG

-2067 TNVEALGTGDV
+2067 SNVEALGSGDVTNDAVLELNTGGDFTNAISGSGQVVKSGDETLTLSGANSYTGGTLISGGTLIASNVEALGTGDV

-2092 INNIGGTGRV
+2092 
-2102 EKSGDDTLTL
+2102 
-2112 SGSNSYTGGTLI
+2112 
-2124 SSGTLVAT
+2124 
-2132 NVDALGSGDVTD
+2132 
-2144 NATLELNTGGDFTNN
+2144 
-2159 ISGSG
+2159 
-2164 QVVKSGDET
+2164 
-2173 LTLSGSNTYTGG
+2173 
-2185 TTIND
+2185 
-2190 GTLVATSVEALG
+2190 
-2202 SGDVTNDA
+2202 
-2210 VLALNTGGDFANN
+2210 
-2223 IGGTGSVVKS
+2223 
-2233 GDETLTLSGTNSYT
+2233 
-2247 GGTTISGGTLVATNV
+2247 
-2262 EALGTGDVTNN
+2262 
-2273 ATLEL
+2273 
-2278 NTGGDFTNNISG
+2278 
-2290 NGQVV
+2290 
-2295 KSGDDTLTFSGSN
+2295 
-2308 TYTGGTTINDG
+2308 
-2319 TLVATSVEALGS
+2319 
-2331 GDVTNDAVL
+2331 
-2340 ALNTGGD
+2340 
-2347 FANNIGGTG
+2347 
-2356 SVVKSGDETL
+2356 
-2366 TLSGSNTYTG
+2366 
-2376 STLISSGTLVANDVN
+2376 
-2391 ALGTGDVTDNATLM
+2391 
-2405 LNTGGDFIN
+2405 
-2414 NIGGTGRVEKSGD
+2414 
-2427 DTLTLSG
+2427 
-2434 SNSYTGGTLISSG
+2434 
-2447 TLVAT
+2447 
-2452 NVDALGSGDVTD
+2452 
-2464 NATLELNTGGTFDNA
+2464 DNA
-2479 ISGSGQVVKSGDE
+2479 ISGSGQVEKSGDE

-2535 TGGDFDNAISGSG
+2535 TGGTFDNAISGSGQVVKSGDETLTLSGSNTYTGGTTINDGTLIATSVDALGSGDVTDNAVLELNTGGDFDNAISGSG

-2556 TLTLSGAN
+2556 TLTLSGTN
-2564 SYTGGT
+2564 SYTDGTLISGGTLVATNLEALGTGDVTNNATLELNTGGTFDNAISGSGQVVKSGDDALTLSGSNTYTGGT
-2570 TISGGTLVASNVEAL
+2570 TISGGTLIATSVDALGSGDVTDNAVLELNTGGTFDNAISGSGQVVKSGDKTLTLSGSNTYTGGTTISGGTLIASNVEAL
-2585 GSGDIDNYASLQ
+2585 GSGNIDNYASLQ

-2608 LTTHDNAIT
+2608 LTTHDNATT
-2617 AIGAGSALRANTLT
+2617 AIGAGSTLRANTLT

-2636 TLAVHLIDSN
+2636 TLAVHLTDSN

-2716 NADDDTR
+2716 NAADDTR

-2769 NPDSATYWDGKSLIK
+2769 NPDSATDWDGKSLIK

-2832 AFGGHNSTV
+2832 AFGGHNATV
-2841 NGHVNNQ
+2841 NGHVNNL

-2940 EVGGQSDGDFRLY
+2940 EVGGQSDGDFTLY

-2985 GGEVTPPD
+2985 GGD
-2993 DGGEVTPPD
+2993 
-3002 DGGEVTPPDDGGEVT
+3002 
-3017 PPDDGGEVTPPDD
+3017 
-3030 DGEVTPPDDGGD
+3030 VTPPDDGGD
-3042 ITPPDDGG
+3042 VIPPDDGGDVTPPDDGGDVTPPDDGGDVTPPDDGGDVTPPDDGGDVTPPDDDG

-3103 IWMRFKAGKAES
+3103 VWMRFKAGKAES

-3281 DSWTTRLGVRVDG
+3281 DSWTTRLGMRVDG

>member
-1 MNKTYNIIW
+1 
-10 NAARGMYI
+10 
-18 VTSELARSGSR
+18 S
-29 AIVSVSASCAV
+29 
-40 TLLAMD
+40 
-46 AAPAV
+46 
-51 AEETRVSIPSQ
+51 
-62 TTTYTLS
+62 
-69 GATPF
+69 
-74 VVETGN
+74 
-80 TVATDTA
+80 
-87 TSAAIVGDNS
+87 
-97 NDWDLLI
+97 
-104 ESGAVVGS
+104 
-112 SLTDSQA
+112 
-119 MNLDSSTGATSVH
+119 
-132 NQGTITGSNEDGTI
+132 
-146 MLQNGGSV
+146 
-154 INDARIENNATYEHD
+154 
-169 PEDIPQEYAGVY
+169 
-181 MLNGGSYVSSESG
+181 
-194 VLEGVS
+194 
-200 GVIVQS
+200 
-206 GEAHITNG
+206 
-214 GMINSDGSWR
+214 
-224 SYGVEF
+224 
-230 RDGTYG
+230 
-236 TIVNTGTIITTA
+236 
-248 SDGSGKIEDAA
+248 
-259 IYVHTL
+259 
-265 NDMAVSGSVSVDNS
+265 
-279 GLMQSDFITVAL
+279 
-291 YYGSHFEVVNR
+291 
-302 VGGVITAGNSSL
+302 
-314 VGIKSTAME
+314 
-323 LKVGVDNLV
+323 
-332 TNDGTIS
+332 
-339 AYGTANTYGI
+339 
-349 HYGESTSGGV
+349 
-359 ITNTGSITT
+359 
-368 TGGGSGDASVYVH
+368 
-381 GNGDGTVV
+381 
-389 NNSGTMSSTVYG
+389 
-401 VYLDSARSKGHT
+401 
-413 LNNQAGGAISA
+413 
-424 NTAVAINGNG
+424 
-434 NTISNQGK
+434 
-442 MTGVSDG
+442 
-449 LVLSGNNNI
+449 
-458 VTTSGGEIS
+458 
-467 GKNGIRVSKG
+467 
-477 SGNQITAKSGSKITA
+477 
-492 TSTGIS
+492 
-498 IAGGNNQVTTES
+498 
-510 GSTIVA
+510 
-516 KDNGILIN
+516 
-524 SGANNVTN
+524 
-532 GGSITATGS
+532 
-541 SISYGIQ
+541 
-548 YNSGTSGTITN
+548 
-559 TGTITTTGK
+559 
-568 GAGDASVYAHGG
+568 
-580 AVTINNSG
+580 
-588 TMDSSVFGVYVTTGH
+588 
-603 TLNNL
+603 
-608 AGGSITAN
+608 
-616 TAVQLNGNNNTL
+616 
-628 ANAGAILGDTNGV
+628 
-641 TINGSGN
+641 
-648 TLTSQGKI
+648 
-656 TGGTNAILINSG
+656 
-668 SKNNTLTLNTGTE
+668 
-681 ISGSITD
+681 
-688 DNNSASANNNLILD
+688 
-702 GEGTLGS
+702 
-709 SISGLNSVT
+709 
-718 SSGDWTLSGAT
+718 
-729 MNLSGTTNSA
+729 
-739 LWVKSGTLILN
+739 
-750 GAMTAKGATVDSGTT
+750 
-765 LQIGNGGTL
+765 
-774 GAFNGDIVDNGTL
+774 
-787 TFNRSDAAA
+787 
-796 YGSVISGSGNVI
+796 
-808 KQGGGELTLSNNNSY
+808 
-823 SGGTTIAEG
+823 
-832 TLTATAGGAL
+832 
-842 GSGNIDNRAY
+842 
-852 LKLDAANASDPFIV
+852 
-866 ADLTTHSGATV
+866 
-877 EIGAGS
+877 
-883 TLQANTLTQQD
+883 
-894 GSTLTADLTAT
+894 
-905 SGPAIRAKNV
+905 
-915 NLDGTLNV
+915 
-923 ASPASQEPIRST
+923 
-935 DDLISLA
+935 
-942 LIESDNA
+942 
-949 ISGDFDGIT
+949 
-958 INGNAMNPDAFIT
+958 
-971 VVGQKNV
+971 
-978 NDTHYDLVETLTWYA
+978 
-993 DRYNAAIDAHGTFNL
+993 
-1008 ADADDSFTVNTVLEN
+1008 
-1023 VDANS
+1023 
-1028 GWNGQSLT
+1028 
-1036 KTGAGTLILNAE
+1036 
-1048 NTYTGGTTI
+1048 
-1057 SDGTLVATNVEALG
+1057 
-1071 TGNVTDNATLELNTG
+1071 
-1086 GDFDNAIS
+1086 
-1094 GSGQVV
+1094 
-1100 KSGDETL
+1100 
-1107 TLSGSNTYTGG
+1107 
-1118 TIISGG
+1118 
-1124 TLVATNVEALG
+1124 
-1135 TGDVTD
+1135 GDVTD

-1155 AIGGTGSVV
+1155 NIGGTGSVV
-1164 KSGDKTLTLSGANSY
+1164 KSGDKTLTLSGANSYTGGTTISGGTLVATNVEALGSGDVTDNATLELNTGGTFDNVISGSGQVVKSGDEMLTLSGANSY

-1214 GDFANNIGGTGSVVK
+1214 GDFDNAISGSGQVVK
-1229 SGDKTL
+1229 SGDDAL
-1235 TLSGTNSYTGGT
+1235 TLSGNNSYTGGT
-1247 TISGGTLVANNV
+1247 LISDGTLVASNV
-1259 EALGTGDVTNNATLE
+1259 EALGSGDVTNDAVLE

-1287 SGQVVKSGDET
+1287 SGQ
-1298 LTLSGANSYT
+1298 
-1308 GGTTISG
+1308 
-1315 GTLVATNVEALGT
+1315 
-1328 GDITDNATLE
+1328 
-1338 LNAGGDFTNNI
+1338 
-1349 GGTGSV
+1349 
-1355 EKSGDKTL
+1355 
-1363 TLSGTNTYRG
+1363 
-1373 GTLISGGTLV
+1373 
-1383 ASNVEALG
+1383 
-1391 SGDVTDNATLEM
+1391 
-1403 NTGGDFAN
+1403 
-1411 NIGGTGSVVK
+1411 VVK

-1449 NVEALGT
+1449 NVEALGS
-1456 GNVTDNA
+1456 GDITDNA

-1485 SGDGALTLSGANSY
+1485 SGDETLTLSGTNTY
-1499 SGATT
+1499 TGGTT

-1511 AANVNAL
+1511 ATHVNAL

-1536 FTVTDLTT
+1536 FAVTDLTT

-1570 LTINLNSNTVD
+1570 LTINLNSNTAD

-1707 ASATGWDGTSLI
+1707 DSATGWDGTSLI

-1726 ILNAENTYTGGTT
+1726 ILNAENTYTVGTT

-1783 KSGDDVLTLSGANSY
+1783 KSGDKMLTLSGTNSY
-1798 SGGTLISDGT
+1798 SGGTLISGGT
-1808 LVASNVDALG
+1808 LVATNVDALG

-1823 NNATLEMNTG
+1823 
-1833 GDFINNIGGT
+1833 
-1843 GRVEKSG
+1843 
-1850 DDTLTLSGSN
+1850 DD
-1860 TYTGGTLISDGTLVA
+1860 
-1875 SNVEALGTGDVTNNA
+1875 A

-1913 GDDVLTLSGANSYS
+1913 GDDT
-1927 GGTLISGGTLV
+1927 
-1938 ANNVE
+1938 
-1943 ALGTGDVTDNA
+1943 
-1954 TLEMN
+1954 
-1959 TGGDFINNI
+1959 
-1968 GGTGRVEKSGDDAL
+1968 L

-1989 YTGGTTIND
+1989 YTGGTIISG
-1998 GTLIA
+1998 GTLVA
-2003 TSVDALGSGDVTN
+2003 SNVEALGTGDVTN
-2016 NAVLELNTGGD
+2016 DAVLELNTGGD
-2027 FINNI
+2027 FDNAIS
-2032 GGTGRVEKSG
+2032 GSGQVVKSG

-2067 TNVEALGTGDV
+2067 SNVEALGSGDVTNDAVLELNTGGDFTNAISGSGQVVKSGDETLTLSGANSYTGGTLISGGTLIASNVEALGTGDV

-2092 INNIGGTGRV
+2092 
-2102 EKSGDDTLTL
+2102 
-2112 SGSNSYTGGTLI
+2112 
-2124 SSGTLVAT
+2124 
-2132 NVDALGSGDVTD
+2132 
-2144 NATLELNTGGDFTNN
+2144 
-2159 ISGSG
+2159 
-2164 QVVKSGDET
+2164 
-2173 LTLSGSNTYTGG
+2173 
-2185 TTIND
+2185 
-2190 GTLVATSVEALG
+2190 
-2202 SGDVTNDA
+2202 
-2210 VLALNTGGDFANN
+2210 
-2223 IGGTGSVVKS
+2223 
-2233 GDETLTLSGTNSYT
+2233 
-2247 GGTTISGGTLVATNV
+2247 
-2262 EALGTGDVTNN
+2262 
-2273 ATLEL
+2273 
-2278 NTGGDFTNNISG
+2278 
-2290 NGQVV
+2290 
-2295 KSGDDTLTFSGSN
+2295 
-2308 TYTGGTTINDG
+2308 
-2319 TLVATSVEALGS
+2319 
-2331 GDVTNDAVL
+2331 
-2340 ALNTGGD
+2340 
-2347 FANNIGGTG
+2347 
-2356 SVVKSGDETL
+2356 
-2366 TLSGSNTYTG
+2366 
-2376 STLISSGTLVANDVN
+2376 
-2391 ALGTGDVTDNATLM
+2391 
-2405 LNTGGDFIN
+2405 
-2414 NIGGTGRVEKSGD
+2414 
-2427 DTLTLSG
+2427 
-2434 SNSYTGGTLISSG
+2434 
-2447 TLVAT
+2447 
-2452 NVDALGSGDVTD
+2452 
-2464 NATLELNTGGTFDNA
+2464 DNA
-2479 ISGSGQVVKSGDE
+2479 ISGSGQVEKSGDE

-2535 TGGDFDNAISGSG
+2535 TGGTFDNAISGSGQVVKSGDETLTLSGSNTYTGGTTINDGTLIATSVDALGSGDVTDNAVLELNTGGDFDNAISGSG

-2556 TLTLSGAN
+2556 TLTLSGTN
-2564 SYTGGT
+2564 SYTDGTLISGGTLVATNLEALGTGDVTNNATLELNTGGTFDNAISGSGQVVKSGDDALTLSGSNTYTGGT
-2570 TISGGTLVASNVEAL
+2570 TISGGTLIATSVDALGSGDVTDNAVLELNTGGTFDNAISGSGQVVKSGDKTLTLSGSNTYTGGTTISGGTLIASNVEAL
-2585 GSGDIDNYASLQ
+2585 GSGNIDNYASLQ

-2608 LTTHDNAIT
+2608 LTTHDNATT
-2617 AIGAGSALRANTLT
+2617 AIGAGSTLRANTLT

-2636 TLAVHLIDSN
+2636 TLAVHLTDSN

-2716 NADDDTR
+2716 NAADDTR

-2769 NPDSATYWDGKSLIK
+2769 NPDSATDWDGKSLIK

-2832 AFGGHNSTV
+2832 AFGGHNATV
-2841 NGHVNNQ
+2841 NGHVNNL

-2940 EVGGQSDGDFRLY
+2940 EVGGQSDGDFTLY

-2985 GGEVTPPD
+2985 GGD
-2993 DGGEVTPPD
+2993 
-3002 DGGEVTPPDDGGEVT
+3002 
-3017 PPDDGGEVTPPDD
+3017 
-3030 DGEVTPPDDGGD
+3030 VTPPDDGGD
-3042 ITPPDDGG
+3042 VTPPDDGGDVTPPDDGGDVTPPDDGGDVTPPDDDG

-3103 IWMRFKAGKAES
+3103 VWMRFKAGKAES

-3281 DSWTTRLGVRVDG
+3281 DSWTTRLGMRVDG

>member
-74 VVETGN
+74 VVETDN
-80 TVATDTA
+80 TIATDTA
-87 TSAAIVGDNS
+87 ASAAIVGDNS

-146 MLQNGGSV
+146 LLQNGGSV
-154 INDARIENNATYEHD
+154 VNDALIENSATYVHE
-169 PEDIPQEYAGVY
+169 PQDIPQEYAGVY

-389 NNSGTMSSTVYG
+389 NNSGTMSSSVYG
-401 VYLDSARSKGHT
+401 VYLDSTRSKGHT

-434 NTISNQGK
+434 NTITNQGK

-449 LVLSGNNNI
+449 LLISGNNNI

-477 SGNQITAKSGSKITA
+477 SGNQITAKSGSKITT

-498 IAGGNNQVTTES
+498 IAGGNNQITTES
-510 GSTIVA
+510 GSAIVA

-656 TGGTNAILINSG
+656 TGGTNAVLINSG

-681 ISGSITD
+681 MSGSITD
-688 DNNSASANNNLILD
+688 GNNSASANNNLILD

-765 LQIGNGGTL
+765 LQIGNSGTL

-787 TFNRSDAAA
+787 TFNRSDAAV
-796 YGSVISGSGNVI
+796 YGSVISGSGNVV

-852 LKLDAANASDPFIV
+852 LKLEAASASDPFIV

-949 ISGDFDGIT
+949 ISGDFDDIT

-1057 SDGTLVATNVEALG
+1057 SDGTLVANNVEALG
-1071 TGNVTDNATLELNTG
+1071 TGNVTD
-1086 GDFDNAIS
+1086 
-1094 GSGQVV
+1094 
-1100 KSGDETL
+1100 
-1107 TLSGSNTYTGG
+1107 
-1118 TIISGG
+1118 
-1124 TLVATNVEALG
+1124 
-1135 TGDVTD
+1135 
-1141 NATLELN
+1141 
-1148 TGGDFDN
+1148 
-1155 AIGGTGSVV
+1155 
-1164 KSGDKTLTLSGANSY
+1164 
-1179 TGGTTISG
+1179 
-1187 GTLVASNVEA
+1187 
-1197 LGSGDVT
+1197 
-1204 DNATLELNTG
+1204 
-1214 GDFANNIGGTGSVVK
+1214 
-1229 SGDKTL
+1229 
-1235 TLSGTNSYTGGT
+1235 
-1247 TISGGTLVANNV
+1247 
-1259 EALGTGDVTNNATLE
+1259 NATLE

-1315 GTLVATNVEALGT
+1315 GTLVATNVDALGS
-1328 GDITDNATLE
+1328 GDVTDDATLE
-1338 LNAGGDFTNNI
+1338 MNTGGDFANNI

-1355 EKSGDKTL
+1355 VKSGDETL
-1363 TLSGTNTYRG
+1363 TLSGTNSYTG
-1373 GTLISGGTLV
+1373 GTTISGGTLV

-1391 SGDVTDNATLEM
+1391 SGDVTDNATLEL
-1403 NTGGDFAN
+1403 NTGGDFDN

-1421 SGDKT
+1421 SGDET

-1456 GNVTDNA
+1456 GDVTNDA
-1463 TLELNTGGDFDNA
+1463 VLELNTGGDFDNA
-1476 ISGSGQVVK
+1476 IGGTGSVVK
-1485 SGDGALTLSGANSY
+1485 SGDKTLTLSGANSY

-1570 LTINLNSNTVD
+1570 LTINLNSNTAD

-1601 GDVLDSDP
+1601 GDVLNSDP

-1783 KSGDDVLTLSGANSY
+1783 KSGD
-1798 SGGTLISDGT
+1798 
-1808 LVASNVDALG
+1808 
-1818 SGDVT
+1818 
-1823 NNATLEMNTG
+1823 
-1833 GDFINNIGGT
+1833 
-1843 GRVEKSG
+1843 K
-1850 DDTLTLSGSN
+1850 TLTLSGSN
-1860 TYTGGTLISDGTLVA
+1860 TYTGGTTISEGTLVA
-1875 SNVEALGTGDVTNNA
+1875 S
-1890 TLELNTGGT
+1890 
-1899 FDNAISGSGQVVKS
+1899 
-1913 GDDVLTLSGANSYS
+1913 
-1927 GGTLISGGTLV
+1927 
-1938 ANNVE
+1938 NVE

-1954 TLEMN
+1954 TLEM
-1959 TGGDFINNI
+1959 
-1968 GGTGRVEKSGDDAL
+1968 
-1982 TLSGSNT
+1982 
-1989 YTGGTTIND
+1989 
-1998 GTLIA
+1998 
-2003 TSVDALGSGDVTN
+2003 
-2016 NAVLELNTGGD
+2016 
-2027 FINNI
+2027 
-2032 GGTGRVEKSG
+2032 
-2042 DETLTLSGSN
+2042 
-2052 TYTGGTLISGGTLVA
+2052 
-2067 TNVEALGTGDV
+2067 
-2078 TDNAVLELNTGGDF
+2078 
-2092 INNIGGTGRV
+2092 
-2102 EKSGDDTLTL
+2102 
-2112 SGSNSYTGGTLI
+2112 
-2124 SSGTLVAT
+2124 
-2132 NVDALGSGDVTD
+2132 
-2144 NATLELNTGGDFTNN
+2144 
-2159 ISGSG
+2159 
-2164 QVVKSGDET
+2164 
-2173 LTLSGSNTYTGG
+2173 
-2185 TTIND
+2185 
-2190 GTLVATSVEALG
+2190 
-2202 SGDVTNDA
+2202 
-2210 VLALNTGGDFANN
+2210 
-2223 IGGTGSVVKS
+2223 
-2233 GDETLTLSGTNSYT
+2233 
-2247 GGTTISGGTLVATNV
+2247 
-2262 EALGTGDVTNN
+2262 
-2273 ATLEL
+2273 
-2278 NTGGDFTNNISG
+2278 
-2290 NGQVV
+2290 
-2295 KSGDDTLTFSGSN
+2295 
-2308 TYTGGTTINDG
+2308 
-2319 TLVATSVEALGS
+2319 
-2331 GDVTNDAVL
+2331 
-2340 ALNTGGD
+2340 
-2347 FANNIGGTG
+2347 
-2356 SVVKSGDETL
+2356 
-2366 TLSGSNTYTG
+2366 
-2376 STLISSGTLVANDVN
+2376 
-2391 ALGTGDVTDNATLM
+2391 
-2405 LNTGGDFIN
+2405 
-2414 NIGGTGRVEKSGD
+2414 
-2427 DTLTLSG
+2427 
-2434 SNSYTGGTLISSG
+2434 
-2447 TLVAT
+2447 
-2452 NVDALGSGDVTD
+2452 
-2464 NATLELNTGGTFDNA
+2464 
-2479 ISGSGQVVKSGDE
+2479 
-2492 TLTLSGANSYTGGT
+2492 
-2506 LISSGTLVAND
+2506 
-2517 VNALGTGDVT
+2517 
-2527 DNAVLELN
+2527 N

-2585 GSGDIDNYASLQ
+2585 GTGDVTDNATLALNAGGDFTNNISGSGQVVKSGDDTLTLSGSNTYTGGTTISGGTLVASNVEALGTGDVTDNAVLELNTGGDFTNNISGSGQVVKSGDDVLTLSGANSYSGGTLISGGTLVASNVEALGTGDVTDNAVLELNTGGDFDNAISGSGQVVKSGDETLTLSGSNTYTGGTTISGGTLVASNVDALGTGDVTDNATLELNTGGTFDNVISGSGQVVKSGDKTLTLSGANSYTGGTTINDGTLVASNVEALGSGDVTNDAVLELNTGGDFTNNISGSGQVVKSGDDVLTLSGANSYSGGTTISGGTLVATSVEALGSGDVTDNAVLELNTGGTFDNVISGSGQVVKSGDETLTLSGANSYTGGTTISGGTLVASNVNALGSGDIDNYASLQ

-2608 LTTHDNAIT
+2608 LTTHDNATT

-2636 TLAVHLIDSN
+2636 TLAVHLTDSN
-2646 SGAIVTADHANLGGT
+2646 SGAIVTADRANLGGT

-2680 YTLIDTDSAINSDF
+2680 YTLIDSDSAIDSDF

-2769 NPDSATYWDGKSLIK
+2769 DPDSATDWDGKSLIK

-2808 LWLAETATI
+2808 LWLTETATI
-2817 GSAGSAQAVNIAANA
+2817 GSEGSAQAVNIAANA
-2832 AFGGHNSTV
+2832 AFGGHNATV

-2940 EVGGQSDGDFRLY
+2940 EVGGQSDGDFTLY

-3002 DGGEVTPPDDGGEVT
+3002 DGGDVTPPDDGGEVT

-3042 ITPPDDGG
+3042 VTPPDDDG

-3082 NLQMQTLYDRE
+3082 NLQIQTLYDRE

-3103 IWMRFKAGKAES
+3103 VWMRFKAGKAES

-3154 YINAS
+3154 YINAN

-3294 KLYKESGRIQPFME
+3294 KLYKDSGRIQPFME

>member
-18 VTSELARSGSR
+18 VTSELARRGSR

-74 VVETGN
+74 VVETDN
-80 TVATDTA
+80 TIATDTA
-87 TSAAIVGDNS
+87 ASAAIVGDNS

-248 SDGSGKIEDAA
+248 SDGSNKIEDAA

-291 YYGSHFEVVNR
+291 YHGSHFEVVNR

-368 TGGGSGDASVYVH
+368 TGGGAGDASVYVH

-449 LVLSGNNNI
+449 LLISGNNNI

-477 SGNQITAKSGSKITA
+477 SGNQITAKSGSKITT

-510 GSTIVA
+510 GSVIVA

-548 YNSGTSGTITN
+548 YNSGASGTITN

-616 TAVQLNGNNNTL
+616 TAVQFNGNNNTL

-641 TINGSGN
+641 TISGSGN

-688 DNNSASANNNLILD
+688 GNNSASANNNLILD

-852 LKLDAANASDPFIV
+852 LKLDAASASDPFIV

-1048 NTYTGGTTI
+1048 NTYTGGTLI
-1057 SDGTLVATNVEALG
+1057 SDGTLVASNVEALG
-1071 TGNVTDNATLELNTG
+1071 TGDITDNAVLELNTG

-1141 NATLELN
+1141 NAVLELNTGGTFDNVISGSGQVVKSGDDALTLSGSNTYTGGTTISGGTLVATNVEALGSGDVTDDATLELNTGGDFANNIGGTGSVVKSGDETLTLSGTNTYRGDTTISGGTLVATNVDALGTGDVTDNATLELN

-1179 TGGTTISG
+1179 
-1187 GTLVASNVEA
+1187 
-1197 LGSGDVT
+1197 
-1204 DNATLELNTG
+1204 
-1214 GDFANNIGGTGSVVK
+1214 
-1229 SGDKTL
+1229 
-1235 TLSGTNSYTGGT
+1235 
-1247 TISGGTLVANNV
+1247 
-1259 EALGTGDVTNNATLE
+1259 
-1274 LNTGGDFDNAISG
+1274 
-1287 SGQVVKSGDET
+1287 
-1298 LTLSGANSYT
+1298 
-1308 GGTTISG
+1308 
-1315 GTLVATNVEALGT
+1315 
-1328 GDITDNATLE
+1328 
-1338 LNAGGDFTNNI
+1338 
-1349 GGTGSV
+1349 
-1355 EKSGDKTL
+1355 
-1363 TLSGTNTYRG
+1363 
-1373 GTLISGGTLV
+1373 
-1383 ASNVEALG
+1383 
-1391 SGDVTDNATLEM
+1391 
-1403 NTGGDFAN
+1403 
-1411 NIGGTGSVVK
+1411 
-1421 SGDKT
+1421 
-1426 LTLSGANSYTG
+1426 
-1437 GTTISGGTLVAS
+1437 
-1449 NVEALGT
+1449 
-1456 GNVTDNA
+1456 
-1463 TLELNTGGDFDNA
+1463 
-1476 ISGSGQVVK
+1476 
-1485 SGDGALTLSGANSY
+1485 

-1511 AANVNAL
+1511 ATHVNAL

-1748 NVDALGSGDVTDD
+1748 NVDALGSGAVTDD
-1761 ATLELNTGGTFDN
+1761 
-1774 AISGSGQVV
+1774 
-1783 KSGDDVLTLSGANSY
+1783 
-1798 SGGTLISDGT
+1798 
-1808 LVASNVDALG
+1808 
-1818 SGDVT
+1818 
-1823 NNATLEMNTG
+1823 
-1833 GDFINNIGGT
+1833 
-1843 GRVEKSG
+1843 
-1850 DDTLTLSGSN
+1850 
-1860 TYTGGTLISDGTLVA
+1860 
-1875 SNVEALGTGDVTNNA
+1875 
-1890 TLELNTGGT
+1890 
-1899 FDNAISGSGQVVKS
+1899 
-1913 GDDVLTLSGANSYS
+1913 
-1927 GGTLISGGTLV
+1927 
-1938 ANNVE
+1938 
-1943 ALGTGDVTDNA
+1943 
-1954 TLEMN
+1954 
-1959 TGGDFINNI
+1959 
-1968 GGTGRVEKSGDDAL
+1968 
-1982 TLSGSNT
+1982 
-1989 YTGGTTIND
+1989 
-1998 GTLIA
+1998 
-2003 TSVDALGSGDVTN
+2003 
-2016 NAVLELNTGGD
+2016 
-2027 FINNI
+2027 
-2032 GGTGRVEKSG
+2032 
-2042 DETLTLSGSN
+2042 
-2052 TYTGGTLISGGTLVA
+2052 
-2067 TNVEALGTGDV
+2067 
-2078 TDNAVLELNTGGDF
+2078 
-2092 INNIGGTGRV
+2092 
-2102 EKSGDDTLTL
+2102 
-2112 SGSNSYTGGTLI
+2112 
-2124 SSGTLVAT
+2124 
-2132 NVDALGSGDVTD
+2132 
-2144 NATLELNTGGDFTNN
+2144 
-2159 ISGSG
+2159 
-2164 QVVKSGDET
+2164 
-2173 LTLSGSNTYTGG
+2173 
-2185 TTIND
+2185 
-2190 GTLVATSVEALG
+2190 
-2202 SGDVTNDA
+2202 
-2210 VLALNTGGDFANN
+2210 
-2223 IGGTGSVVKS
+2223 
-2233 GDETLTLSGTNSYT
+2233 
-2247 GGTTISGGTLVATNV
+2247 
-2262 EALGTGDVTNN
+2262 
-2273 ATLEL
+2273 
-2278 NTGGDFTNNISG
+2278 
-2290 NGQVV
+2290 
-2295 KSGDDTLTFSGSN
+2295 
-2308 TYTGGTTINDG
+2308 
-2319 TLVATSVEALGS
+2319 
-2331 GDVTNDAVL
+2331 
-2340 ALNTGGD
+2340 
-2347 FANNIGGTG
+2347 
-2356 SVVKSGDETL
+2356 
-2366 TLSGSNTYTG
+2366 
-2376 STLISSGTLVANDVN
+2376 
-2391 ALGTGDVTDNATLM
+2391 
-2405 LNTGGDFIN
+2405 
-2414 NIGGTGRVEKSGD
+2414 
-2427 DTLTLSG
+2427 
-2434 SNSYTGGTLISSG
+2434 
-2447 TLVAT
+2447 
-2452 NVDALGSGDVTD
+2452 
-2464 NATLELNTGGTFDNA
+2464 ATLELNTGGTFDNA

-2506 LISSGTLVAND
+2506 LISSGTLVANNVEALGSGD
-2517 VNALGTGDVT
+2517 VTDNATLELNTGGDFDNAISGSGKVEKSGDDALTLSGANTYTGGTLISDGTLVASNVEALGTGDVTDNAVLELNTGGTFDNAISGSGQVEKSGDDALTLSGANTYTGGTLISDGTLVASNVEALGTGDVT

-2548 QVVKSGDE
+2548 QVEKSGDGTLTLSGSNTYTGGTTINDGTLIATSVDALGSGDVTDNATLELNTGGTFDNAISGSGQVVKSGDKMLTLSGANSYSGGTLISDGTLVASNVE
-2556 TLTLSGAN
+2556 SLGTGDVTNNATLELNTGGDFTNNIGGSGQVVKSGDDALALSGANSYTGGTLISSGTLIATNVDALGSGDVTDNATLELNTGGTFDNAISGSGQVVKSGDKTLTLSGSNTYTGGTLISDGTLVASNVEALGTGDVTDNATLELNTRGTFDNVISGSGQVVKSGDDALTLSGSNTYRGGTTISGGTLVATSVEALGTGDVTDNATLALNTGGDFINNIGGTGRVEKSGDDTLTLSGSNTYTGGTLISSGTLVATNVDALGSGDVTDNATLELNTGGTFDNAIGGTGRVEKSGADTLTLSGSNTYIGGTTINDGTLIATSVDALGTGDVTNNAVLELNTGGTFDNAISGSGQVVKSGDKTLTLSGAN

-2608 LTTHDNAIT
+2608 LTTHDNATT

-2636 TLAVHLIDSN
+2636 TLAVHLTDSN
-2646 SGAIVTADHANLGGT
+2646 SGAIVTADRANLGGT

-2680 YTLIDTDSAINSDF
+2680 YTLIDTDSAIDSDF

-2716 NADDDTR
+2716 NADDNTR

-2795 NTYSGDTDVQEGA
+2795 NTYSGDTDVQEGT

-2832 AFGGHNSTV
+2832 AFGGHNATV
-2841 NGHVNNQ
+2841 NGHVNNL
-2848 GSLYFVDTFTVN
+2848 GSLYFVDTFTIN

-2940 EVGGQSDGDFRLY
+2940 EVGGQSDGDFTLY

-2985 GGEVTPPD
+2985 GGDVTPPD
-2993 DGGEVTPPD
+2993 DGGDVTPPD
-3002 DGGEVTPPDDGGEVT
+3002 DGGDVIPPDDGGDIT
-3017 PPDDGGEVTPPDD
+3017 PPDGGGDITPPDGGGD
-3030 DGEVTPPDDGGD
+3030 VTPPDDGGD

>member
-119 MNLDSSTGATSVH
+119 MNLDSLTGATSVH

-146 MLQNGGSV
+146 LLQNGGSV
-154 INDARIENNATYEHD
+154 INDGRIENSAIYVHNLDYGA
-169 PEDIPQEYAGVY
+169 PEIDAAIY
-181 MLNGGSYVSSESG
+181 MLNGGSYVSSENG

-206 GEAHITNG
+206 GEVHITNG

-224 SYGVEF
+224 SYGVEL
-230 RDGTYG
+230 RGGAYG

-248 SDGSGKIEDAA
+248 SDGSGEIEDAA
-259 IYVHTL
+259 IYAHTF
-265 NDMAVSGSVSVDNS
+265 DDIAAGDYVSVDNS
-279 GLMQSDFITVAL
+279 GLLQSDFIAVAL
-291 YYGSHFEVVNR
+291 YHGAHFEVINR

-314 VGIKSTAME
+314 VGIQSAAME
-323 LKVGVDNLV
+323 LKAGVGNLV

-368 TGGGSGDASVYVH
+368 TGGGAGDASVYVH

-434 NTISNQGK
+434 NTITNQGK

-449 LVLSGNNNI
+449 LLISGNNNI

-477 SGNQITAKSGSKITA
+477 SGNQITAKSGSKITT

-510 GSTIVA
+510 GSAIVA

-548 YNSGTSGTITN
+548 YNSGASGTITN

-628 ANAGAILGDTNGV
+628 ANAGAILGDTDGV
-641 TINGSGN
+641 TISGSGN

-656 TGGTNAILINSG
+656 TGGTNAVLINSG
-668 SKNNTLTLNTGTE
+668 SKNNTITLNTGTE

-796 YGSVISGSGNVI
+796 YGSVISGSGNVV

-949 ISGDFDGIT
+949 ISGDFDDIT

-993 DRYNAAIDAHGTFNL
+993 DRDNAAIDAHGTFNL

-1048 NTYTGGTTI
+1048 NTYTGSTTI
-1057 SDGTLVATNVEALG
+1057 SEGTLIATNVEALG
-1071 TGNVTDNATLELNTG
+1071 TGNVTDNATLEMNTG

-1100 KSGDETL
+1100 KSGDE
-1107 TLSGSNTYTGG
+1107 
-1118 TIISGG
+1118 
-1124 TLVATNVEALG
+1124 
-1135 TGDVTD
+1135 
-1141 NATLELN
+1141 
-1148 TGGDFDN
+1148 
-1155 AIGGTGSVV
+1155 
-1164 KSGDKTLTLSGANSY
+1164 TLTLSGANSY

-1197 LGSGDVT
+1197 LGTGDITDNATLELNTGGDFDNVISGSGQVVKSGDKTLTLSGSNTYTGGTTISGGTLVASNVDALGSGDVT
-1204 DNATLELNTG
+1204 DNATLEMNTG

-1247 TISGGTLVANNV
+1247 TISGGTLVASNV
-1259 EALGTGDVTNNATLE
+1259 EALGTGD
-1274 LNTGGDFDNAISG
+1274 
-1287 SGQVVKSGDET
+1287 
-1298 LTLSGANSYT
+1298 
-1308 GGTTISG
+1308 
-1315 GTLVATNVEALGT
+1315 
-1328 GDITDNATLE
+1328 
-1338 LNAGGDFTNNI
+1338 
-1349 GGTGSV
+1349 
-1355 EKSGDKTL
+1355 
-1363 TLSGTNTYRG
+1363 
-1373 GTLISGGTLV
+1373 
-1383 ASNVEALG
+1383 
-1391 SGDVTDNATLEM
+1391 
-1403 NTGGDFAN
+1403 
-1411 NIGGTGSVVK
+1411 
-1421 SGDKT
+1421 
-1426 LTLSGANSYTG
+1426 
-1437 GTTISGGTLVAS
+1437 
-1449 NVEALGT
+1449 
-1456 GNVTDNA
+1456 VTDNA

-1485 SGDGALTLSGANSY
+1485 SGDKTLTLSGANSY

-1511 AANVNAL
+1511 ATHVNAL

-1808 LVASNVDALG
+1808 LVASNVEALG
-1818 SGDVT
+1818 TGDVTDDATLELNTGGTFDNAIGGSGNVVKSGADTLTLSGSNSYTGGTTISGGTLVASNVEALGTGDVT
-1823 NNATLEMNTG
+1823 NNATLELNTG

-1860 TYTGGTLISDGTLVA
+1860 TYTGGTLINGGTLVA
-1875 SNVEALGTGDVTNNA
+1875 SNVEALGTGDVTDNA
-1890 TLELNTGGT
+1890 TLALNTGGT
-1899 FDNAISGSGQVVKS
+1899 FDNAISGSGQ
-1913 GDDVLTLSGANSYS
+1913 
-1927 GGTLISGGTLV
+1927 
-1938 ANNVE
+1938 
-1943 ALGTGDVTDNA
+1943 
-1954 TLEMN
+1954 
-1959 TGGDFINNI
+1959 
-1968 GGTGRVEKSGDDAL
+1968 
-1982 TLSGSNT
+1982 
-1989 YTGGTTIND
+1989 
-1998 GTLIA
+1998 
-2003 TSVDALGSGDVTN
+2003 
-2016 NAVLELNTGGD
+2016 
-2027 FINNI
+2027 
-2032 GGTGRVEKSG
+2032 
-2042 DETLTLSGSN
+2042 
-2052 TYTGGTLISGGTLVA
+2052 
-2067 TNVEALGTGDV
+2067 
-2078 TDNAVLELNTGGDF
+2078 
-2092 INNIGGTGRV
+2092 
-2102 EKSGDDTLTL
+2102 
-2112 SGSNSYTGGTLI
+2112 
-2124 SSGTLVAT
+2124 
-2132 NVDALGSGDVTD
+2132 
-2144 NATLELNTGGDFTNN
+2144 
-2159 ISGSG
+2159 
-2164 QVVKSGDET
+2164 
-2173 LTLSGSNTYTGG
+2173 
-2185 TTIND
+2185 
-2190 GTLVATSVEALG
+2190 
-2202 SGDVTNDA
+2202 
-2210 VLALNTGGDFANN
+2210 
-2223 IGGTGSVVKS
+2223 VVKS

-2262 EALGTGDVTNN
+2262 EALG
-2273 ATLEL
+2273 
-2278 NTGGDFTNNISG
+2278 
-2290 NGQVV
+2290 
-2295 KSGDDTLTFSGSN
+2295 
-2308 TYTGGTTINDG
+2308 
-2319 TLVATSVEALGS
+2319 
-2331 GDVTNDAVL
+2331 
-2340 ALNTGGD
+2340 
-2347 FANNIGGTG
+2347 
-2356 SVVKSGDETL
+2356 
-2366 TLSGSNTYTG
+2366 
-2376 STLISSGTLVANDVN
+2376 
-2391 ALGTGDVTDNATLM
+2391 
-2405 LNTGGDFIN
+2405 
-2414 NIGGTGRVEKSGD
+2414 
-2427 DTLTLSG
+2427 
-2434 SNSYTGGTLISSG
+2434 
-2447 TLVAT
+2447 
-2452 NVDALGSGDVTD
+2452 SGDVTD
-2464 NATLELNTGGTFDNA
+2464 DATLELNTGGTFDNA
-2479 ISGSGQVVKSGDE
+2479 ISGSGKVEKSGDK

-2506 LISSGTLVAND
+2506 LISGGTLVASN
-2517 VNALGTGDVT
+2517 VEALGTGDVT
-2527 DNAVLELN
+2527 DNATLELN
-2535 TGGDFDNAISGSG
+2535 TGGDFTNNIGG
-2548 QVVKSGDE
+2548 TGRVEKSGDG
-2556 TLTLSGAN
+2556 TLTLSGSN
-2564 SYTGGT
+2564 TYTGGT
-2570 TISGGTLVASNVEAL
+2570 LISGGTLVASNVEAL

-2608 LTTHDNAIT
+2608 LTTHDNATT

-2636 TLAVHLIDSN
+2636 TLAVHLTDSN
-2646 SGAIVTADHANLGGT
+2646 SGAIVTADRANLGGT

-2669 VAKSWTRDAYA
+2669 VTKSWTRDAYS
-2680 YTLIDTDSAINSDF
+2680 YTLIDTDSAIDSDF
-2694 AQFTVAGMDAKQV
+2694 AQFTVAGIDAKQV

-2739 ATDAHGTFTL
+2739 ATNAHGTFTL

-2784 RGAGTLILGAQ
+2784 RGAGTLTLGAQ

-2832 AFGGHNSTV
+2832 AFGGHNATV
-2841 NGHVNNQ
+2841 NGHVNNL

-2940 EVGGQSDGDFRLY
+2940 EVGGQSDGDFTLY

-2993 DGGEVTPPD
+2993 DGGDITPPD

-3281 DSWTTRLGVRVDG
+3281 DSWTTRLGMRVDG

>member
-1 MNKTYNIIW
+1 LVASNVEALGSGDVTDNATLEMNTGGDFANNI
-10 NAARGMYI
+10 GGTGS
-18 VTSELARSGSR
+18 VVKSGDE
-29 AIVSVSASCAV
+29 
-40 TLLAMD
+40 TL
-46 AAPAV
+46 
-51 AEETRVSIPSQ
+51 
-62 TTTYTLS
+62 TLS
-69 GATPF
+69 GA
-74 VVETGN
+74 
-80 TVATDTA
+80 
-87 TSAAIVGDNS
+87 NS
-97 NDWDLLI
+97 
-104 ESGAVVGS
+104 
-112 SLTDSQA
+112 
-119 MNLDSSTGATSVH
+119 
-132 NQGTITGSNEDGTI
+132 
-146 MLQNGGSV
+146 
-154 INDARIENNATYEHD
+154 
-169 PEDIPQEYAGVY
+169 
-181 MLNGGSYVSSESG
+181 
-194 VLEGVS
+194 
-200 GVIVQS
+200 
-206 GEAHITNG
+206 
-214 GMINSDGSWR
+214 
-224 SYGVEF
+224 
-230 RDGTYG
+230 
-236 TIVNTGTIITTA
+236 
-248 SDGSGKIEDAA
+248 
-259 IYVHTL
+259 
-265 NDMAVSGSVSVDNS
+265 
-279 GLMQSDFITVAL
+279 
-291 YYGSHFEVVNR
+291 
-302 VGGVITAGNSSL
+302 
-314 VGIKSTAME
+314 
-323 LKVGVDNLV
+323 
-332 TNDGTIS
+332 
-339 AYGTANTYGI
+339 
-349 HYGESTSGGV
+349 
-359 ITNTGSITT
+359 
-368 TGGGSGDASVYVH
+368 
-381 GNGDGTVV
+381 
-389 NNSGTMSSTVYG
+389 
-401 VYLDSARSKGHT
+401 
-413 LNNQAGGAISA
+413 
-424 NTAVAINGNG
+424 
-434 NTISNQGK
+434 
-442 MTGVSDG
+442 
-449 LVLSGNNNI
+449 
-458 VTTSGGEIS
+458 
-467 GKNGIRVSKG
+467 
-477 SGNQITAKSGSKITA
+477 
-492 TSTGIS
+492 
-498 IAGGNNQVTTES
+498 
-510 GSTIVA
+510 
-516 KDNGILIN
+516 
-524 SGANNVTN
+524 
-532 GGSITATGS
+532 
-541 SISYGIQ
+541 
-548 YNSGTSGTITN
+548 
-559 TGTITTTGK
+559 
-568 GAGDASVYAHGG
+568 
-580 AVTINNSG
+580 
-588 TMDSSVFGVYVTTGH
+588 
-603 TLNNL
+603 
-608 AGGSITAN
+608 
-616 TAVQLNGNNNTL
+616 
-628 ANAGAILGDTNGV
+628 
-641 TINGSGN
+641 
-648 TLTSQGKI
+648 
-656 TGGTNAILINSG
+656 
-668 SKNNTLTLNTGTE
+668 
-681 ISGSITD
+681 
-688 DNNSASANNNLILD
+688 
-702 GEGTLGS
+702 
-709 SISGLNSVT
+709 
-718 SSGDWTLSGAT
+718 
-729 MNLSGTTNSA
+729 
-739 LWVKSGTLILN
+739 
-750 GAMTAKGATVDSGTT
+750 
-765 LQIGNGGTL
+765 
-774 GAFNGDIVDNGTL
+774 
-787 TFNRSDAAA
+787 
-796 YGSVISGSGNVI
+796 
-808 KQGGGELTLSNNNSY
+808 
-823 SGGTTIAEG
+823 
-832 TLTATAGGAL
+832 
-842 GSGNIDNRAY
+842 
-852 LKLDAANASDPFIV
+852 
-866 ADLTTHSGATV
+866 
-877 EIGAGS
+877 
-883 TLQANTLTQQD
+883 
-894 GSTLTADLTAT
+894 
-905 SGPAIRAKNV
+905 
-915 NLDGTLNV
+915 
-923 ASPASQEPIRST
+923 
-935 DDLISLA
+935 
-942 LIESDNA
+942 
-949 ISGDFDGIT
+949 
-958 INGNAMNPDAFIT
+958 
-971 VVGQKNV
+971 
-978 NDTHYDLVETLTWYA
+978 
-993 DRYNAAIDAHGTFNL
+993 
-1008 ADADDSFTVNTVLEN
+1008 
-1023 VDANS
+1023 
-1028 GWNGQSLT
+1028 
-1036 KTGAGTLILNAE
+1036 
-1048 NTYTGGTTI
+1048 YTGGTTI
-1057 SDGTLVATNVEALG
+1057 SGGTLVASNVEALG
-1071 TGNVTDNATLELNTG
+1071 TGDVTDNATLELNTG

-1100 KSGDETL
+1100 KSGDKTL
-1107 TLSGSNTYTGG
+1107 TLSGINSYTGG
-1118 TIISGG
+1118 TTISGG
-1124 TLVATNVEALG
+1124 TLVASNVDALG
-1135 TGDVTD
+1135 SGDVTD

-1287 SGQVVKSGDET
+1287 SGQVVKSGD
-1298 LTLSGANSYT
+1298 
-1308 GGTTISG
+1308 
-1315 GTLVATNVEALGT
+1315 
-1328 GDITDNATLE
+1328 
-1338 LNAGGDFTNNI
+1338 
-1349 GGTGSV
+1349 
-1355 EKSGDKTL
+1355 KT
-1363 TLSGTNTYRG
+1363 
-1373 GTLISGGTLV
+1373 
-1383 ASNVEALG
+1383 
-1391 SGDVTDNATLEM
+1391 
-1403 NTGGDFAN
+1403 
-1411 NIGGTGSVVK
+1411 
-1421 SGDKT
+1421 
-1426 LTLSGANSYTG
+1426 
-1437 GTTISGGTLVAS
+1437 
-1449 NVEALGT
+1449 
-1456 GNVTDNA
+1456 
-1463 TLELNTGGDFDNA
+1463 
-1476 ISGSGQVVK
+1476 
-1485 SGDGALTLSGANSY
+1485 LTLSGANSY

-1511 AANVNAL
+1511 ATHVNAL

-1570 LTINLNSNTVD
+1570 LTINLDSNTAD

-1808 LVASNVDALG
+1808 LVASNV
-1818 SGDVT
+1818 
-1823 NNATLEMNTG
+1823 
-1833 GDFINNIGGT
+1833 
-1843 GRVEKSG
+1843 
-1850 DDTLTLSGSN
+1850 
-1860 TYTGGTLISDGTLVA
+1860 
-1875 SNVEALGTGDVTNNA
+1875 
-1890 TLELNTGGT
+1890 
-1899 FDNAISGSGQVVKS
+1899 
-1913 GDDVLTLSGANSYS
+1913 
-1927 GGTLISGGTLV
+1927 
-1938 ANNVE
+1938 E
-1943 ALGTGDVTDNA
+1943 ALGTGDVTDDA
-1954 TLEMN
+1954 T
-1959 TGGDFINNI
+1959 
-1968 GGTGRVEKSGDDAL
+1968 
-1982 TLSGSNT
+1982 
-1989 YTGGTTIND
+1989 
-1998 GTLIA
+1998 
-2003 TSVDALGSGDVTN
+2003 
-2016 NAVLELNTGGD
+2016 
-2027 FINNI
+2027 
-2032 GGTGRVEKSG
+2032 
-2042 DETLTLSGSN
+2042 
-2052 TYTGGTLISGGTLVA
+2052 
-2067 TNVEALGTGDV
+2067 
-2078 TDNAVLELNTGGDF
+2078 LELNTGGDF

-2102 EKSGDDTLTL
+2102 EKSGDD
-2112 SGSNSYTGGTLI
+2112 
-2124 SSGTLVAT
+2124 
-2132 NVDALGSGDVTD
+2132 
-2144 NATLELNTGGDFTNN
+2144 
-2159 ISGSG
+2159 
-2164 QVVKSGDET
+2164 K

-2185 TTIND
+2185 
-2190 GTLVATSVEALG
+2190 
-2202 SGDVTNDA
+2202 
-2210 VLALNTGGDFANN
+2210 
-2223 IGGTGSVVKS
+2223 
-2233 GDETLTLSGTNSYT
+2233 
-2247 GGTTISGGTLVATNV
+2247 
-2262 EALGTGDVTNN
+2262 
-2273 ATLEL
+2273 
-2278 NTGGDFTNNISG
+2278 
-2290 NGQVV
+2290 
-2295 KSGDDTLTFSGSN
+2295 
-2308 TYTGGTTINDG
+2308 
-2319 TLVATSVEALGS
+2319 
-2331 GDVTNDAVL
+2331 
-2340 ALNTGGD
+2340 
-2347 FANNIGGTG
+2347 
-2356 SVVKSGDETL
+2356 
-2366 TLSGSNTYTG
+2366 
-2376 STLISSGTLVANDVN
+2376 TLISSGTLVANDVN

-2405 LNTGGDFIN
+2405 LNTGGDFTN

-2427 DTLTLSG
+2427 DALTLSG
-2434 SNSYTGGTLISSG
+2434 SNTYTGGTLISGGTLVANDVNALGTGDITDNATLALNAVGDFDNAISGSGKVEKSGDDALTLSGSNTYTGGTLISSGTLVASNVEALGTGDVTDNATLELNTSGTFDNAISGSGQVVKSGDKMLTLSGANSYSGGTLISDGTLVASNVESLGTGDVTNNATLELNTGGDFTNNISGSGQVVKSGDDALALSGANSYTGGTLISSG

-2479 ISGSGQVVKSGDE
+2479 ISGSGQVVKSGDKTLTLSGSNTYTGGTLISDGTLVASNVE
-2492 TLTLSGANSYTGGT
+2492 ALGTGDVTDNATLELNTSGTFDNVISGSGQVVKSGDDALTLSGSNTYRGGTTISGGTLVATSVEALGTGDVTDNATLALNTGGDFINNIGGTGRVEKSGDQTLTLSGANSYTGGT
-2506 LISSGTLVAND
+2506 LISSGTLVASN
-2517 VNALGTGDVT
+2517 VNALGSGDVT

-2535 TGGDFDNAISGSG
+2535 TGGTFDNAISGSG
-2548 QVVKSGDE
+2548 QVEKSGDG
-2556 TLTLSGAN
+2556 TLTLSGSN
-2564 SYTGGT
+2564 TYTGGT
-2570 TISGGTLVASNVEAL
+2570 LISDGTLVASNVEAL

-2608 LTTHDNAIT
+2608 LTTHDNATT

-2769 NPDSATYWDGKSLIK
+2769 NPDSATDWDGKSLIK

-2832 AFGGHNSTV
+2832 AFGGHNATV
-2841 NGHVNNQ
+2841 NGHVNNL
-2848 GSLYFVDTFTVN
+2848 GNLYFVDTFTVN

-3002 DGGEVTPPDDGGEVT
+3002 DGGDVTPPDDGGDVTPPDDGGEVT

-3030 DGEVTPPDDGGD
+3030 GGDVTPPDDGGD
-3042 ITPPDDGG
+3042 VTPPDDGG

-3335 VEVKVGIQANVSER
+3335 LEVKVGIQANVSER

>member
-80 TVATDTA
+80 TVATDIA

-119 MNLDSSTGATSVH
+119 MNLDSLTGATSVH

-146 MLQNGGSV
+146 LLQNGGSV
-154 INDARIENNATYEHD
+154 INDGRIENSATYEHD
-169 PEDIPQEYAGVY
+169 PQDIPQEYAGVY

-291 YYGSHFEVVNR
+291 YHGSHFEVVNR

-368 TGGGSGDASVYVH
+368 TGGGAGDASVYVH

-413 LNNQAGGAISA
+413 LNNQAGSAISA

-434 NTISNQGK
+434 NTITNQGK

-449 LVLSGNNNI
+449 LLISGNNNI

-498 IAGGNNQVTTES
+498 IASGNNQVTTES
-510 GSTIVA
+510 GSAIVA

-541 SISYGIQ
+541 SNSYGIQ
-548 YNSGTSGTITN
+548 YNSGASGTITN

-568 GAGDASVYAHGG
+568 GVGDASVYAHGG

-608 AGGSITAN
+608 AGGSISAN
-616 TAVQLNGNNNTL
+616 TAVQFHGNNNKL
-628 ANAGAILGDTNGV
+628 ANAGAISGDTNGV
-641 TINGSGN
+641 TISGSGN
-648 TLTSQGKI
+648 TLTNQGKI

-796 YGSVISGSGNVI
+796 YGSVISGSGNVV

-842 GSGNIDNRAY
+842 GSDNIDNRAY
-852 LKLDAANASDPFIV
+852 LKLDAASASDPFIV

-1048 NTYTGGTTI
+1048 NTYTGGTLI
-1057 SDGTLVATNVEALG
+1057 SDGTLVASNVEALG
-1071 TGNVTDNATLELNTG
+1071 TGDITDNAVLELNTG

-1287 SGQVVKSGDET
+1287 SGQVVKSGD
-1298 LTLSGANSYT
+1298 
-1308 GGTTISG
+1308 
-1315 GTLVATNVEALGT
+1315 
-1328 GDITDNATLE
+1328 
-1338 LNAGGDFTNNI
+1338 
-1349 GGTGSV
+1349 
-1355 EKSGDKTL
+1355 KT
-1363 TLSGTNTYRG
+1363 
-1373 GTLISGGTLV
+1373 
-1383 ASNVEALG
+1383 
-1391 SGDVTDNATLEM
+1391 
-1403 NTGGDFAN
+1403 
-1411 NIGGTGSVVK
+1411 
-1421 SGDKT
+1421 
-1426 LTLSGANSYTG
+1426 
-1437 GTTISGGTLVAS
+1437 
-1449 NVEALGT
+1449 
-1456 GNVTDNA
+1456 
-1463 TLELNTGGDFDNA
+1463 
-1476 ISGSGQVVK
+1476 
-1485 SGDGALTLSGANSY
+1485 LTLSGANSY

-1511 AANVNAL
+1511 ATHVNAL

-1570 LTINLNSNTVD
+1570 LTINLNGNTVD

-1774 AISGSGQVV
+1774 AIGGSGNVV
-1783 KSGDDVLTLSGANSY
+1783 KSGADTLTLSGSNSY
-1798 SGGTLISDGT
+1798 TGGTTISGGT
-1808 LVASNVDALG
+1808 LVASNVEALG
-1818 SGDVT
+1818 TGDVT
-1823 NNATLEMNTG
+1823 NNATLELNTG

-1860 TYTGGTLISDGTLVA
+1860 TYTGGTLINGGTLVA
-1875 SNVEALGTGDVTNNA
+1875 SNVEALGTGDVTDNA
-1890 TLELNTGGT
+1890 TLALNTGGT
-1899 FDNAISGSGQVVKS
+1899 FDNAISGSGQ
-1913 GDDVLTLSGANSYS
+1913 
-1927 GGTLISGGTLV
+1927 
-1938 ANNVE
+1938 
-1943 ALGTGDVTDNA
+1943 
-1954 TLEMN
+1954 
-1959 TGGDFINNI
+1959 
-1968 GGTGRVEKSGDDAL
+1968 
-1982 TLSGSNT
+1982 
-1989 YTGGTTIND
+1989 
-1998 GTLIA
+1998 
-2003 TSVDALGSGDVTN
+2003 
-2016 NAVLELNTGGD
+2016 
-2027 FINNI
+2027 
-2032 GGTGRVEKSG
+2032 
-2042 DETLTLSGSN
+2042 
-2052 TYTGGTLISGGTLVA
+2052 
-2067 TNVEALGTGDV
+2067 
-2078 TDNAVLELNTGGDF
+2078 
-2092 INNIGGTGRV
+2092 
-2102 EKSGDDTLTL
+2102 
-2112 SGSNSYTGGTLI
+2112 
-2124 SSGTLVAT
+2124 
-2132 NVDALGSGDVTD
+2132 
-2144 NATLELNTGGDFTNN
+2144 
-2159 ISGSG
+2159 
-2164 QVVKSGDET
+2164 
-2173 LTLSGSNTYTGG
+2173 
-2185 TTIND
+2185 
-2190 GTLVATSVEALG
+2190 
-2202 SGDVTNDA
+2202 
-2210 VLALNTGGDFANN
+2210 
-2223 IGGTGSVVKS
+2223 VVKS

-2262 EALGTGDVTNN
+2262 EALGSGDVTDDATLELNTGGTFDNAISGSGQVVKSGDKMLTLSGANSYSGGTLISDGTLVASNVEALGTGDVTNN
-2273 ATLEL
+2273 ATLAL

-2290 NGQVV
+2290 SGQVV
-2295 KSGDDTLTFSGSN
+2295 KSGDDTLTLSGANS
-2308 TYTGGTTINDG
+2308 YTGGTTI
-2319 TLVATSVEALGS
+2319 S
-2331 GDVTNDAVL
+2331 G
-2340 ALNTGGD
+2340 
-2347 FANNIGGTG
+2347 
-2356 SVVKSGDETL
+2356 
-2366 TLSGSNTYTG
+2366 
-2376 STLISSGTLVANDVN
+2376 
-2391 ALGTGDVTDNATLM
+2391 
-2405 LNTGGDFIN
+2405 
-2414 NIGGTGRVEKSGD
+2414 
-2427 DTLTLSG
+2427 
-2434 SNSYTGGTLISSG
+2434 G

-2452 NVDALGSGDVTD
+2452 NVDALGTGDVT
-2464 NATLELNTGGTFDNA
+2464 NSSTLELNTGGTFDNA

-2492 TLTLSGANSYTGGT
+2492 TLTLSGSNTYTGGTLISGGTLVATNVDALGTGDVTDNATLELNTGGTFDNVISGSGQVVKSGDDTLTLSGANSYTGGT
-2506 LISSGTLVAND
+2506 LISGGTLVATS
-2517 VNALGTGDVT
+2517 VEALGSGDVT

-2535 TGGDFDNAISGSG
+2535 TGGTFDNAISGSG
-2548 QVVKSGDE
+2548 QVVKSGDK

-2636 TLAVHLIDSN
+2636 TLAVHLTDSN
-2646 SGAIVTADHANLGGT
+2646 SGAIVTADRANLGGT

-2680 YTLIDTDSAINSDF
+2680 YTLIDSDSAIDSDF

-2832 AFGGHNSTV
+2832 AFGGHNATV
-2841 NGHVNNQ
+2841 NGHVNNL
-2848 GSLYFVDTFTVN
+2848 GNLYFVDTFTVN

-3281 DSWTTRLGVRVDG
+3281 DSWTTRLGMRVDG

>member
-74 VVETGN
+74 VVETDN
-80 TVATDTA
+80 TIATDTA
-87 TSAAIVGDNS
+87 ASAAIVGDNS

-146 MLQNGGSV
+146 LLQNGGSV
-154 INDARIENNATYEHD
+154 VNDALIENSATYVHE
-169 PEDIPQEYAGVY
+169 PQDIPQEYAGVY

-389 NNSGTMSSTVYG
+389 NNSGTMSSSVYG
-401 VYLDSARSKGHT
+401 VYLDSTRSKGHT

-434 NTISNQGK
+434 NTITNQGK

-449 LVLSGNNNI
+449 LLISGNNNI

-477 SGNQITAKSGSKITA
+477 SGNQITAKSGSKITT

-532 GGSITATGS
+532 GGSITAIGS

-548 YNSGTSGTITN
+548 YNSGASGTITN

-641 TINGSGN
+641 TISGSGN

-787 TFNRSDAAA
+787 TFNRSDASA
-796 YGSVISGSGNVI
+796 YGSVISGSGNVV

-842 GSGNIDNRAY
+842 GSGNVDNRAY
-852 LKLDAANASDPFIV
+852 LKLDAASASDPFIV

-894 GSTLTADLTAT
+894 GSTLTADLTET

-993 DRYNAAIDAHGTFNL
+993 DRDNAAIDAHGTFNL

-1057 SDGTLVATNVEALG
+1057 SEGTLIAN
-1071 TGNVTDNATLELNTG
+1071 
-1086 GDFDNAIS
+1086 
-1094 GSGQVV
+1094 
-1100 KSGDETL
+1100 
-1107 TLSGSNTYTGG
+1107 
-1118 TIISGG
+1118 
-1124 TLVATNVEALG
+1124 NVEALG

-1141 NATLELN
+1141 NAVLELN

-1155 AIGGTGSVV
+1155 NIGGTGSVV

-1229 SGDKTL
+1229 SGDETL
-1235 TLSGTNSYTGGT
+1235 TLSGANSYTGGT

-1259 EALGTGDVTNNATLE
+1259 EALGTGDVTNNAVLE

-1287 SGQVVKSGDET
+1287 SGQVVKSGD
-1298 LTLSGANSYT
+1298 
-1308 GGTTISG
+1308 
-1315 GTLVATNVEALGT
+1315 
-1328 GDITDNATLE
+1328 
-1338 LNAGGDFTNNI
+1338 
-1349 GGTGSV
+1349 
-1355 EKSGDKTL
+1355 KT
-1363 TLSGTNTYRG
+1363 
-1373 GTLISGGTLV
+1373 
-1383 ASNVEALG
+1383 
-1391 SGDVTDNATLEM
+1391 
-1403 NTGGDFAN
+1403 
-1411 NIGGTGSVVK
+1411 
-1421 SGDKT
+1421 
-1426 LTLSGANSYTG
+1426 
-1437 GTTISGGTLVAS
+1437 
-1449 NVEALGT
+1449 
-1456 GNVTDNA
+1456 
-1463 TLELNTGGDFDNA
+1463 
-1476 ISGSGQVVK
+1476 
-1485 SGDGALTLSGANSY
+1485 LTLSGANSY

-1511 AANVNAL
+1511 ATHVNAL

-1748 NVDALGSGDVTDD
+1748 NVEALGSGDVTDD

-1783 KSGDDVLTLSGANSY
+1783 KSGDETLTLSGTNTY
-1798 SGGTLISDGT
+1798 SGGTLISGGT
-1808 LVASNVDALG
+1808 LVASNVEALGTGDVTNDATLELNTSGTFDNVISGSGQVVKSGDDTLTLSGSNTYTGGTTINDGTLVATSVDALG

-1823 NNATLEMNTG
+1823 DNATLELNTSGTFDNAISGSGNVVKSGDGTLTLSGSNTYTGGTLISGGTLVANDVNALGTGDVTDNAALMLNTG

-1850 DDTLTLSGSN
+1850 DETLTLSGANSYTGGTLISGGTLVASNVEALGSGDVTDNAVLELNTGGDFDNAISGSGQVVKSGDETLTLSGSN
-1860 TYTGGTLISDGTLVA
+1860 TYTGGTLISGGTLVA
-1875 SNVEALGTGDVTNNA
+1875 SNVEALGTGDVTDNA
-1890 TLELNTGGT
+1890 VLEL
-1899 FDNAISGSGQVVKS
+1899 
-1913 GDDVLTLSGANSYS
+1913 
-1927 GGTLISGGTLV
+1927 
-1938 ANNVE
+1938 
-1943 ALGTGDVTDNA
+1943 
-1954 TLEMN
+1954 N

-2003 TSVDALGSGDVTN
+2003 TSVDALGSGDVT
-2016 NAVLELNTGGD
+2016 
-2027 FINNI
+2027 
-2032 GGTGRVEKSG
+2032 
-2042 DETLTLSGSN
+2042 
-2052 TYTGGTLISGGTLVA
+2052 
-2067 TNVEALGTGDV
+2067 
-2078 TDNAVLELNTGGDF
+2078 
-2092 INNIGGTGRV
+2092 
-2102 EKSGDDTLTL
+2102 
-2112 SGSNSYTGGTLI
+2112 
-2124 SSGTLVAT
+2124 
-2132 NVDALGSGDVTD
+2132 D
-2144 NATLELNTGGDFTNN
+2144 NATLELNTSGTFDNV

-2164 QVVKSGDET
+2164 QVVKSGDDA
-2173 LTLSGSNTYTGG
+2173 LTLSGANT
-2185 TTIND
+2185 
-2190 GTLVATSVEALG
+2190 
-2202 SGDVTNDA
+2202 
-2210 VLALNTGGDFANN
+2210 
-2223 IGGTGSVVKS
+2223 
-2233 GDETLTLSGTNSYT
+2233 YT
-2247 GGTTISGGTLVATNV
+2247 GGTTISGGTLLASNV

-2278 NTGGDFTNNISG
+2278 NTGGDF
-2290 NGQVV
+2290 
-2295 KSGDDTLTFSGSN
+2295 
-2308 TYTGGTTINDG
+2308 
-2319 TLVATSVEALGS
+2319 
-2331 GDVTNDAVL
+2331 
-2340 ALNTGGD
+2340 
-2347 FANNIGGTG
+2347 
-2356 SVVKSGDETL
+2356 
-2366 TLSGSNTYTG
+2366 
-2376 STLISSGTLVANDVN
+2376 
-2391 ALGTGDVTDNATLM
+2391 
-2405 LNTGGDFIN
+2405 
-2414 NIGGTGRVEKSGD
+2414 
-2427 DTLTLSG
+2427 
-2434 SNSYTGGTLISSG
+2434 
-2447 TLVAT
+2447 
-2452 NVDALGSGDVTD
+2452 
-2464 NATLELNTGGTFDNA
+2464 DNA
-2479 ISGSGQVVKSGDE
+2479 ISGSGQVVKSGGD
-2492 TLTLSGANSYTGGT
+2492 TLTLSGNNSYTGGT
-2506 LISSGTLVAND
+2506 LISD
-2517 VNALGTGDVT
+2517 
-2527 DNAVLELN
+2527 
-2535 TGGDFDNAISGSG
+2535 
-2548 QVVKSGDE
+2548 
-2556 TLTLSGAN
+2556 
-2564 SYTGGT
+2564 
-2570 TISGGTLVASNVEAL
+2570 GTLVASNVEAL
-2585 GSGDIDNYASLQ
+2585 GSGNIDNYASLQ

-2608 LTTHDNAIT
+2608 LTTHDNATT

-2636 TLAVHLIDSN
+2636 TLAVHLTDSN
-2646 SGAIVTADHANLGGT
+2646 SDAIVTADHANLGGT

-2680 YTLIDTDSAINSDF
+2680 YTLIDSDSAINSDF

-2817 GSAGSAQAVNIAANA
+2817 GSEGSAQAVNIAANA
-2832 AFGGHNSTV
+2832 AFGGHNATV
-2841 NGHVNNQ
+2841 NGHVNNL

-2940 EVGGQSDGDFRLY
+2940 EVGGQSDGDFTLY

-3030 DGEVTPPDDGGD
+3030 GGEVTPPDDDGEVTPPDDGGD
-3042 ITPPDDGG
+3042 V
-3050 DITPPDG
+3050 TPPDG
-3057 GDVTPVAPQ
+3057 GDVTPVTPQ

-3103 IWMRFKAGKAES
+3103 VWMRFKAGKAES

-3154 YINAS
+3154 YINAN

-3207 YGAYN
+3207 YGVYN

-3281 DSWTTRLGVRVDG
+3281 DSWTTRLGMRVDG

>member
-1 MNKTYNIIW
+1 
-10 NAARGMYI
+10 
-18 VTSELARSGSR
+18 GS
-29 AIVSVSASCAV
+29 
-40 TLLAMD
+40 
-46 AAPAV
+46 
-51 AEETRVSIPSQ
+51 
-62 TTTYTLS
+62 
-69 GATPF
+69 
-74 VVETGN
+74 
-80 TVATDTA
+80 
-87 TSAAIVGDNS
+87 
-97 NDWDLLI
+97 
-104 ESGAVVGS
+104 
-112 SLTDSQA
+112 
-119 MNLDSSTGATSVH
+119 
-132 NQGTITGSNEDGTI
+132 
-146 MLQNGGSV
+146 
-154 INDARIENNATYEHD
+154 
-169 PEDIPQEYAGVY
+169 
-181 MLNGGSYVSSESG
+181 
-194 VLEGVS
+194 
-200 GVIVQS
+200 
-206 GEAHITNG
+206 
-214 GMINSDGSWR
+214 
-224 SYGVEF
+224 
-230 RDGTYG
+230 
-236 TIVNTGTIITTA
+236 
-248 SDGSGKIEDAA
+248 
-259 IYVHTL
+259 
-265 NDMAVSGSVSVDNS
+265 
-279 GLMQSDFITVAL
+279 
-291 YYGSHFEVVNR
+291 
-302 VGGVITAGNSSL
+302 
-314 VGIKSTAME
+314 
-323 LKVGVDNLV
+323 
-332 TNDGTIS
+332 
-339 AYGTANTYGI
+339 
-349 HYGESTSGGV
+349 
-359 ITNTGSITT
+359 
-368 TGGGSGDASVYVH
+368 
-381 GNGDGTVV
+381 
-389 NNSGTMSSTVYG
+389 
-401 VYLDSARSKGHT
+401 
-413 LNNQAGGAISA
+413 
-424 NTAVAINGNG
+424 
-434 NTISNQGK
+434 
-442 MTGVSDG
+442 
-449 LVLSGNNNI
+449 
-458 VTTSGGEIS
+458 
-467 GKNGIRVSKG
+467 
-477 SGNQITAKSGSKITA
+477 
-492 TSTGIS
+492 
-498 IAGGNNQVTTES
+498 
-510 GSTIVA
+510 
-516 KDNGILIN
+516 
-524 SGANNVTN
+524 
-532 GGSITATGS
+532 
-541 SISYGIQ
+541 
-548 YNSGTSGTITN
+548 
-559 TGTITTTGK
+559 
-568 GAGDASVYAHGG
+568 
-580 AVTINNSG
+580 
-588 TMDSSVFGVYVTTGH
+588 
-603 TLNNL
+603 
-608 AGGSITAN
+608 
-616 TAVQLNGNNNTL
+616 
-628 ANAGAILGDTNGV
+628 
-641 TINGSGN
+641 
-648 TLTSQGKI
+648 
-656 TGGTNAILINSG
+656 
-668 SKNNTLTLNTGTE
+668 
-681 ISGSITD
+681 
-688 DNNSASANNNLILD
+688 
-702 GEGTLGS
+702 
-709 SISGLNSVT
+709 
-718 SSGDWTLSGAT
+718 
-729 MNLSGTTNSA
+729 
-739 LWVKSGTLILN
+739 
-750 GAMTAKGATVDSGTT
+750 
-765 LQIGNGGTL
+765 
-774 GAFNGDIVDNGTL
+774 
-787 TFNRSDAAA
+787 
-796 YGSVISGSGNVI
+796 
-808 KQGGGELTLSNNNSY
+808 
-823 SGGTTIAEG
+823 
-832 TLTATAGGAL
+832 
-842 GSGNIDNRAY
+842 
-852 LKLDAANASDPFIV
+852 
-866 ADLTTHSGATV
+866 
-877 EIGAGS
+877 
-883 TLQANTLTQQD
+883 
-894 GSTLTADLTAT
+894 
-905 SGPAIRAKNV
+905 
-915 NLDGTLNV
+915 
-923 ASPASQEPIRST
+923 
-935 DDLISLA
+935 
-942 LIESDNA
+942 
-949 ISGDFDGIT
+949 
-958 INGNAMNPDAFIT
+958 
-971 VVGQKNV
+971 
-978 NDTHYDLVETLTWYA
+978 
-993 DRYNAAIDAHGTFNL
+993 
-1008 ADADDSFTVNTVLEN
+1008 
-1023 VDANS
+1023 
-1028 GWNGQSLT
+1028 
-1036 KTGAGTLILNAE
+1036 
-1048 NTYTGGTTI
+1048 
-1057 SDGTLVATNVEALG
+1057 
-1071 TGNVTDNATLELNTG
+1071 
-1086 GDFDNAIS
+1086 
-1094 GSGQVV
+1094 
-1100 KSGDETL
+1100 
-1107 TLSGSNTYTGG
+1107 
-1118 TIISGG
+1118 
-1124 TLVATNVEALG
+1124 
-1135 TGDVTD
+1135 GDVTD

-1148 TGGDFDN
+1148 TGGTFDN
-1155 AIGGTGSVV
+1155 VISGSGQVV
-1164 KSGDKTLTLSGANSY
+1164 KSGDEMLTLSGANSY

-1214 GDFANNIGGTGSVVK
+1214 GDFDNAISGSGQVVK
-1229 SGDKTL
+1229 SGDDAL
-1235 TLSGTNSYTGGT
+1235 TLSGNNSYTGGT
-1247 TISGGTLVANNV
+1247 LISDGTLVASNV
-1259 EALGTGDVTNNATLE
+1259 EALGSGDVTNDAVLE

-1287 SGQVVKSGDET
+1287 SGQ
-1298 LTLSGANSYT
+1298 
-1308 GGTTISG
+1308 
-1315 GTLVATNVEALGT
+1315 
-1328 GDITDNATLE
+1328 
-1338 LNAGGDFTNNI
+1338 
-1349 GGTGSV
+1349 
-1355 EKSGDKTL
+1355 
-1363 TLSGTNTYRG
+1363 
-1373 GTLISGGTLV
+1373 
-1383 ASNVEALG
+1383 
-1391 SGDVTDNATLEM
+1391 
-1403 NTGGDFAN
+1403 
-1411 NIGGTGSVVK
+1411 VVK

-1449 NVEALGT
+1449 NVEALGS
-1456 GNVTDNA
+1456 GDITDNA

-1485 SGDGALTLSGANSY
+1485 SGDETLTLSGTNTY
-1499 SGATT
+1499 TGGTT

-1511 AANVNAL
+1511 ATHVNAL

-1536 FTVTDLTT
+1536 FAVTDLTT

-1570 LTINLNSNTVD
+1570 LTINLNSNTAD

-1707 ASATGWDGTSLI
+1707 DSATGWDGTSLI

-1726 ILNAENTYTGGTT
+1726 ILNAENTYTVGTT

-1783 KSGDDVLTLSGANSY
+1783 KSGDKMLTLSGTNSY
-1798 SGGTLISDGT
+1798 SGGTLISGGT
-1808 LVASNVDALG
+1808 LVATNVDALG

-1823 NNATLEMNTG
+1823 
-1833 GDFINNIGGT
+1833 
-1843 GRVEKSG
+1843 
-1850 DDTLTLSGSN
+1850 DD
-1860 TYTGGTLISDGTLVA
+1860 
-1875 SNVEALGTGDVTNNA
+1875 A

-1913 GDDVLTLSGANSYS
+1913 GDDT
-1927 GGTLISGGTLV
+1927 
-1938 ANNVE
+1938 
-1943 ALGTGDVTDNA
+1943 
-1954 TLEMN
+1954 
-1959 TGGDFINNI
+1959 
-1968 GGTGRVEKSGDDAL
+1968 L

-1989 YTGGTTIND
+1989 YTGGTIISG
-1998 GTLIA
+1998 GTLVA
-2003 TSVDALGSGDVTN
+2003 SNVEALGTGDVTN
-2016 NAVLELNTGGD
+2016 DAVLELNTGGD
-2027 FINNI
+2027 FDNAIS
-2032 GGTGRVEKSG
+2032 GSGQVVKSG

-2067 TNVEALGTGDV
+2067 SNVEALGSGDVTNDAVLELNTGGDFTNAISGSGQVVKSGDETLTLSGANSYTGGTLISGGTLIASNVEALGTGDV

-2092 INNIGGTGRV
+2092 
-2102 EKSGDDTLTL
+2102 
-2112 SGSNSYTGGTLI
+2112 
-2124 SSGTLVAT
+2124 
-2132 NVDALGSGDVTD
+2132 
-2144 NATLELNTGGDFTNN
+2144 
-2159 ISGSG
+2159 
-2164 QVVKSGDET
+2164 
-2173 LTLSGSNTYTGG
+2173 
-2185 TTIND
+2185 
-2190 GTLVATSVEALG
+2190 
-2202 SGDVTNDA
+2202 
-2210 VLALNTGGDFANN
+2210 
-2223 IGGTGSVVKS
+2223 
-2233 GDETLTLSGTNSYT
+2233 
-2247 GGTTISGGTLVATNV
+2247 
-2262 EALGTGDVTNN
+2262 
-2273 ATLEL
+2273 
-2278 NTGGDFTNNISG
+2278 
-2290 NGQVV
+2290 
-2295 KSGDDTLTFSGSN
+2295 
-2308 TYTGGTTINDG
+2308 
-2319 TLVATSVEALGS
+2319 
-2331 GDVTNDAVL
+2331 
-2340 ALNTGGD
+2340 
-2347 FANNIGGTG
+2347 
-2356 SVVKSGDETL
+2356 
-2366 TLSGSNTYTG
+2366 
-2376 STLISSGTLVANDVN
+2376 
-2391 ALGTGDVTDNATLM
+2391 
-2405 LNTGGDFIN
+2405 
-2414 NIGGTGRVEKSGD
+2414 
-2427 DTLTLSG
+2427 
-2434 SNSYTGGTLISSG
+2434 
-2447 TLVAT
+2447 
-2452 NVDALGSGDVTD
+2452 
-2464 NATLELNTGGTFDNA
+2464 DNA
-2479 ISGSGQVVKSGDE
+2479 ISGSGQVEKSGDE

-2535 TGGDFDNAISGSG
+2535 TGGTFDNAISGSGQVVKSGDETLTLSGSNTYTGGTTINDGTLIATSVDALGSGDVTDNAVLELNTGGDFDNAISGSG

-2556 TLTLSGAN
+2556 TLTLSGTN
-2564 SYTGGT
+2564 SYTDGTLISGGTLVATNLEALGTGDVTNNATLELNTGGTFDNAISGSGQVVKSGDDALTLSGSNTYTGGT
-2570 TISGGTLVASNVEAL
+2570 TISGGTLIATSVDALGSGDVTDNAVLELNTGGTFDNAISGSGQVVKSGDKTLTLSGSNTYTGGTTISGGTLIASNVEAL
-2585 GSGDIDNYASLQ
+2585 GSGNIDNYASLQ

-2608 LTTHDNAIT
+2608 LTTHDNATT
-2617 AIGAGSALRANTLT
+2617 AIGAGSTLRANTLT

-2636 TLAVHLIDSN
+2636 TLAVHLTDSN

-2716 NADDDTR
+2716 NAADDTR

-2769 NPDSATYWDGKSLIK
+2769 NPDSATDWDGKSLIK

-2832 AFGGHNSTV
+2832 AFGGHNATV
-2841 NGHVNNQ
+2841 NGHVNNL

-2940 EVGGQSDGDFRLY
+2940 EVGGQSDGDFTLY

-2985 GGEVTPPD
+2985 GGD
-2993 DGGEVTPPD
+2993 
-3002 DGGEVTPPDDGGEVT
+3002 
-3017 PPDDGGEVTPPDD
+3017 
-3030 DGEVTPPDDGGD
+3030 VTPPDDGGD
-3042 ITPPDDGG
+3042 VIPPDDGGDVTPPDDGGDVTPPDDGGDVTPPDDSGDVTPPDDGGDVTPPDDDG

-3103 IWMRFKAGKAES
+3103 VWMRFKAGKAES

-3281 DSWTTRLGVRVDG
+3281 DSWTTRLGMRVDG

>member
-119 MNLDSSTGATSVH
+119 MNLDSLTGATSVH

-146 MLQNGGSV
+146 LLQNGGSV
-154 INDARIENNATYEHD
+154 INDARIENSATYEHD

-214 GMINSDGSWR
+214 GMISSDGSWR

-248 SDGSGKIEDAA
+248 SDGSNKIEDAA

-291 YYGSHFEVVNR
+291 YHGSHFEVVNR

-368 TGGGSGDASVYVH
+368 TGGGAGDASVYVH
-381 GNGDGTVV
+381 GNGDGTIV
-389 NNSGTMSSTVYG
+389 NNSGTMSSSVYG

-434 NTISNQGK
+434 NTITNQGK

-449 LVLSGNNNI
+449 LLISGNNNI

-498 IAGGNNQVTTES
+498 IASGNNQVTTES
-510 GSTIVA
+510 GSAIVA

-541 SISYGIQ
+541 SNSYGIQ
-548 YNSGTSGTITN
+548 YNSGASGTITN

-568 GAGDASVYAHGG
+568 GVGDASVYAHGG

-641 TINGSGN
+641 TISGSGN

-656 TGGTNAILINSG
+656 TGGTNAVLINSG
-668 SKNNTLTLNTGTE
+668 SKNNTITLNTGTE

-796 YGSVISGSGNVI
+796 YGSVISGSGNVV

-852 LKLDAANASDPFIV
+852 LKLEAASASDPFIV

-894 GSTLTADLTAT
+894 GSTLTADLTET

-949 ISGDFDGIT
+949 ISGDFDDIT

-993 DRYNAAIDAHGTFNL
+993 DRDNAAIDAHGTFNL

-1048 NTYTGGTTI
+1048 NTYTGSTTI
-1057 SDGTLVATNVEALG
+1057 SEGTLIATNVEALG
-1071 TGNVTDNATLELNTG
+1071 TGDVTNDAVLELNTG

-1100 KSGDETL
+1100 KSGDEML
-1107 TLSGSNTYTGG
+1107 TLSGSNT
-1118 TIISGG
+1118 
-1124 TLVATNVEALG
+1124 
-1135 TGDVTD
+1135 
-1141 NATLELN
+1141 
-1148 TGGDFDN
+1148 
-1155 AIGGTGSVV
+1155 
-1164 KSGDKTLTLSGANSY
+1164 Y

-1214 GDFANNIGGTGSVVK
+1214 GDFDNNIGGTGS
-1229 SGDKTL
+1229 
-1235 TLSGTNSYTGGT
+1235 
-1247 TISGGTLVANNV
+1247 
-1259 EALGTGDVTNNATLE
+1259 
-1274 LNTGGDFDNAISG
+1274 
-1287 SGQVVKSGDET
+1287 VVKSGDET

-1355 EKSGDKTL
+1355 VKSGDKTL

-1373 GTLISGGTLV
+1373 GTLISDGTLV

-1391 SGDVTDNATLEM
+1391 TGNVTDNATLELS
-1403 NTGGDFAN
+1403 TGGDFAN

-1449 NVEALGT
+1449 NVEALGS
-1456 GNVTDNA
+1456 GDITDNA

-1485 SGDGALTLSGANSY
+1485 SGDKTLTLSGANSY

-1511 AANVNAL
+1511 ATHVNAL

-1570 LTINLNSNTVD
+1570 LTINLNSNTAD

-1808 LVASNVDALG
+1808 LVASNVEALG
-1818 SGDVT
+1818 TGDVT
-1823 NNATLEMNTG
+1823 DDATLELNTG
-1833 GDFINNIGGT
+1833 GDFTNNIGGT
-1843 GRVEKSG
+1843 GCVEKSG

-1860 TYTGGTLISDGTLVA
+1860 TYTGGTLISG
-1875 SNVEALGTGDVTNNA
+1875 
-1890 TLELNTGGT
+1890 
-1899 FDNAISGSGQVVKS
+1899 
-1913 GDDVLTLSGANSYS
+1913 
-1927 GGTLISGGTLV
+1927 
-1938 ANNVE
+1938 
-1943 ALGTGDVTDNA
+1943 
-1954 TLEMN
+1954 
-1959 TGGDFINNI
+1959 
-1968 GGTGRVEKSGDDAL
+1968 
-1982 TLSGSNT
+1982 
-1989 YTGGTTIND
+1989 
-1998 GTLIA
+1998 
-2003 TSVDALGSGDVTN
+2003 
-2016 NAVLELNTGGD
+2016 
-2027 FINNI
+2027 
-2032 GGTGRVEKSG
+2032 
-2042 DETLTLSGSN
+2042 
-2052 TYTGGTLISGGTLVA
+2052 
-2067 TNVEALGTGDV
+2067 
-2078 TDNAVLELNTGGDF
+2078 
-2092 INNIGGTGRV
+2092 
-2102 EKSGDDTLTL
+2102 
-2112 SGSNSYTGGTLI
+2112 
-2124 SSGTLVAT
+2124 
-2132 NVDALGSGDVTD
+2132 
-2144 NATLELNTGGDFTNN
+2144 
-2159 ISGSG
+2159 
-2164 QVVKSGDET
+2164 
-2173 LTLSGSNTYTGG
+2173 
-2185 TTIND
+2185 
-2190 GTLVATSVEALG
+2190 
-2202 SGDVTNDA
+2202 
-2210 VLALNTGGDFANN
+2210 
-2223 IGGTGSVVKS
+2223 
-2233 GDETLTLSGTNSYT
+2233 
-2247 GGTTISGGTLVATNV
+2247 
-2262 EALGTGDVTNN
+2262 
-2273 ATLEL
+2273 
-2278 NTGGDFTNNISG
+2278 
-2290 NGQVV
+2290 
-2295 KSGDDTLTFSGSN
+2295 
-2308 TYTGGTTINDG
+2308 
-2319 TLVATSVEALGS
+2319 
-2331 GDVTNDAVL
+2331 
-2340 ALNTGGD
+2340 
-2347 FANNIGGTG
+2347 
-2356 SVVKSGDETL
+2356 
-2366 TLSGSNTYTG
+2366 
-2376 STLISSGTLVANDVN
+2376 GTLVANDVN
-2391 ALGTGDVTDNATLM
+2391 ALGTGDVTD
-2405 LNTGGDFIN
+2405 D
-2414 NIGGTGRVEKSGD
+2414 
-2427 DTLTLSG
+2427 
-2434 SNSYTGGTLISSG
+2434 
-2447 TLVAT
+2447 
-2452 NVDALGSGDVTD
+2452 
-2464 NATLELNTGGTFDNA
+2464 ATLELNTG
-2479 ISGSGQVVKSGDE
+2479 
-2492 TLTLSGANSYTGGT
+2492 
-2506 LISSGTLVAND
+2506 
-2517 VNALGTGDVT
+2517 
-2527 DNAVLELN
+2527 
-2535 TGGDFDNAISGSG
+2535 
-2548 QVVKSGDE
+2548 
-2556 TLTLSGAN
+2556 
-2564 SYTGGT
+2564 
-2570 TISGGTLVASNVEAL
+2570 
-2585 GSGDIDNYASLQ
+2585 
-2597 LNASG
+2597 
-2602 QFVTAN
+2602 
-2608 LTTHDNAIT
+2608 
-2617 AIGAGSALRANTLT
+2617 
-2631 QEANS
+2631 
-2636 TLAVHLIDSN
+2636 
-2646 SGAIVTADHANLGGT
+2646 
-2661 LDITGIGN
+2661 
-2669 VAKSWTRDAYA
+2669 
-2680 YTLIDTDSAINSDF
+2680 
-2694 AQFTVAGMDAKQV
+2694 
-2707 DFLTVDGRV
+2707 
-2716 NADDDTR
+2716 
-2723 YDVTASL
+2723 
-2730 SWYADSDNA
+2730 
-2739 ATDAHGTFTL
+2739 
-2749 SEQGHS
+2749 
-2755 FTLNTAL
+2755 
-2762 TDVDATL
+2762 
-2769 NPDSATYWDGKSLIK
+2769 
-2784 RGAGTLILGAQ
+2784 
-2795 NTYSGDTDVQEGA
+2795 
-2808 LWLAETATI
+2808 
-2817 GSAGSAQAVNIAANA
+2817 
-2832 AFGGHNSTV
+2832 
-2841 NGHVNNQ
+2841 
-2848 GSLYFVDTFTVN
+2848 
-2860 GDVVNSSAMISGS
+2860 
-2873 DQPNNTLTI
+2873 
-2882 AGNYTG
+2882 
-2888 NDGHLYLNTQLGD
+2888 
-2901 DSSPTDKLIVTGDT
+2901 
-2915 AGSTTLHITNVNG
+2915 
-2928 LGAQTVNGIEVI
+2928 
-2940 EVGGQSDGDFRLY
+2940 
-2953 KGHVDINAWTY
+2953 
-2964 TLKQDG
+2964 
-2970 GDWYLRSESDDVPDD
+2970 
-2985 GGEVTPPD
+2985 
-2993 DGGEVTPPD
+2993 
-3002 DGGEVTPPDDGGEVT
+3002 
-3017 PPDDGGEVTPPDD
+3017 
-3030 DGEVTPPDDGGD
+3030 
-3042 ITPPDDGG
+3042 
-3050 DITPPDG
+3050 
-3057 GDVTPVAPQ
+3057 
-3066 YRADIG
+3066 
-3072 VYLGNQWMAR
+3072 
-3082 NLQMQTLYDRE
+3082 
-3093 GSQYRSADGS
+3093 
-3103 IWMRFKAGKAES
+3103 
-3115 QAVNGNVDIDS
+3115 
-3126 DYSQFQLG
+3126 
-3134 GDILTWSDGAQ
+3134 
-3145 SVTVGLMGS
+3145 
-3154 YINAS
+3154 
-3159 TDSTGNRGADG
+3159 
-3170 SQFSA
+3170 
-3175 NGSVDGYNLGLY
+3175 
-3187 ATWFAD
+3187 
-3193 AQSHRGAYIDSWYQ
+3193 
-3207 YGAYN
+3207 
-3212 NSVDN
+3212 
-3217 DGLSASRYDSAAHAV
+3217 
-3232 SLETGYRYDIALSNR
+3232 
-3247 NTVSLTPQAQVTWQ
+3247 
-3261 RYSADT
+3261 
-3267 VIDDGGTRISGQND
+3267 
-3281 DSWTTRLGVRVDG
+3281 
-3294 KLYKESGRIQPFME
+3294 
-3308 VNWLHASDNASAT
+3308 
-3321 FGDTKVSQDLPNDR
+3321 
-3335 VEVKVGIQANVSER
+3335 
-3349 LSVYAQAAGQ
+3349 
-3359 KGKND
+3359 
-3364 YGDAS
+3364 
-3369 FSLNMRYNW
+3369 

>member
-87 TSAAIVGDNS
+87 ASAAIVGDNS

-119 MNLDSSTGATSVH
+119 MNLDSLTGATSVH

-146 MLQNGGSV
+146 LLQDGGSV
-154 INDARIENNATYEHD
+154 INDARIENSATYEHD
-169 PEDIPQEYAGVY
+169 PQDIPQEYAGVY

-194 VLEGVS
+194 VLEGIS

-279 GLMQSDFITVAL
+279 GLMRSDFITVAL
-291 YYGSHFEVVNR
+291 YHGSHFEVVNR

-368 TGGGSGDASVYVH
+368 TGGGAGDASVYVH

-434 NTISNQGK
+434 NTITNQGK

-449 LVLSGNNNI
+449 LLISGNNNI
-458 VTTSGGEIS
+458 VTTLGGEIS

-477 SGNQITAKSGSKITA
+477 SGNQITAKSGSKITT

-498 IAGGNNQVTTES
+498 IAGGNNQITTES
-510 GSTIVA
+510 GSVIVA

-548 YNSGTSGTITN
+548 YNSGASGTITN

-787 TFNRSDAAA
+787 TFNRSDASA
-796 YGSVISGSGNVI
+796 YGSVISGSGNVV

-852 LKLDAANASDPFIV
+852 LKLDAASASDPFIV

-949 ISGDFDGIT
+949 ISGDFDDIT

-993 DRYNAAIDAHGTFNL
+993 DRDNAAIDAHGTFNL

-1057 SDGTLVATNVEALG
+1057 SDGTLVANNVEALG

-1107 TLSGSNTYTGG
+1107 TLSGANSYTGG
-1118 TIISGG
+1118 TTISGG
-1124 TLVATNVEALG
+1124 TLVASNVEALG
-1135 TGDVTD
+1135 SGDVTNDAVLELNTGGDFDNAISGSGQVVKSGDETLTLSGANSYTGGTTISGGTLVVSNVEALGSGDVTD

-1155 AIGGTGSVV
+1155 NIGGTGSVV

-1187 GTLVASNVEA
+1187 GTLVATNVEALGSGDVTDNAVLELNTGGTFDNVISGSGQVVKSGDEMLTLSGANSYTGGTTISGGTLVATNVEA

-1214 GDFANNIGGTGSVVK
+1214 GTFDNVISGSGQVVK
-1229 SGDKTL
+1229 SGDDALTLSGNNSYTGGTLISGGTLVASNVDALGSGDVTDNATLEMNTGGDFDNAISGSGQVVKSGDETL
-1235 TLSGTNSYTGGT
+1235 TLSGANSYTGGT

-1287 SGQVVKSGDET
+1287 SGQVVKSGD
-1298 LTLSGANSYT
+1298 
-1308 GGTTISG
+1308 
-1315 GTLVATNVEALGT
+1315 
-1328 GDITDNATLE
+1328 
-1338 LNAGGDFTNNI
+1338 
-1349 GGTGSV
+1349 
-1355 EKSGDKTL
+1355 KT
-1363 TLSGTNTYRG
+1363 
-1373 GTLISGGTLV
+1373 
-1383 ASNVEALG
+1383 
-1391 SGDVTDNATLEM
+1391 
-1403 NTGGDFAN
+1403 
-1411 NIGGTGSVVK
+1411 
-1421 SGDKT
+1421 
-1426 LTLSGANSYTG
+1426 
-1437 GTTISGGTLVAS
+1437 
-1449 NVEALGT
+1449 
-1456 GNVTDNA
+1456 
-1463 TLELNTGGDFDNA
+1463 
-1476 ISGSGQVVK
+1476 
-1485 SGDGALTLSGANSY
+1485 LTLSGANSY

-1511 AANVNAL
+1511 ATHVNAL

-1707 ASATGWDGTSLI
+1707 DSVTGWDGTSLI

-1783 KSGDDVLTLSGANSY
+1783 KSGDKMLTLSGANSY

-1808 LVASNVDALG
+1808 LVASNVEALG
-1818 SGDVT
+1818 TGDVT
-1823 NNATLEMNTG
+1823 NDAVLELNTG
-1833 GDFINNIGGT
+1833 GDFDNAISGSGQ
-1843 GRVEKSG
+1843 VVKSG
-1850 DDTLTLSGSN
+1850 DGTLTLSGANS
-1860 TYTGGTLISDGTLVA
+1860 YRGGTTISGGTLVA
-1875 SNVEALGTGDVTNNA
+1875 SNVEALGSGDVTNDAVLELNTGGDFDNNISGSGKVEKSGGGTLTLSGSNTYRGGTTISGGTLVATSVEALGTGSVTDNA

-1927 GGTLISGGTLV
+1927 GGSL
-1938 ANNVE
+1938 
-1943 ALGTGDVTDNA
+1943 
-1954 TLEMN
+1954 
-1959 TGGDFINNI
+1959 
-1968 GGTGRVEKSGDDAL
+1968 
-1982 TLSGSNT
+1982 
-1989 YTGGTTIND
+1989 
-1998 GTLIA
+1998 
-2003 TSVDALGSGDVTN
+2003 
-2016 NAVLELNTGGD
+2016 
-2027 FINNI
+2027 
-2032 GGTGRVEKSG
+2032 
-2042 DETLTLSGSN
+2042 
-2052 TYTGGTLISGGTLVA
+2052 
-2067 TNVEALGTGDV
+2067 
-2078 TDNAVLELNTGGDF
+2078 
-2092 INNIGGTGRV
+2092 
-2102 EKSGDDTLTL
+2102 
-2112 SGSNSYTGGTLI
+2112 
-2124 SSGTLVAT
+2124 
-2132 NVDALGSGDVTD
+2132 
-2144 NATLELNTGGDFTNN
+2144 
-2159 ISGSG
+2159 
-2164 QVVKSGDET
+2164 
-2173 LTLSGSNTYTGG
+2173 
-2185 TTIND
+2185 
-2190 GTLVATSVEALG
+2190 
-2202 SGDVTNDA
+2202 
-2210 VLALNTGGDFANN
+2210 
-2223 IGGTGSVVKS
+2223 
-2233 GDETLTLSGTNSYT
+2233 
-2247 GGTTISGGTLVATNV
+2247 ISGGTLVATNV

-2273 ATLEL
+2273 A
-2278 NTGGDFTNNISG
+2278 
-2290 NGQVV
+2290 V
-2295 KSGDDTLTFSGSN
+2295 
-2308 TYTGGTTINDG
+2308 
-2319 TLVATSVEALGS
+2319 
-2331 GDVTNDAVL
+2331 
-2340 ALNTGGD
+2340 
-2347 FANNIGGTG
+2347 
-2356 SVVKSGDETL
+2356 
-2366 TLSGSNTYTG
+2366 
-2376 STLISSGTLVANDVN
+2376 
-2391 ALGTGDVTDNATLM
+2391 
-2405 LNTGGDFIN
+2405 
-2414 NIGGTGRVEKSGD
+2414 
-2427 DTLTLSG
+2427 
-2434 SNSYTGGTLISSG
+2434 
-2447 TLVAT
+2447 
-2452 NVDALGSGDVTD
+2452 
-2464 NATLELNTGGTFDNA
+2464 LELNTGGTFDNA

-2506 LISSGTLVAND
+2506 LISGGTLVASN
-2517 VNALGTGDVT
+2517 VEALGSGDVT

-2556 TLTLSGAN
+2556 TLTLSGSN
-2564 SYTGGT
+2564 TYTGGT
-2570 TISGGTLVASNVEAL
+2570 LISGGTLVASNVEAL
-2585 GSGDIDNYASLQ
+2585 GTGDVTNDAVLELNTGGDFDNAISGSGKVEKSGDGTLTLSGSNTYRGGTTISGGTLLASNVEALGTGDVTNNATLELNTGGDFDNAISGSGQVVKSGGDTLTLSGNNSYTGGTLISDGTLVASNVEALGSGNIDNYASLQ

-2608 LTTHDNAIT
+2608 LTTHDNATT
-2617 AIGAGSALRANTLT
+2617 AIGAGSTLRANTLT

-2636 TLAVHLIDSN
+2636 TLAVHLTDSN
-2646 SGAIVTADHANLGGT
+2646 SDAIVTADHANLGGT

-2680 YTLIDTDSAINSDF
+2680 YTLIDSDSAIDSDF

-2769 NPDSATYWDGKSLIK
+2769 DPDSATDWDGKSLIK

-2940 EVGGQSDGDFRLY
+2940 EVGGQSDGDFTLY

-2985 GGEVTPPD
+2985 GGDVTPPD
-2993 DGGEVTPPD
+2993 DGGDVTPPD
-3002 DGGEVTPPDDGGEVT
+3002 DGGDVTPPDDGGEVT

-3042 ITPPDDGG
+3042 VTPPDDDG

-3057 GDVTPVAPQ
+3057 GDVTPVTPQ

-3103 IWMRFKAGKAES
+3103 VWMRFKAGKAES

-3154 YINAS
+3154 YINAN